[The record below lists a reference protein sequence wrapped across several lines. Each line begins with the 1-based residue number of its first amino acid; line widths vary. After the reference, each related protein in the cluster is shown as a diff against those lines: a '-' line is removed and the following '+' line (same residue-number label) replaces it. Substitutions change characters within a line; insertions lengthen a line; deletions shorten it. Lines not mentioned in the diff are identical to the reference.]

1 MAEKTLD
8 IDINVELGNI
18 QDVGKEVQRQLD
30 KLKDV
35 RATIRPKIEIDPHI
49 KLSGTEK
56 GLDEVKN
63 KFKDKLKEGMN
74 TDGEFE
80 ITPKI
85 NDEGL
90 NRFNAIMT
98 EATEKV
104 TKLRSL
110 MEKPLKINFAG
121 MGNGLGNESLEKIL
135 GKELERANKGV
146 GNNADL
152 AKSIVDS
159 ARLEQVR
166 AKTADI
172 AKEVKKAQKAQIEA
186 KKLSIL
192 SDDPEVVENAIQQ
205 TYRWGNR
212 LGELHRQFDTIT
224 KDSGVAKQKI
234 DELWASYRNAGG
246 YDTRDLVYDDVKNQA
261 LEAQN
266 RKEQREQAQ
275 RDREERKRQ
284 EQQDDLE
291 NRKRKQD
298 ELAENRAIHQQE
310 EEERKQAQR
319 EKNKA
324 QREADQAERKHRE
337 AQKDAYKADLT
348 AIKNLRNK
356 ELQNLVAQNKA
367 EDDETKQHYA
377 KLREDTNGKIEQY
390 KKQAHEHGRGAGYS
404 DDDIN
409 TQIKAYESKGGE
421 PLRDEINRST
431 ALAHSQQEIRD
442 QLSRT
447 KQAMRDYQ
455 QARISMVKYENEH
468 GEFVNKDNSLANQ
481 FKQESEIYARRRD
494 AFREEESKLR
504 ALSRKTYDEDYVP
517 TRNRAHEKVQL
528 EEARH
533 FDRLASGSRTRR
545 GRLTANIDVFNALQ
559 QGGYMV
565 AGAVESLNDVD
576 RAITKVTKVV
586 PDGKQ
591 AVNRWKRNLFKSAS
605 AVGKSAPEYASAV
618 EQWATAGY
626 NLKQSNYLAK
636 RSVMGSFV
644 GEVPVNDMVKYMAV
658 PLNSYRKKHLKADDI
673 INSMN
678 QVSNKHAIEMDDL
691 GQAYSKS
698 AAVLSSNGTSFHQLT
713 GMITGA
719 QEATRAGGEVIGR
732 SIKAIALN
740 FSKMNAGVTRTD
752 QNRAKFFNDLGV
764 NLKDS
769 NGKMKSTYQIMSQLA
784 GKWKGLSKQQKQD
797 AALYAAGKEHSAQ
810 FTGMLDNWKTVKAAT
825 ADSKGQVGL
834 GKHGSAYQEFGKQKK
849 SIQFQLQ
856 TLQNTWQAFLQNLTG
871 GREGITQ
878 MIGAL
883 NGLEQVAVKVSSSQ
897 GLMSAVRWTAIGGA
911 IMLARQGVKAFVND
925 VMGLRSG
932 RDVLNAF
939 VDPFKQF
946 YGKLRDFH
954 GKVGEFNKAVRGEKP
969 ISNENV
975 KVQRN
980 AGEEPYINV
989 SREPKSGKNSDRRH
1003 TSKGRITKRAEE
1015 TFNDAPYINASTNA
1029 RKKQTKAIEE
1039 NEKAQKQIV
1048 LTNKAANEIEASSAK
1063 TTTKHATA
1071 FGRLKTSV
1079 VSSVEAGGKLSKVLN
1094 IGKSALGIMG
1104 AGLGLFGGIF
1114 DAVTIAGVAMEAFGV
1129 HPMEML
1135 SKAIHP
1141 AATNASEFSKQM
1153 DKIHS
1158 SVTKANSAM
1167 QDNVVFNG
1175 TSAKTTKGLKSLN
1188 SELKEAAKNGN
1199 QLSKGDWAKFRT
1211 NFNALAKE
1219 NGLSVRAHSNNIEI
1233 LQDQLKALKNGSNEV
1248 AFRQL
1253 RKGLNTLTKEEKI
1266 GNKLDW
1272 GKNGSALSDKI
1283 LKSNTAYEK
1292 AQKKLDKKHKEEGTY
1307 SVADAKRQGRED
1319 RALKAKYTSH
1329 RALENSDLYQQWA
1342 ANYDDYSSKVR
1353 GQYGKLEGALK
1364 SGVFGK
1370 KDFASMSNSQLR
1382 KVQQAQTVNA
1392 QEAARQSML
1401 YKQANDVLEHNG
1413 KLTKTQQQALV
1424 KMNKGLEGINRD
1436 TTKWSADQRS
1446 TFNNMKDRLDKN
1458 LSKQT
1463 GTLRDVMKSQGM
1475 SDGQINKKLK
1485 QLDGTGSGYLQ
1496 VMGSRGASAQ
1506 LLDVDADYQSLYGK
1520 HWYSNMLK
1528 QTKMIENSKRKDG
1541 SQTASAQALTM
1552 DDGTVN
1558 TGMVQRLDDLLTQD
1572 TKTTKFSRKAGL
1584 VDKSGNINL
1593 DKFLSTMKGLKGS
1606 SDPLGLLANLQDKS
1620 WRNASKENASE
1631 YAKFLKNS
1639 GFKASSKEMMSAA
1652 KSLAHLDGSK
1662 KAFKDDLKNQG
1673 FSDKEIASLIKSLGK
1688 NAFNGK
1694 DDGKGNSKSGKGGSN
1709 GKSGNSKNRNKNDSK
1724 NGNNKSGKGGDT
1736 SNTGTR
1742 KHPRVDSN
1750 AASQVTNGN
1759 TRRRSRI
1766 DANSVT
1772 QVAKKKNTGD
1782 DLWNKFARTK
1792 AGRIQAKQFS
1802 AWSKSFKN
1810 APKNLRN
1817 LFGKITKGAR
1827 GAFETT
1833 AHADTKARSARQVEK
1848 NLGNKKVNNKQLQNL
1863 QKQLSRK
1870 QAQQLAKDLSK
1881 RNQLTKAAQRKLDSK
1896 GKKYKITPNT
1906 NRQKMTTKPHLNKK
1920 IAEREGREEAK
1931 ARQKGRDSVNNA
1943 TKAKE
1948 KRNNTKAIRDAQKQG
1963 REEAK
1968 AKSKGATQGTS
1979 KAKSSNSTKN
1989 QSSAIKKLQ
1998 SQMKSLGKGTNKIKI
2013 TADTKGATSKIKSL
2027 EKSVK
2032 SIGKGNHKIKVT
2044 ANVSG
2049 AKSKIKSL
2057 ERSVKSIGKGNH
2069 KVKVTATVTGKS
2081 KITSLKS
2088 AIKGLRGKKVKV
2100 SASASGTGQVKSL
2113 ANAIKRV
2120 RGKHVPVKANV
2131 SGTGQVKA
2139 LRSAINS
2146 VHSKHV
2152 TVSAKV
2158 SGLGEVRSLQAAIN
2172 ALPSSKSVSI
2182 NVTKNETHT
2191 ITEKHVKKGKSVAIA
2206 PSLPVSGSPLTSA
2219 SVATSDNAPTV
2230 GVDNIS
2236 TMNGKSLTSYSDST
2250 DNVNEDYWRY
2260 MGNELYTGLPLDEQ
2274 VGKLENAVTTAD
2286 DDMQKLI
2293 NISKQRIDNDNK
2305 QIAYQKTMQGAYQQQ
2320 ITDMI
2325 NQLHQY
2331 GFTSNGNQITNLNH
2345 AKDIHGDNAS
2355 RVDDLLG
2362 KYQSA
2367 YQNFSEA
2374 TKKIDEL
2381 QTDIWQQ
2388 SKNQNDYR
2396 NTAEQKMVEKL
2407 QRSLEMVTTAINNNK
2422 NILERQSNSLSDSD
2436 YKMKLQNSADQVYG
2450 DMSAVRQLL
2459 AEFNK
2464 MSITNFSTKENDNAK
2479 NLYDSLT
2486 SIRDSIMENLDAIDE
2501 LKKSMRDTQISAIV
2515 DNLSK
2520 YTDNLN
2526 DSIDRLKNNVT
2537 NLQDGLI
2544 SGTNYTDLLSSEFDT
2559 VNLTQKSAYEKTVDR
2574 KIELEREL
2582 DTALDQFARKN
2593 IDRTGQVANAQ
2604 LQIEAQKYADLAEMH
2619 NKYVQGFV
2627 GNGQAPKIDYST
2639 NLNSDQI
2646 TVPNTSDSNL
2656 EYIKASKQY
2665 QQDMVDLKA
2674 KYNEEMAKAKT
2685 YEEKEAINN
2694 EMVYAQLA
2702 EQEKV
2707 YKSMIDA
2714 DQKAIEDLKKQA
2726 SNPEMT
2732 TEQLNTING
2741 QITEY
2746 EKNMIEAQNNIKEAI
2761 KQRFDYEKTLID
2773 KQMDAYKRFSD
2784 KMANVVTIGEALN
2797 LDGKSQA
2804 TLIGGQFKATYA
2816 EYVNYLNVIG
2826 KLREE
2831 MTKYDQGSYEYN
2843 QLDTMVKEYSDS
2855 LNSMVTSLMD
2865 INKNQ
2870 FEQSLKAI
2878 QKEFEKTVNDGM
2890 TADQAKFTQDIW
2902 YNPAQKELKLEEM
2915 RLKIVELEDK
2925 TVEKKL
2931 QALEQE
2937 KTLSK
2942 AQADYVDKQL
2952 DLALA
2957 EQKLKNTE
2965 NKRDVRHLEKDE
2977 NGKFQWVYTAN
2988 QDDVDAARQEVNQ
3001 AKQALEEA
3009 KISNRNDY
3017 IQKVEEVVDNIKSG
3031 NLTQE
3036 EAKSELEQL
3045 NNSYKFILQEI
3056 PTFKA
3061 STTDDILKAFNEYEA
3076 KNKQILDDYKKDS
3089 TIGSSAD
3096 YQTMMKEFAEQFK
3109 AVSAD
3114 LGEIFGKEIRD
3125 ALKAPDGLLANTN
3138 NDSGSMVIQHLNLEL
3153 PNVSNAQDFAEALK
3167 TLPQVARQYVT
3178 TK

>member
-1 MAEKTLD
+1 MAASKTLD

-18 QDVGKEVQRQLD
+18 QDVSKEVQKQLD

-49 KLSGTEK
+49 KLSGAEK
-56 GLDEVKN
+56 GLDEVKD

-98 EATEKV
+98 EAAEKV

-110 MEKPLKINFAG
+110 MEKPLQINFAG

-135 GKELERANKGV
+135 GKEMERASKGV
-146 GNNADL
+146 GNNVDL
-152 AKSIVDS
+152 AKSIVGN
-159 ARLEQVR
+159 ARLGQV
-166 AKTADI
+166 KKNTADL

-212 LGELHRQFDTIT
+212 LGELHRQFDAIT
-224 KDSGVAKQKI
+224 KDSGVAKQQI

-246 YDTRDLVYDDVKNQA
+246 YDTRDLVYDDTRNQA
-261 LEAQN
+261 LEAQH
-266 RKEQREQAQ
+266 RKEEREQAQ

-284 EQQDDLE
+284 EREEDLE
-291 NRKRKQD
+291 SRKRKQD

-310 EEERKQAQR
+310 DEERKQAQR
-319 EKNKA
+319 EKNKE
-324 QREADQAERKHRE
+324 QREAEQAERKHRE

-377 KLREDTNGKIEQY
+377 KIREDINGKIEGY

-431 ALAHSQQEIRD
+431 ALAHSQQQIRD

-481 FKQESEIYARRRD
+481 FKQESEIYAKRKE
-494 AFREEESKLR
+494 ALQEEQSKLR
-504 ALSRKTYDEDYVP
+504 ALSRKAYDEDYAP
-517 TRNRAHEKVQL
+517 ARNRAYEKVQL
-528 EEARH
+528 EEAKH

-591 AVNRWKRNLFKSAS
+591 VVNRWKKNLFKNAS
-605 AVGKSAPEYASAV
+605 AVGKSAPEYAEAV

-644 GEVPVNDMVKYMAV
+644 GEVPVDDMVKYMAV

-698 AAVLSSNGTSFHQLT
+698 AAVLASNGTSFHQLT

-740 FSKMNAGVTRTD
+740 FSKMNAGVTKTD
-752 QNRAKFFNDLGV
+752 QNRAKFFKGLGV
-764 NLKDS
+764 DLRDS
-769 NGKMKSTYQIMSQLA
+769 NGKMKSTYQIMNQLA

-810 FTGMLDNWKTVKAAT
+810 FTGMLDNWKTVQAAT
-825 ADSKGQVGL
+825 ADSEGQVGL

-883 NGLEQVAVKVSSSQ
+883 NGLGQVAVKVSSNQ
-897 GLMSAVRWTAIGGA
+897 GLMNVARWAAIGGA

-932 RDVLNAF
+932 RDVLDAF
-939 VDPFKQF
+939 VQPVKQYF
-946 YGKLRDFH
+946 
-954 GKVGEFNKAVRGEKP
+954 GKVGDFNNRVRGLFGIE
-969 ISNENV
+969 SEARNEG
-975 KVQRN
+975 QRIQYK
-980 AGEEPYINV
+980 ADGTPYINFDKV
-989 SREPKSGKNSDRRH
+989 PKSERESG
-1003 TSKGRITKRAEE
+1003 SKRSSKSEKAESKAR
-1015 TFNDAPYINASTNA
+1015 TFNDAPYVDLSTSA
-1029 RKKQTKAIEE
+1029 HKKNTEALKEG
-1039 NEKAQKQIV
+1039 EKAQNKIL
-1048 LTNKAANEIEASSAK
+1048 LTKKAANEMETESAK
-1063 TTTKHATA
+1063 ATEKSTSGLGRFKTKMVE
-1071 FGRLKTSV
+1071 SI
-1079 VSSVEAGGKLSKVLN
+1079 EAGGKLGKVFSV
-1094 IGKSALGIMG
+1094 GKSALGVMG
-1104 AGLGLFGGIF
+1104 AGLGLLGGAF
-1114 DAVTIAGVAMEAFGV
+1114 DAVTIASVAMEAFGI
-1129 HPMEML
+1129 HPMEAL
-1135 SKAIHP
+1135 NKAMHP
-1141 AATNASEFSKQM
+1141 AIANSAEFSKQM

-1175 TSAKTTKGLKSLN
+1175 TSAKTTKDIKALN
-1188 SELKEAAKNGN
+1188 KELNEAAKNGN
-1199 QLSKGDWAKFRT
+1199 QLSKGDWNKFKAD
-1211 NFNALAKE
+1211 FNATAKA
-1219 NGLSVRAHSNNIEI
+1219 NGLAVRAHSNNVQV
-1233 LQDQLKALKNGSNEV
+1233 LKDQLNAMRNGSDITSL
-1248 AFRQL
+1248 RQL
-1253 RKGLNTLTKEEKI
+1253 RSGLNTLNKEERI
-1266 GNKLDW
+1266 GSKLNWNKSLQD
-1272 GKNGSALSDKI
+1272 KLVDSSSA
-1283 LKSNTAYEK
+1283 YQK
-1292 AQKKLDKKHKEEGTY
+1292 ARKKLVQRQDQGY
-1307 SVADAKRQGRED
+1307 SFNRSYGSKVQRERARKDLRD
-1319 RALKAKYTSH
+1319 RYSTH
-1329 RALENSDLYQQWA
+1329 RALENTDAYQEWA
-1342 ANYDDYSSKVR
+1342 ANYDDYSAKVR
-1353 GQYGKLEGALK
+1353 GQYGKLRGALK
-1364 SGVFGK
+1364 AGVFGK
-1370 KDFASMSNSQLR
+1370 SDFATMSNSQLR
-1382 KVQQAQTVNA
+1382 KVEQAQTVNA

-1401 YKQANDVLEHNG
+1401 YKQANDVLAHNG
-1413 KLTKTQQQALV
+1413 KLTRTQQQALM
-1424 KMNKGLEGINRD
+1424 KMNKGLEGIDRD
-1436 TTKWSADQRS
+1436 TTKWRGDQRE
-1446 TFNNMKDRLDKN
+1446 TFAKMQGRLDKN
-1458 LSKQT
+1458 LSKQQ

-1475 SDGQINKKLK
+1475 SDSQINKKLK
-1485 QLDGTGSGYLQ
+1485 QLDGTGSGYLEA
-1496 VMGSRGASAQ
+1496 MGSRGASAQ
-1506 LLDVDADYQSLYGK
+1506 LLGVGSDYRSIYK
-1520 HWYSNMLK
+1520 SHWYSNMLK
-1528 QTKMIENSKRKDG
+1528 QTKALERSTRKKDG
-1541 SQTASAQALTM
+1541 SQTAAAQALTM

-1558 TGMVQRLDDLLTQD
+1558 TDMVSHLDDLLTQD
-1572 TKTTKFSRKAGL
+1572 GKTKKFSRKAGL
-1584 VDKSGNINL
+1584 VDKNGHINMG
-1593 DKFLSTMKGLKGS
+1593 KFLSSMRGLKGS
-1606 SDPLGLLANLQDKS
+1606 NDPLGLLANLQDKS
-1620 WRNASKENASE
+1620 WRNASKENAAE

-1639 GFKASSKEMMSAA
+1639 GFKASSKEMLNAA
-1652 KSLAHLDGSK
+1652 KTLAHKDGSK
-1662 KAFKDDLKNQG
+1662 KAFKDDLKSQG
-1673 FSDKEIASLIKSLGK
+1673 FKDKDIAALIKGLGK

-1694 DDGKGNSKSGKGGSN
+1694 DDGKGKGGKGDGKGGN
-1709 GKSGNSKNRNKNDSK
+1709 GNS
-1724 NGNNKSGKGGDT
+1724 NNNNHNNHNNNSNSNNSHSNNSHSNNNHNSGKNNVW
-1736 SNTGTR
+1736 S
-1742 KHPRVDSN
+1742 KL
-1750 AASQVTNGN
+1750 
-1759 TRRRSRI
+1759 
-1766 DANSVT
+1766 ANSQAT
-1772 QVAKKKNTGD
+1772 Q
-1782 DLWNKFARTK
+1782 
-1792 AGRIQAKQFS
+1792 IQAKQMKNYGK
-1802 AWSKSFKN
+1802 AWTDAVKDLKK
-1810 APKNLRN
+1810 APKNIGNTLKGAGKGISGF
-1817 LFGKITKGAR
+1817 FGKIFKGAR
-1827 GAFETT
+1827 GKVETT
-1833 AHADTKARSARQVEK
+1833 GYAATRARTARQVEK
-1848 NLGNKKVNNKQLQNL
+1848 NLGNKKVNDKQLQNL

-1881 RNQLTKAAQRKLDSK
+1881 QNQLTKFAQRKLDNE
-1896 GKKYKITPNT
+1896 GKKYKRTPNTT
-1906 NRQKMTTKPHLNKK
+1906 NRQKMTTKPHLNKRL
-1920 IAEREGREEAK
+1920 AEREGREEAK
-1931 ARQKGRDSVNNA
+1931 ARQKGRDSVNNT

-1948 KRNNTKAIRDAQKQG
+1948 KRAYTKAIRDAQKQG
-1963 REEAK
+1963 REEARAK
-1968 AKSKGATQGTS
+1968 AKGATQGTGKS
-1979 KAKSSNSTKN
+1979 KSSDSTKS
-1989 QSSAIKKLQ
+1989 QSNAIKKLQ
-1998 SQMKSLGKGTNKIKI
+1998 SQMKSLGKGTNKIKV
-2013 TADTKGATSKIKSL
+2013 TADTKGVTSKIKSL

-2044 ANVSG
+2044 ANVDG

-2057 ERSVKSIGKGNH
+2057 EKSVKSIGKGNH
-2069 KVKVTATVTGKS
+2069 KVKVTATVSGKG

-2088 AIKGLRGKKVKV
+2088 AIKGVKGKKVKV

-2113 ANAIKRV
+2113 ANAIRRV
-2120 RGKHVPVKANV
+2120 KGKHVPVKANV
-2131 SGTGQVKA
+2131 SGTGQVRA
-2139 LRSAINS
+2139 LTHAINA

-2206 PSLPVSGSPLTSA
+2206 PSLPVGGSPLTSA
-2219 SVATSDNAPTV
+2219 SVATGDNAPTV
-2230 GVDNIS
+2230 GVDDVS
-2236 TMNGKSLTSYSDST
+2236 AMNGKSLTSYSDST

-2274 VGKLENAVTTAD
+2274 VSKLENAVTTAD

-2331 GFTSNGNQITNLNH
+2331 GFTNNGNQITNLNH

-2355 RVDDLLG
+2355 KVDDLLG

-2374 TKKIDEL
+2374 TKKINEL

-2422 NILERQSNSLSDSD
+2422 NILERQGNSLSDAD

-2450 DMSAVRQLL
+2450 DISAVRQLL

-2464 MSITNFSTKENDNAK
+2464 MSIANFSTKENDNAK

-2501 LKKSMRDTQISAIV
+2501 LKKSMRDTQIQSII

-2544 SGTNYTDLLSSEFDT
+2544 SGTNYADLLSSEFNT

-2574 KIELEREL
+2574 KIELERAL

-2604 LQIEAQKYADLAEMH
+2604 LQIESQKYADLAEMH

-2627 GNGQAPKIDYST
+2627 GNGQAPKIDYNT

-2656 EYIKASKQY
+2656 EYIKVSKQY
-2665 QQDMVDLKA
+2665 QQDMVALKA

-2685 YEEKEAINN
+2685 YEEQEAINN

-2702 EQEKV
+2702 MQEKV
-2707 YKSMIDA
+2707 YKGMIDA
-2714 DQKAIEDLKKQA
+2714 DKKAIEDLEKQA
-2726 SNPEMT
+2726 ANPEMT
-2732 TEQLNTING
+2732 TEQLNTINS

-2746 EKNMIEAQNNIKEAI
+2746 EKSMIDAQNNIKEAI

-2784 KMANVVTIGEALN
+2784 KMANVVSIAEALN

-2816 EYVNYLNVIG
+2816 EYVNYLNVIT

-2831 MTKYDQGSYEYN
+2831 MKKYDQGSYEYN

-2870 FEQSLKAI
+2870 FEQSLRAI

-2988 QDDVDAARQEVNQ
+2988 QDDVDAARQDVNQ

-3056 PTFKA
+3056 PTFRA
-3061 STTDDILKAFNEYEA
+3061 STTDDILKAFNEYES

-3125 ALKAPDGLLANTN
+3125 ALKMPNNILANN
-3138 NDSGSMVIQHLNLEL
+3138 NKGAGSMVIQHLNLEL

>member
-1 MAEKTLD
+1 MAASKTLD

-18 QDVGKEVQRQLD
+18 QDVGKEVQEQLD

-35 RATIRPKIEIDPHI
+35 HATIRPKIEIDPHI

-63 KFKDKLKEGMN
+63 KFKDKLKEGVN
-74 TDGEFE
+74 ADGEFE

-104 TKLRSL
+104 NKLRSL

-121 MGNGLGNESLEKIL
+121 TGNGLGNEALEKIL
-135 GKELERANKGV
+135 GKEMERASKGV
-146 GNNADL
+146 GNNVDL
-152 AKSIVDS
+152 AKNIVDS
-159 ARLEQVR
+159 ARLEQV
-166 AKTADI
+166 KKNTSDL

-212 LGELHRQFDTIT
+212 LGELHRQFDAIT

-246 YDTRDLVYDDVKNQA
+246 YDTRDLVYGDAKNQA

-291 NRKRKQD
+291 SRKRKQD

-310 EEERKQAQR
+310 EAERKQAER

-337 AQKDAYKADLT
+337 AQNDAYKADLT

-367 EDDETKQHYA
+367 EDDEIRQHYA
-377 KLREDTNGKIEQY
+377 KIREDINGKIEGY

-481 FKQESEIYARRRD
+481 FKQESEIYAKRQR
-494 AFREEESKLR
+494 AFRDEEDKLR
-504 ALSRKTYDEDYVP
+504 ALSKKTFDEDYAP
-517 TRNRAHEKVQL
+517 ARNRAYEKVQL
-528 EEARH
+528 EEAKH

-586 PDGKQ
+586 PDSQK
-591 AVNRWKRNLFKSAS
+591 AVNRWKRNLFKNAS
-605 AVGKSAPEYASAV
+605 SVGKSAPEYASAV

-678 QVSNKHAIEMDDL
+678 QVSNNHAIEMDDL

-698 AAVLSSNGTSFHQLT
+698 AAVLASNGTSFHQLT

-740 FSKMNAGVTRTD
+740 FSKMNAGVTKTD
-752 QNRAKFFNDLGV
+752 QSRAKFFKGLGV
-764 NLKDS
+764 DLRDS
-769 NGKMKSTYQIMSQLA
+769 NGKMKSTYQIMNQLA

-810 FTGMLDNWKTVKAAT
+810 FTGMLDNWKTVQAAT
-825 ADSKGQVGL
+825 ADSEGQVGL

-883 NGLEQVAVKVSSSQ
+883 NGLGQVAVKASNNQ
-897 GLMSAVRWTAIGGA
+897 GLMNVARWTAIGGA

-932 RDVLNAF
+932 RDVLDAF
-939 VDPFKQF
+939 VDPFKQYF
-946 YGKLRDFH
+946 
-954 GKVGEFNKAVRGEKP
+954 GKVGDFNNRARGLFGLEPKTRNEGQRIQYKADGT
-969 ISNENV
+969 
-975 KVQRN
+975 
-980 AGEEPYINV
+980 PYINFDKA
-989 SREPKSGKNSDRRH
+989 PKSEHVSDSERYNKSRKAE
-1003 TSKGRITKRAEE
+1003 SKAKA
-1015 TFNDAPYINASTNA
+1015 FNDAPYVDLSTSA
-1029 RKKQTKAIEE
+1029 HKKNTGALKEG
-1039 NEKAQKQIV
+1039 EKAQNQII
-1048 LTNKAANEIEASSAK
+1048 LTKKTANEMEAESAK
-1063 TTTKHATA
+1063 TTAKSTSGLT
-1071 FGRLKTSV
+1071 RLKTKILESAQ
-1079 VSSVEAGGKLSKVLN
+1079 AGGKLGKVFSV
-1094 IGKSALGIMG
+1094 GKSALGIMG
-1104 AGLGLFGGIF
+1104 AGLGLLGGAF
-1114 DAVTIAGVAMEAFGV
+1114 DAVTIAGVALEAFGI
-1129 HPMEML
+1129 HPMEAL
-1135 SKAIHP
+1135 NKAMHP
-1141 AATNASEFSKQM
+1141 AIANSAEFSKQM

-1175 TSAKTTKGLKSLN
+1175 TSTKTTKDIKALN
-1188 SELKEAAKNGN
+1188 KELNEAAKNGN
-1199 QLSKGDWAKFRT
+1199 QLSKGDWKKFKAD
-1211 NFNALAKE
+1211 FNATAKA
-1219 NGLSVRAHSNNIEI
+1219 NGLSVRAHSNNVEV
-1233 LQDQLKALKNGSNEV
+1233 LKDQMKALQNGSDIV
-1248 AFRQL
+1248 SLRQL
-1253 RKGLNTLTKEEKI
+1253 RSGLNTLGKEERI
-1266 GNKLDW
+1266 GSKLNWNKSLQNKLVDSS
-1272 GKNGSALSDKI
+1272 G
-1283 LKSNTAYEK
+1283 AYQNAK
-1292 AQKKLDKKHKEEGTY
+1292 KKLERQQNQNSRYSFNRGYGTRKQREQARKDLRNRY
-1307 SVADAKRQGRED
+1307 STR
-1319 RALKAKYTSH
+1319 
-1329 RALENSDLYQQWA
+1329 RALENTDAYQEWA

-1364 SGVFGK
+1364 AGIFGK
-1370 KDFASMSNSQLR
+1370 SDFASMSNSQLR
-1382 KVQQAQTVNA
+1382 KVQQAQIVNA

-1401 YKQANDVLEHNG
+1401 YKQANDTLSHNG
-1413 KLTKTQQQALV
+1413 KLTRTQQQALI
-1424 KMNKGLEGINRD
+1424 KMNKGLEGISRD
-1436 TTKWSADQRS
+1436 TSKWSADQRA
-1446 TFNNMKDRLDKN
+1446 TFNNMKGKLDKN

-1475 SDGQINKKLK
+1475 SDSQINKKLK
-1485 QLDGTGSGYLQ
+1485 QLDGTGFGYLQ

-1506 LLDVDADYQSLYGK
+1506 LLGVDADYQSLYGK
-1520 HWYSNMLK
+1520 HGQHWYSNMVK
-1528 QTKMIENSKRKDG
+1528 QTKTLERSKRKDG
-1541 SQTASAQALTM
+1541 SQTAAAQAMTM

-1558 TGMVQRLDDLLTQD
+1558 TGMVAHLDDLLTQD
-1572 TKTTKFSRKAGL
+1572 KKTTKFSRKAGL
-1584 VDKSGNINL
+1584 VDKNGNINL
-1593 DKFLSTMKGLKGS
+1593 GKFLTSMKGLNGS
-1606 SDPLGLLANLQDKS
+1606 NDPLGLLANLQDKS
-1620 WRNASKENASE
+1620 WRTKNKDNASE

-1639 GFKASSKEMMSAA
+1639 GFKTSSKEMMSAA
-1652 KSLAHLDGSK
+1652 KSLAKLDGSK

-1673 FSDKEIASLIKSLGK
+1673 FKDKDIAALIKGLGK

-1694 DDGKGNSKSGKGGSN
+1694 DDGKGKGGKGSGKGGSKGGN
-1709 GKSGNSKNRNKNDSK
+1709 GNSNNNH
-1724 NGNNKSGKGGDT
+1724 NGNRGGNHNNNSNSNNNSHSNNKHNSGKNNVW
-1736 SNTGTR
+1736 S
-1742 KHPRVDSN
+1742 KL
-1750 AASQVTNGN
+1750 
-1759 TRRRSRI
+1759 
-1766 DANSVT
+1766 ANSQAT
-1772 QVAKKKNTGD
+1772 Q
-1782 DLWNKFARTK
+1782 
-1792 AGRIQAKQFS
+1792 IQAKQMKNYGK
-1802 AWSKSFKN
+1802 AWGDAVKN
-1810 APKNLRN
+1810 LKKAPKNIGNTLKSAGKGIGN
-1817 LFGKITKGAR
+1817 FFGKIFKGAR
-1827 GAFETT
+1827 GKVETT
-1833 AHADTKARSARQVEK
+1833 AHADTRARTARQVEK
-1848 NLGNKKVNNKQLQNL
+1848 NLGNKKVNSKQLQNL

-1870 QAQQLAKDLSK
+1870 QARQLAMDLNRK
-1881 RNQLTKAAQRKLDSK
+1881 NQLTRSAQNKLNKSQPNLGHKKLTASQRKE
-1896 GKKYKITPNT
+1896 
-1906 NRQKMTTKPHLNKK
+1906 
-1920 IAEREGREEAK
+1920 AEQQGRDEAK
-1931 ARQKGRDSVNNA
+1931 ARQKGRDSVNNT

-1948 KRNNTKAIRDAQKQG
+1948 KRANTKAVRDAQKQG

-1979 KAKSSNSTKN
+1979 KVKSSNSTKS

-2044 ANVSG
+2044 ANVDG

-2069 KVKVTATVTGKS
+2069 KVKVTATVTGKE

-2088 AIKGLRGKKVKV
+2088 AIKGVKGRKVKV

-2131 SGTGQVKA
+2131 SGTGQVRA
-2139 LRSAINS
+2139 LTHAINA

-2206 PSLPVSGSPLTSA
+2206 PSLPVGGSPLTSA
-2219 SVATSDNAPTV
+2219 SVATGDNAPTV
-2230 GVDNIS
+2230 GADDVSAI
-2236 TMNGKSLTSYSDST
+2236 NGKSLTSYSDST

-2274 VGKLENAVTTAD
+2274 VSKLENAVTTAD

-2331 GFTSNGNQITNLNH
+2331 GFTNNGNQITNLNH

-2355 RVDDLLG
+2355 KVDDLLG

-2367 YQNFSEA
+2367 YQSFSEA

-2422 NILERQSNSLSDSD
+2422 NILERQGNSLSDSD

-2501 LKKSMRDTQISAIV
+2501 LKKSMRDTQISSIV

-2574 KIELEREL
+2574 KIELERAL
-2582 DTALDQFARKN
+2582 DAALDQFARKN

-2604 LQIEAQKYADLAEMH
+2604 LQIESQKYADLAEMH

-2627 GNGQAPKIDYST
+2627 GNGQAPKIDYNT

-2646 TVPNTSDSNL
+2646 TVPNTTNSNL
-2656 EYIKASKQY
+2656 EYIKVSKQY

-2726 SNPEMT
+2726 ANPEMT
-2732 TEQLNTING
+2732 TEQLNTINS

-2773 KQMDAYKRFSD
+2773 KRMDAYKRFSD

-2816 EYVNYLNVIG
+2816 EYVNYLNVIA

-2831 MTKYDQGSYEYN
+2831 MSKYDQGSYEYN

-2870 FEQSLKAI
+2870 FEQSLRAI
-2878 QKEFEKTVNDGM
+2878 QKEFEKTVNNGM

-3089 TIGSSAD
+3089 TIGSSAN

-3125 ALKAPDGLLANTN
+3125 ALKAPNGLLANTN
-3138 NDSGSMVIQHLNLEL
+3138 NGSGSMVIQHLNLEL

>member
-1 MAEKTLD
+1 MAASKTLD

-18 QDVGKEVQRQLD
+18 QDVSKEVQKQLD

-49 KLSGTEK
+49 KLSGAEK
-56 GLDEVKN
+56 GLDKVKD

-74 TDGEFE
+74 ADGEFE

-135 GKELERANKGV
+135 GKEMERASKGV
-146 GNNADL
+146 GNNVDL
-152 AKSIVDS
+152 AKGIVDN
-159 ARLEQVR
+159 ARLEQV
-166 AKTADI
+166 KKNTADL

-212 LGELHRQFDTIT
+212 LGELHRQLDAIS
-224 KDSGVAKQKI
+224 KDSGLAKQQV
-234 DELWASYRNAGG
+234 DELWNSYRNAGG
-246 YDTRDLVYDDVKNQA
+246 YDTRDLVYDDARNQA
-261 LEAQN
+261 LEAQH
-266 RKEQREQAQ
+266 RKEEREQAQ

-284 EQQDDLE
+284 EREEDLE
-291 NRKRKQD
+291 SRKRKQD

-319 EKNKA
+319 EKNKE
-324 QREADQAERKHRE
+324 QREAEQAERKHRE

-356 ELQNLVAQNKA
+356 ELQNLVSQNNA
-367 EDDETKQHYA
+367 EDEETRQHYA
-377 KLREDTNGKIEQY
+377 KIREETNGKIEQY

-409 TQIKAYESKGGE
+409 TQIKAYESRGGE

-431 ALAHSQQEIRD
+431 ALAHSQQQIRD

-468 GEFVNKDNSLANQ
+468 GEFANKDNSLARQ
-481 FKQESEIYARRRD
+481 FQQESEIFVKRRQALAQEEQKLHTLSSKVFDDEYRPARDRV
-494 AFREEESKLR
+494 S
-504 ALSRKTYDEDYVP
+504 
-517 TRNRAHEKVQL
+517 EKVQL
-528 EEARH
+528 EEAKH
-533 FDRLASGSRTRR
+533 FDKLASGSRTRR

-591 AVNRWKRNLFKSAS
+591 AVNRWKKNLFKSAS
-605 AVGKSAPEYASAV
+605 AVGKSAPEYAEAV

-636 RSVMGSFV
+636 RSVMGAFV
-644 GEVPVNDMVKYMAV
+644 GDVPVNDMVKYMAV

-678 QVSNKHAIEMDDL
+678 QVSNNHAIEMDDL

-698 AAVLSSNGTSFHQLT
+698 AAVLASNGTSFHQLT

-740 FSKMNAGVTRTD
+740 FSKMNAGVTKTD
-752 QNRAKFFNDLGV
+752 QNRAKFFKDLGV
-764 NLKDS
+764 DLRDS
-769 NGKMKSTYQIMSQLA
+769 NGKMKSTYQIMNQLA

-810 FTGMLDNWKTVKAAT
+810 FTGMLDNWNTVKDAA
-825 ADSKGQVGL
+825 ADSAGQVGL
-834 GKHGSAYQEFGKQKK
+834 GKNGSAYQEFGKQKQ

-856 TLQNTWQAFLQNLTG
+856 GLQNTWQAFLQNLTG

-878 MIGAL
+878 MISAL
-883 NGLEQVAVKVSSSQ
+883 NGLGQVAVKVSDNQ
-897 GLMSAVRWTAIGGA
+897 GLMNVARWTAIGGA

-932 RDVLNAF
+932 RDVLDAF
-939 VDPFKQF
+939 VNPVKQYF
-946 YGKLRDFH
+946 
-954 GKVGEFNKAVRGEKP
+954 GKVGDFNNRVRGLFGAE
-969 ISNENV
+969 SEARNEG
-975 KVQRN
+975 QRIQYK
-980 AGEEPYINV
+980 ADGTPYINFDKTTKSERESDSERSSK
-989 SREPKSGKNSDRRH
+989 SRKAE
-1003 TSKGRITKRAEE
+1003 SKAK
-1015 TFNDAPYINASTNA
+1015 TFNDAPYVDLSTSA
-1029 RKKQTKAIEE
+1029 HKKNTEALKEG
-1039 NEKAQKQIV
+1039 EKAQNGIL
-1048 LTNKAANEIEASSAK
+1048 LTKKAANEVETESAK
-1063 TTTKHATA
+1063 TVERSTSGLGHFKTKMAE
-1071 FGRLKTSV
+1071 SIQ
-1079 VSSVEAGGKLSKVLN
+1079 AGGKLSKVFSV
-1094 IGKSALGIMG
+1094 GKSALGVMG
-1104 AGLGLFGGIF
+1104 AGLGLLGGAF
-1114 DAVTIAGVAMEAFGV
+1114 DALTIASVAMEAFGV
-1129 HPMEML
+1129 HPMEAL
-1135 SKAIHP
+1135 NKALHP
-1141 AATNASEFSKQM
+1141 AITNSAEFSKQM

-1175 TSAKTTKGLKSLN
+1175 TSTKTTKDIKSLN
-1188 SELKEAAKNGN
+1188 KELNEAAKNGN
-1199 QLSKGDWAKFRT
+1199 QLSKGDWKKFKAD
-1211 NFNALAKE
+1211 FNAAAKA
-1219 NGLSVRAHSNNIEI
+1219 NGLSVRAHSNNVEV

-1253 RKGLNTLTKEEKI
+1253 RKGLNTLAKEEKI

-1283 LKSNTAYEK
+1283 LKSNAAYEK
-1292 AQKKLDKKHKEEGTY
+1292 AQKKLDQKHKEEGTY

-1342 ANYDDYSSKVR
+1342 ANYDDYSSKIR

-1364 SGVFGK
+1364 AGVFGK
-1370 KDFASMSNSQLR
+1370 SDFVTMSNSQLR

-1401 YKQANDVLEHNG
+1401 YKQANDVLAHNG
-1413 KLTKTQQQALV
+1413 KLTRTQQQALI
-1424 KMNKGLEGINRD
+1424 KMNKGLEGISRD
-1436 TTKWSADQRS
+1436 TSKWSSDQRA
-1446 TFNNMKDRLDKN
+1446 TFANMKGKLDKN
-1458 LSKQT
+1458 LSKQK

-1475 SDGQINKKLK
+1475 SDSQINKKLK

-1506 LLDVDADYQSLYGK
+1506 LLGVDADYQSLYDK
-1520 HWYSNMLK
+1520 HWYSNMVK
-1528 QTKMIENSKRKDG
+1528 QTKALERSRRKDG
-1541 SQTASAQALTM
+1541 SQTASAQALTN

-1558 TGMVQRLDDLLTQD
+1558 TGMVSRLDDLLTQD
-1572 TKTTKFSRKAGL
+1572 KKTTKFSRKAGL
-1584 VDKSGNINL
+1584 VDKSGKINL
-1593 DKFLSTMKGLKGS
+1593 DKFLTSMKGLNGS
-1606 SDPLGLLANLQDKS
+1606 NDPLGLLANLQDKS
-1620 WRNASKENASE
+1620 WRNASKANAAE
-1631 YAKFLKNS
+1631 YAKFLRNS
-1639 GFKASSKEMMSAA
+1639 GFKTSSKEMLSAA
-1652 KSLAHLDGSK
+1652 KTLAHKDGSK
-1662 KAFKDDLKNQG
+1662 KAFKEDLKSQG
-1673 FSDKEIASLIKSLGK
+1673 FKDDEIAALIKSLGK
-1688 NAFNGK
+1688 HAFDGK
-1694 DDGKGNSKSGKGGSN
+1694 DDGKGGKGG
-1709 GKSGNSKNRNKNDSK
+1709 
-1724 NGNNKSGKGGDT
+1724 GKGG
-1736 SNTGTR
+1736 NGKGGGKGGNGNGHGNGHGGNHTGTR
-1742 KHPRVDSN
+1742 NHPRVDSN

-1759 TRRRSRI
+1759 THRRSRI
-1766 DANSVT
+1766 DTNSAT

-1782 DLWNKFARTK
+1782 DLWSKFARTK
-1792 AGRIQAKQFS
+1792 AGRVQAKQFS
-1802 AWSKSFKN
+1802 AWSKSLKN
-1810 APKNLRN
+1810 APKNLKS

-1833 AHADTKARSARQVEK
+1833 AQADTKARTARQVEK
-1848 NLGNKKVNNKQLQNL
+1848 NLGNKKVNSKQLQNL

-1881 RNQLTKAAQRKLDSK
+1881 RNQLTKAAQRKLDNE
-1896 GKKYKITPNT
+1896 GKKYKRTPNTT

-1920 IAEREGREEAK
+1920 MAEREGREEAK

-1948 KRNNTKAIRDAQKQG
+1948 KRANTKAIRDAQKQG

-1968 AKSKGATQGTS
+1968 AKAKGTTQGTS
-1979 KAKSSNSTKN
+1979 KSKSKSSGSTKS
-1989 QSSAIKKLQ
+1989 QSNAIKKLQ
-1998 SQMKSLGKGTNKIKI
+1998 SQMKSLGKGTNKIKV

-2044 ANVSG
+2044 ANVDG

-2057 ERSVKSIGKGNH
+2057 EKSVKSIGKGNH
-2069 KVKVTATVTGKS
+2069 KVKVTATVSGKG

-2088 AIKGLRGKKVKV
+2088 AIKGIKGKKVKV

-2113 ANAIKRV
+2113 ANAIRRV
-2120 RGKHVPVKANV
+2120 KGKHVPVKANV
-2131 SGTGQVKA
+2131 SGTGQVRA
-2139 LRSAINS
+2139 LTHAINA

-2206 PSLPVSGSPLTSA
+2206 PSLPVGGSPLTSA
-2219 SVATSDNAPTV
+2219 SVATGDNAPTV
-2230 GVDNIS
+2230 GVDDVS
-2236 TMNGKSLTSYSDST
+2236 AMNGKSLTSYSDST

-2274 VGKLENAVTTAD
+2274 VSKLENAVTTAD

-2331 GFTSNGNQITNLNH
+2331 GFTNNGNQITNLNH

-2355 RVDDLLG
+2355 KVDDLLG

-2422 NILERQSNSLSDSD
+2422 NILERQGNSLSDAD

-2464 MSITNFSTKENDNAK
+2464 MSIANFSTKENDNAK

-2501 LKKSMRDTQISAIV
+2501 LKKSMRDTQIQSII

-2574 KIELEREL
+2574 KIELERAL

-2604 LQIEAQKYADLAEMH
+2604 LQIESQKYADLAEMH

-2627 GNGQAPKIDYST
+2627 GNGQAPKIDYNT

-2656 EYIKASKQY
+2656 EYIKVSKQY

-2674 KYNEEMAKAKT
+2674 KYNDEMAKAKT
-2685 YEEKEAINN
+2685 YEEQEAINN

-2702 EQEKV
+2702 MQEKV
-2707 YKSMIDA
+2707 YKGMIDA
-2714 DQKAIEDLKKQA
+2714 DKKAIEDLKKQA
-2726 SNPEMT
+2726 ANPEMT
-2732 TEQLNTING
+2732 TEQLNTINS

-2746 EKNMIEAQNNIKEAI
+2746 EKSMIDAQNNIKDAI

-2784 KMANVVTIGEALN
+2784 KMANVVTIADALN

-2816 EYVNYLNVIG
+2816 EYVNYLNVIT

-2831 MTKYDQGSYEYN
+2831 MKKYDQGSYEYN
-2843 QLDTMVKEYSDS
+2843 QLDTMVKDYSDS

-2870 FEQSLKAI
+2870 FEQSLRAI

-3056 PTFKA
+3056 PTFRA
-3061 STTDDILKAFNEYEA
+3061 STTDDILKAFNEYES

-3125 ALKAPDGLLANTN
+3125 ALKMPNNILANN
-3138 NDSGSMVIQHLNLEL
+3138 NNGAGSMVIQHLNLEL

>member
-1 MAEKTLD
+1 MAASKTLD

-18 QDVGKEVQRQLD
+18 QDVGKEVQEQLD

-35 RATIRPKIEIDPHI
+35 HATIRPKIEIDPHI
-49 KLSGTEK
+49 ELSGTEK

-74 TDGEFE
+74 ANDEFE

-85 NDEGL
+85 NDEGP

-104 TKLRSL
+104 NKLRSL
-110 MEKPLKINFAG
+110 MEKPLEINFAG
-121 MGNGLGNESLEKIL
+121 MGNGLGNEALEKIL
-135 GKELERANKGV
+135 GKEMERASKGV

-152 AKSIVDS
+152 AKNIVDT
-159 ARLEQVR
+159 ARLEQV
-166 AKTADI
+166 KKDTADI

-192 SDDPEVVENAIQQ
+192 SDDPEVVEKAIQQ

-234 DELWASYRNAGG
+234 DELWDSYRNAGG
-246 YDTRDLVYDDVKNQA
+246 YDTRDLVYGDAQTQA
-261 LEAQN
+261 LETQN

-310 EEERKQAQR
+310 EADRKQAER

-377 KLREDTNGKIEQY
+377 KLREDTNGKIENY

-468 GEFVNKDNSLANQ
+468 GEFVNKDNSLVNQ

-565 AGAVESLNDVD
+565 AGAIESLNDVD

-658 PLNSYRKKHLKADDI
+658 PLNSYRKQHLKADDI

-752 QNRAKFFNDLGV
+752 QNRAKFFNGLGV
-764 NLKDS
+764 DLKDS
-769 NGKMKSTYQIMSQLA
+769 NGKMKSTYQIMDQLA

-810 FTGMLDNWKTVKAAT
+810 FTGMLDNWKTVQAAT
-825 ADSKGQVGL
+825 ADSEGQVGL

-883 NGLEQVAVKVSSSQ
+883 NGLGQVAVKISNNQ
-897 GLMSAVRWTAIGGA
+897 GLMSAARWTAIGGA

-932 RDVLNAF
+932 RDVLDAF
-939 VDPFKQF
+939 VDPVKQYGGKLGDFKQ
-946 YGKLRDFH
+946 R
-954 GKVGEFNKAVRGEKP
+954 VRGLFGIE
-969 ISNENV
+969 SEARNEG
-975 KVQRN
+975 QRIQYK
-980 AGEEPYINV
+980 ADGTPYINFDKA
-989 SREPKSGKNSDRRH
+989 PKSERESDSERSNKNRKAE
-1003 TSKGRITKRAEE
+1003 SKVK
-1015 TFNDAPYINASTNA
+1015 TFNDAPYVDLSTSA
-1029 RKKQTKAIEE
+1029 HKKNTEALKEG
-1039 NEKAQKQIV
+1039 EKAQNSIL
-1048 LTNKAANEIEASSAK
+1048 LTKKAANEMETESAK
-1063 TTTKHATA
+1063 ATEKSTHGLGRFKTKM
-1071 FGRLKTSV
+1071 
-1079 VSSVEAGGKLSKVLN
+1079 VESIQAGGKLGKVFN
-1094 IGKSALGIMG
+1094 VGKSVLGVMG
-1104 AGLGLFGGIF
+1104 AGLGLLGGAF
-1114 DAVTIAGVAMEAFGV
+1114 DAVTIAGVAMEAFGY

-1135 SKAIHP
+1135 NKAMHP
-1141 AATNASEFSKQM
+1141 AIANSAEFAKQM

-1175 TSAKTTKGLKSLN
+1175 TSTKTTKDIKALN
-1188 SELKEAAKNGN
+1188 KELNDAAKNGN
-1199 QLSKGDWAKFRT
+1199 QLSKGDWSKFKAD
-1211 NFNALAKE
+1211 FNATAKA
-1219 NGLSVRAHSNNIEI
+1219 NGLSVRAHSNNVEV
-1233 LQDQLKALKNGSNEV
+1233 LKDQIKALQNGSDIV
-1248 AFRQL
+1248 TLRQL
-1253 RKGLNTLTKEEKI
+1253 RSGLNTLNKEERI
-1266 GNKLDW
+1266 GSKLNWNKSLQD
-1272 GKNGSALSDKI
+1272 KLVDSSSAYQ
-1283 LKSNTAYEK
+1283 NAR
-1292 AQKKLDKKHKEEGTY
+1292 KKLVHQQDQRYSFNRSYGTKKQREQARKDLRARY
-1307 SVADAKRQGRED
+1307 SI
-1319 RALKAKYTSH
+1319 H
-1329 RALENSDLYQQWA
+1329 RALENTDAYQEWA

-1364 SGVFGK
+1364 AGIFGK
-1370 KDFASMSNSQLR
+1370 SDFASMSNSQLR

-1401 YKQANDVLEHNG
+1401 YKQANDTLAHNG
-1413 KLTKTQQQALV
+1413 KLTRTQQQALI

-1436 TTKWSADQRS
+1436 TTKWSADQRA
-1446 TFNNMKDRLDKN
+1446 TFNNMKGKLDKN

-1475 SDGQINKKLK
+1475 SDSQINKKLK

-1506 LLDVDADYQSLYGK
+1506 LLGVDADYRSIYK
-1520 HWYSNMLK
+1520 NHWYSNMLK
-1528 QTKMIENSKRKDG
+1528 QTRALENSKRKDG
-1541 SQTASAQALTM
+1541 SQTASAQALTN

-1558 TGMVQRLDDLLTQD
+1558 TGMVSRLDDLLTQD
-1572 TKTTKFSRKAGL
+1572 KKTTKFSRKAGL
-1584 VDKSGNINL
+1584 VDKDGNINL
-1593 DKFLSTMKGLKGS
+1593 GKFLTSMKGLKGS
-1606 SDPLGLLANLQDKS
+1606 NDPLGLLANLQDKS
-1620 WRNASKENASE
+1620 WRTKNKDNASE

-1652 KSLAHLDGSK
+1652 KSLAKLDGSK
-1662 KAFKDDLKNQG
+1662 KAFKGDLKNQG
-1673 FSDKEIASLIKSLGK
+1673 FKDKDIAALIKGLGK

-1694 DDGKGNSKSGKGGSN
+1694 DDGKGSSKGRGKGDGKGGNGNGNHNNNSNSHNNNNHNNSHNNNSNNNSNSHSN
-1709 GKSGNSKNRNKNDSK
+1709 GSSNSHSSSSNSRKNNVWSK
-1724 NGNNKSGKGGDT
+1724 L
-1736 SNTGTR
+1736 
-1742 KHPRVDSN
+1742 
-1750 AASQVTNGN
+1750 
-1759 TRRRSRI
+1759 
-1766 DANSVT
+1766 ANSQAT
-1772 QVAKKKNTGD
+1772 Q
-1782 DLWNKFARTK
+1782 
-1792 AGRIQAKQFS
+1792 IQAKQMKS
-1802 AWSKSFKN
+1802 YGKAWGDAVKN
-1810 APKNLRN
+1810 LKKAPKNIGNTLKSAGKSVGGF
-1817 LFGKITKGAR
+1817 FGKIFKGAR
-1827 GAFETT
+1827 GKVEST
-1833 AHADTKARSARQVEK
+1833 AYADTRARTARQVEK
-1848 NLGNKKVNNKQLQNL
+1848 NLGNKKVNSRQLQNL
-1863 QKQLSRK
+1863 QKQLNQK
-1870 QAQQLAKDLSK
+1870 QARQLAMDLNRK
-1881 RNQLTKAAQRKLDSK
+1881 KQLTRSAQNKLAKTPSNLGNKKLTASQKKAAEQ
-1896 GKKYKITPNT
+1896 
-1906 NRQKMTTKPHLNKK
+1906 Q
-1920 IAEREGREEAK
+1920 GRDEEK
-1931 ARQKGRDSVNNA
+1931 ARQKGRDSVDNT
-1943 TKAKE
+1943 TKAKV
-1948 KRNNTKAIRDAQKQG
+1948 KRDNTKAIRDAQKQG
-1963 REEAK
+1963 KEEAK

-1979 KAKSSNSTKN
+1979 KAKSSDSTKS

-2044 ANVSG
+2044 ANVDG

-2057 ERSVKSIGKGNH
+2057 EKSVKSIGKGNH
-2069 KVKVTATVTGKS
+2069 KVKVTATVTGKE

-2088 AIKGLRGKKVKV
+2088 AMKGLKGKKVKV

-2206 PSLPVSGSPLTSA
+2206 PSLPVGNSPLTSA
-2219 SVATSDNAPTV
+2219 SVATGDNAPTV
-2230 GVDNIS
+2230 GADDIS
-2236 TMNGKSLTSYSDST
+2236 AMNGKSLTSYSDST

-2274 VGKLENAVTTAD
+2274 VSKLENAVTTAD

-2331 GFTSNGNQITNLNH
+2331 GFTNNGNQITNLNH

-2355 RVDDLLG
+2355 KVDDLLG

-2367 YQNFSEA
+2367 YQSFSEA

-2422 NILERQSNSLSDSD
+2422 NILERQSNSLSDAE
-2436 YKMKLQNSADQVYG
+2436 YKMKLQTSAAQVYG

-2501 LKKSMRDTQISAIV
+2501 LKKSMRDTQISSIV

-2604 LQIEAQKYADLAEMH
+2604 LQIESQKYADLAEMH
-2619 NKYVQGFV
+2619 NRYVQGFV
-2627 GNGQAPKIDYST
+2627 GNGQAPKIDYNT
-2639 NLNSDQI
+2639 NLNSNQI

-2656 EYIKASKQY
+2656 EYIKVSKQY

-2674 KYNEEMAKAKT
+2674 KYNDEMAKAKT

-2714 DQKAIEDLKKQA
+2714 DKKAIEDLKKQA

-2732 TEQLNTING
+2732 TEQLNTINS
-2741 QITEY
+2741 QITDY
-2746 EKNMIEAQNNIKEAI
+2746 EKSMIEAQNNIKDAI

-2816 EYVNYLNVIG
+2816 EYVNYLNAIA

-2977 NGKFQWVYTAN
+2977 NGKFQWVYAAN

-3125 ALKAPDGLLANTN
+3125 ALKVPNGLLANTN
-3138 NDSGSMVIQHLNLEL
+3138 NGSGSMVIQHLNLEL
-3153 PNVSNAQDFAEALK
+3153 PNVSNAQDFADALK

>member
-1 MAEKTLD
+1 MAASKTLD

-18 QDVGKEVQRQLD
+18 QDVGKEVQQQLD

-104 TKLRSL
+104 NKLRSL

-121 MGNGLGNESLEKIL
+121 TGNGLGNEALEKIL
-135 GKELERANKGV
+135 GKEMERASKGV

-152 AKSIVDS
+152 AKNIVDT
-159 ARLEQVR
+159 ARLEQV
-166 AKTADI
+166 KKDTADI

-192 SDDPEVVENAIQQ
+192 SDDPEVVEKAIQQ

-234 DELWASYRNAGG
+234 DELWDSYRNAGG
-246 YDTRDLVYDDVKNQA
+246 YDTRDLVYGDAQTQA

-291 NRKRKQD
+291 SRKRKQD

-310 EEERKQAQR
+310 EAERKQAER

-337 AQKDAYKADLT
+337 AQNDAYKADLT

-377 KLREDTNGKIEQY
+377 KIREDINGKIEGY

-431 ALAHSQQEIRD
+431 ALAHSQQQIRD

-481 FKQESEIYARRRD
+481 FKQESEIYAKRKE
-494 AFREEESKLR
+494 ALQEEQSKLR
-504 ALSRKTYDEDYVP
+504 ALSRKAYDEDYAP
-517 TRNRAHEKVQL
+517 TRNRAYEKVQL
-528 EEARH
+528 EEAKH

-586 PDGKQ
+586 PDSQK
-591 AVNRWKRNLFKSAS
+591 AVNRWKRNLFKNAS
-605 AVGKSAPEYASAV
+605 SVGKSAPEYASAV

-698 AAVLSSNGTSFHQLT
+698 AAVLASNGTSFHQLT

-719 QEATRAGGEVIGR
+719 QEATRAGGEVVGR

-740 FSKMNAGVTRTD
+740 FSKMNAGVTKTD
-752 QNRAKFFNDLGV
+752 QSRAKFFKGLDVDLR
-764 NLKDS
+764 DS
-769 NGKMKSTYQIMSQLA
+769 NGKMKSTYQIMNQLA

-810 FTGMLDNWKTVKAAT
+810 FTGMMDNWKTVQAAT
-825 ADSKGQVGL
+825 ADSEGQVGL

-883 NGLEQVAVKVSSSQ
+883 NGLGQVAVKVSDNQ
-897 GLMSAVRWTAIGGA
+897 GLMNVARWSAIGGA

-925 VMGLRSG
+925 VMGLRTG
-932 RDVLNAF
+932 RDVLDSF
-939 VDPFKQF
+939 VQPVKQYF
-946 YGKLRDFH
+946 
-954 GKVGEFNKAVRGEKP
+954 GKVGDFNNRVRGLFGIE
-969 ISNENV
+969 SEARNEG
-975 KVQRN
+975 QRIQYKTD
-980 AGEEPYINV
+980 GTPYINFDKA
-989 SREPKSGKNSDRRH
+989 PKSERESDSERS
-1003 TSKGRITKRAEE
+1003 SKSRKAESKAK
-1015 TFNDAPYINASTNA
+1015 TFNDAPYVDLSTSA
-1029 RKKQTKAIEE
+1029 HKKNTEALKEG
-1039 NEKAQKQIV
+1039 EKAQNSIL
-1048 LTNKAANEIEASSAK
+1048 LTKKVANEMETESAK
-1063 TTTKHATA
+1063 ATEKSTSGLGRFKTKMVE
-1071 FGRLKTSV
+1071 SI
-1079 VSSVEAGGKLSKVLN
+1079 EAGGKLGKVFSV
-1094 IGKSALGIMG
+1094 GKSALGVMG
-1104 AGLGLFGGIF
+1104 AGLGLLGGAF
-1114 DAVTIAGVAMEAFGV
+1114 DAVTIASVAMEAFGV
-1129 HPMEML
+1129 HPL
-1135 SKAIHP
+1135 DALNKAMHP
-1141 AATNASEFSKQM
+1141 AIANSAEFSKQM

-1175 TSAKTTKGLKSLN
+1175 TSAKTTKDIKSLN
-1188 SELKEAAKNGN
+1188 KELNEAAKNGN
-1199 QLSKGDWAKFRT
+1199 QLSKGDWKKFKAD
-1211 NFNALAKE
+1211 FNATAKA
-1219 NGLSVRAHSNNIEI
+1219 NGLAVRAHSNNVEV
-1233 LQDQLKALKNGSNEV
+1233 LKDQLNAMRNGSDITSL
-1248 AFRQL
+1248 RQL
-1253 RKGLNTLTKEEKI
+1253 RSGLNTLGKEERI
-1266 GNKLDW
+1266 GSKLNWSKSLQD
-1272 GKNGSALSDKI
+1272 KLVDSSSAYQ
-1283 LKSNTAYEK
+1283 NAR
-1292 AQKKLDKKHKEEGTY
+1292 KKLVHQQDQRYSFNRSYGAKEQREQARKDLRDRY
-1307 SVADAKRQGRED
+1307 S
-1319 RALKAKYTSH
+1319 TH
-1329 RALENSDLYQQWA
+1329 RALENTDAYQEWA
-1342 ANYDDYSSKVR
+1342 ANYDDYSAKVR
-1353 GQYGKLEGALK
+1353 GQYGKLRGALK
-1364 SGVFGK
+1364 AGVFGK
-1370 KDFASMSNSQLR
+1370 SDFATMSNSQLR

-1401 YKQANDVLEHNG
+1401 YKQANDVLAHNG
-1413 KLTKTQQQALV
+1413 KLTRTQQQALI
-1424 KMNKGLEGINRD
+1424 KMNKGLEGISRD
-1436 TTKWSADQRS
+1436 TTKWSADQRA
-1446 TFNNMKDRLDKN
+1446 TFNNMKGKLEKN

-1475 SDGQINKKLK
+1475 SDSQINKKLK

-1506 LLDVDADYQSLYGK
+1506 LLGVDADYQSIYDKHGQ
-1520 HWYSNMLK
+1520 HWYSNMVK
-1528 QTKMIENSKRKDG
+1528 QTKTLERSKRKDG
-1541 SQTASAQALTM
+1541 SQTAAAQAMTM

-1558 TGMVQRLDDLLTQD
+1558 TGMVAHLDDLLTQD
-1572 TKTTKFSRKAGL
+1572 KKTTKFSRKAGL
-1584 VDKSGNINL
+1584 VDKNGNINL
-1593 DKFLSTMKGLKGS
+1593 GKFLTSMKGLNGS
-1606 SDPLGLLANLQDKS
+1606 NDPLGLLANLQDKS
-1620 WRNASKENASE
+1620 WRTKNKDNASE

-1639 GFKASSKEMMSAA
+1639 GFKTSSKEMMSAA
-1652 KSLAHLDGSK
+1652 KSLAKLDGSK

-1673 FSDKEIASLIKSLGK
+1673 FKDKDIAALIKGLGK

-1694 DDGKGNSKSGKGGSN
+1694 DDGKGKGGKGSGKGGSKGGN
-1709 GKSGNSKNRNKNDSK
+1709 GNSNNNH
-1724 NGNNKSGKGGDT
+1724 NGNRGGNHNNNSNSNNNSHSNNKHNSGKNNVW
-1736 SNTGTR
+1736 S
-1742 KHPRVDSN
+1742 KL
-1750 AASQVTNGN
+1750 
-1759 TRRRSRI
+1759 
-1766 DANSVT
+1766 ANSQAT
-1772 QVAKKKNTGD
+1772 Q
-1782 DLWNKFARTK
+1782 
-1792 AGRIQAKQFS
+1792 IQAKQMKNYGK
-1802 AWSKSFKN
+1802 AWGDAVKN
-1810 APKNLRN
+1810 LKKAPKNIGNTLKSAGKGIGN
-1817 LFGKITKGAR
+1817 FFGKIFKGAR
-1827 GAFETT
+1827 GKVETT
-1833 AHADTKARSARQVEK
+1833 AHADTRARTARQVEK
-1848 NLGNKKVNNKQLQNL
+1848 NLGNKKVNSKQLQNL

-1870 QAQQLAKDLSK
+1870 QARQLAMDLNRK
-1881 RNQLTKAAQRKLDSK
+1881 NQLTRSAQNKLNKSQPNLGHKKLTASQRKE
-1896 GKKYKITPNT
+1896 
-1906 NRQKMTTKPHLNKK
+1906 
-1920 IAEREGREEAK
+1920 AEQQGRDEAK
-1931 ARQKGRDSVNNA
+1931 ARQKGRDSVNNT

-1948 KRNNTKAIRDAQKQG
+1948 KRANTKAVRDAQKQG

-1979 KAKSSNSTKN
+1979 KVKSSNSTKS

-2044 ANVSG
+2044 ANVDG

-2069 KVKVTATVTGKS
+2069 KVKVTATVTGKE

-2088 AIKGLRGKKVKV
+2088 AIKGVKGRKVKV

-2131 SGTGQVKA
+2131 SGTGQVRA
-2139 LRSAINS
+2139 LTHAINA

-2206 PSLPVSGSPLTSA
+2206 PSLPVGGSPLTSA
-2219 SVATSDNAPTV
+2219 SVATGDNAPTV
-2230 GVDNIS
+2230 GADDVS
-2236 TMNGKSLTSYSDST
+2236 AMNGKSLTSYSDST

-2274 VGKLENAVTTAD
+2274 VSKLENAVTTAD

-2331 GFTSNGNQITNLNH
+2331 GFTNNGNQITNLNH

-2355 RVDDLLG
+2355 KVDDLLG

-2367 YQNFSEA
+2367 YQSFSEA

-2422 NILERQSNSLSDSD
+2422 NILERQGNSLSDSD

-2501 LKKSMRDTQISAIV
+2501 LKKSMRDTQISSIV

-2574 KIELEREL
+2574 KIELERAL
-2582 DTALDQFARKN
+2582 DAALDQFARKN

-2604 LQIEAQKYADLAEMH
+2604 LQIESQKYADLAEMH

-2627 GNGQAPKIDYST
+2627 GNGQAPKIDYNT

-2646 TVPNTSDSNL
+2646 TVPNTTNSNL
-2656 EYIKASKQY
+2656 EYIKVSKQY

-2726 SNPEMT
+2726 ANPEMT
-2732 TEQLNTING
+2732 TEQLNTINS

-2773 KQMDAYKRFSD
+2773 KRMDAYKRFSD

-2816 EYVNYLNVIG
+2816 EYVNYLNVIA

-2831 MTKYDQGSYEYN
+2831 MSKYDQGSYEYN

-2870 FEQSLKAI
+2870 FEQSLRAI
-2878 QKEFEKTVNDGM
+2878 QKEFEKTVNNGM

-3089 TIGSSAD
+3089 TIGSSAN

-3125 ALKAPDGLLANTN
+3125 ALKAPNGLLANTN
-3138 NDSGSMVIQHLNLEL
+3138 NGSGSMVIQHLNLEL

>member
-1 MAEKTLD
+1 MAASKTLD

-18 QDVGKEVQRQLD
+18 QDVGKEVQQQLD

-104 TKLRSL
+104 NKLRSL

-121 MGNGLGNESLEKIL
+121 TGNGLGNEALEKIL
-135 GKELERANKGV
+135 GKEMERASKGV

-152 AKSIVDS
+152 AKNIVDT
-159 ARLEQVR
+159 ARLEQV
-166 AKTADI
+166 KKDTADI

-192 SDDPEVVENAIQQ
+192 SDDPEVVEKAIQQ

-234 DELWASYRNAGG
+234 DELWDSYRNAGG
-246 YDTRDLVYDDVKNQA
+246 YDTRDLVYGDAQTQA

-291 NRKRKQD
+291 SRKRKQD

-310 EEERKQAQR
+310 EAERKQAER

-324 QREADQAERKHRE
+324 QREADQAERKRRE
-337 AQKDAYKADLT
+337 AQNDAYKADLT

-367 EDDETKQHYA
+367 EDDETRQHYA
-377 KLREDTNGKIEQY
+377 KIREDINGKIEGY

-431 ALAHSQQEIRD
+431 ALAHSQQQIRD

-481 FKQESEIYARRRD
+481 FKQESEIYAKRQR
-494 AFREEESKLR
+494 AFRDEEDKLR
-504 ALSRKTYDEDYVP
+504 ALSKKTFDEDYAP
-517 TRNRAHEKVQL
+517 ARNRAYEKVQL
-528 EEARH
+528 EEAKH

-586 PDGKQ
+586 PDSQK
-591 AVNRWKRNLFKSAS
+591 AVNRWKRNLFKNAS
-605 AVGKSAPEYASAV
+605 SVGKSAPEYASAV

-678 QVSNKHAIEMDDL
+678 QVSNNHAIEMDDL

-698 AAVLSSNGTSFHQLT
+698 AAVLASNGTSFHQLT

-740 FSKMNAGVTRTD
+740 FSKMNAGVTKTD
-752 QNRAKFFNDLGV
+752 QSRAKFFKGLDVDLR
-764 NLKDS
+764 DS
-769 NGKMKSTYQIMSQLA
+769 NGKMKSTYQIMNQLA

-810 FTGMLDNWKTVKAAT
+810 FTGMMDNWKTVQAAT
-825 ADSKGQVGL
+825 ADSEGQVGL

-883 NGLEQVAVKVSSSQ
+883 NGLGQVAVKVSDNQ
-897 GLMSAVRWTAIGGA
+897 GLMNVARWSAIGGA

-925 VMGLRSG
+925 VMGLRTG
-932 RDVLNAF
+932 RDVLDSF
-939 VDPFKQF
+939 VQPVKQYF
-946 YGKLRDFH
+946 
-954 GKVGEFNKAVRGEKP
+954 GKVGDFNNRVRGLFGIE
-969 ISNENV
+969 SEARNEG
-975 KVQRN
+975 QRIQYKTD
-980 AGEEPYINV
+980 GTPYINFDKA
-989 SREPKSGKNSDRRH
+989 PKSERESDSERS
-1003 TSKGRITKRAEE
+1003 SKSRKAESKAK
-1015 TFNDAPYINASTNA
+1015 TFNDAPYVDLSTSA
-1029 RKKQTKAIEE
+1029 HKKNTEALKEG
-1039 NEKAQKQIV
+1039 EKAQNSIL
-1048 LTNKAANEIEASSAK
+1048 LTKKVANEMETESAK
-1063 TTTKHATA
+1063 ATEKSTSGLGRFKTKMVE
-1071 FGRLKTSV
+1071 SI
-1079 VSSVEAGGKLSKVLN
+1079 EAGGKLGKVFSV
-1094 IGKSALGIMG
+1094 GKSALGVMG
-1104 AGLGLFGGIF
+1104 AGLGLLGGAF
-1114 DAVTIAGVAMEAFGV
+1114 DAVTIASVAMEAFGV
-1129 HPMEML
+1129 HPL
-1135 SKAIHP
+1135 DALNKAMHP
-1141 AATNASEFSKQM
+1141 AIANSAEFSKQM

-1175 TSAKTTKGLKSLN
+1175 TSAKTTKDIKSLN
-1188 SELKEAAKNGN
+1188 KELNEAAKNGN
-1199 QLSKGDWAKFRT
+1199 QLSKGDWKKFKAD
-1211 NFNALAKE
+1211 FNATAKA
-1219 NGLSVRAHSNNIEI
+1219 NGLAVRAHSNNVEV
-1233 LQDQLKALKNGSNEV
+1233 LKDQLNAMRNGSDITSL
-1248 AFRQL
+1248 RQL
-1253 RKGLNTLTKEEKI
+1253 RSGLNTLGKEERI
-1266 GNKLDW
+1266 GSKLNWSKSLQD
-1272 GKNGSALSDKI
+1272 KLVDSSSAYQ
-1283 LKSNTAYEK
+1283 NAR
-1292 AQKKLDKKHKEEGTY
+1292 KKLVHQQDQRYSFNRSYGAKEQREQARKDLRDRY
-1307 SVADAKRQGRED
+1307 S
-1319 RALKAKYTSH
+1319 TH
-1329 RALENSDLYQQWA
+1329 RALENTDAYQEWA
-1342 ANYDDYSSKVR
+1342 ANYDDYSAKVR
-1353 GQYGKLEGALK
+1353 GQYGKLRGALK
-1364 SGVFGK
+1364 AGVFGK
-1370 KDFASMSNSQLR
+1370 SDFATMSNSQLR

-1401 YKQANDVLEHNG
+1401 YKQANDVLAHNG
-1413 KLTKTQQQALV
+1413 KLTRTQQQALM
-1424 KMNKGLEGINRD
+1424 KMNKGLEGIDRD
-1436 TTKWSADQRS
+1436 TTKWRGDQRE
-1446 TFNNMKDRLDKN
+1446 TFAKMKGKLEKN

-1475 SDGQINKKLK
+1475 SDSQINKKLK

-1506 LLDVDADYQSLYGK
+1506 LLGVDADYQSIYDKHGQ
-1520 HWYSNMLK
+1520 HWYSNMVK
-1528 QTKMIENSKRKDG
+1528 QTKTLERSKRKDG
-1541 SQTASAQALTM
+1541 SQTAAAQAMTM

-1558 TGMVQRLDDLLTQD
+1558 TGMVAHLDDLLTQD
-1572 TKTTKFSRKAGL
+1572 KKTTKFSRKAGL
-1584 VDKSGNINL
+1584 VDKNGNINL
-1593 DKFLSTMKGLKGS
+1593 GKFLTSMKGLNGS
-1606 SDPLGLLANLQDKS
+1606 NDPLGLLANLQDKS
-1620 WRNASKENASE
+1620 WRTKNKDNASE

-1639 GFKASSKEMMSAA
+1639 GFKTSSKEMMSAA
-1652 KSLAHLDGSK
+1652 KSLAKLDGSK

-1673 FSDKEIASLIKSLGK
+1673 FKDKDIAALIKGLGK

-1694 DDGKGNSKSGKGGSN
+1694 DDGKGKGGKGSGKGGSKGGN
-1709 GKSGNSKNRNKNDSK
+1709 GNSNNNH
-1724 NGNNKSGKGGDT
+1724 NGNRGGNHNNSNSNNNSHSNNKHNSGKNNVWSKLT
-1736 SNTGTR
+1736 N
-1742 KHPRVDSN
+1742 
-1750 AASQVTNGN
+1750 SQ
-1759 TRRRSRI
+1759 
-1766 DANSVT
+1766 AT
-1772 QVAKKKNTGD
+1772 Q
-1782 DLWNKFARTK
+1782 
-1792 AGRIQAKQFS
+1792 IQAKQMKNYGK
-1802 AWSKSFKN
+1802 AWGDAVKN
-1810 APKNLRN
+1810 LKKAPKNIGNTLKSAGKGIGN
-1817 LFGKITKGAR
+1817 FFGKIFKGAR
-1827 GAFETT
+1827 GKVETT
-1833 AHADTKARSARQVEK
+1833 AHADTRARTARQVEK
-1848 NLGNKKVNNKQLQNL
+1848 NLGNKKVNSKQLQNL

-1870 QAQQLAKDLSK
+1870 QARQLAMDLNRK
-1881 RNQLTKAAQRKLDSK
+1881 NQLTRSAQNKLNKSQPNLGHKKLTASQRKE
-1896 GKKYKITPNT
+1896 
-1906 NRQKMTTKPHLNKK
+1906 
-1920 IAEREGREEAK
+1920 AEQQGRDEAK
-1931 ARQKGRDSVNNA
+1931 ARQKGRDSVNNT

-1948 KRNNTKAIRDAQKQG
+1948 KRANTKAVRDAQKQG

-1979 KAKSSNSTKN
+1979 KVKSSNSTKS

-2044 ANVSG
+2044 ANVDG

-2069 KVKVTATVTGKS
+2069 KVKVTATVTGKE

-2088 AIKGLRGKKVKV
+2088 AIKGVKGRKVKV

-2131 SGTGQVKA
+2131 SGTGQVRA
-2139 LRSAINS
+2139 LTHAINA

-2206 PSLPVSGSPLTSA
+2206 PSLPVGGSPLTSA
-2219 SVATSDNAPTV
+2219 SVATGDNAPTV
-2230 GVDNIS
+2230 GADDVS
-2236 TMNGKSLTSYSDST
+2236 AMNGKSLTSYSDST

-2274 VGKLENAVTTAD
+2274 VSKLENAVTTAD

-2331 GFTSNGNQITNLNH
+2331 GFTNNGNQITNLNH

-2355 RVDDLLG
+2355 KVDDLLG

-2367 YQNFSEA
+2367 YQSFSEA

-2422 NILERQSNSLSDSD
+2422 NILERQGNSLSDSD

-2501 LKKSMRDTQISAIV
+2501 LKKSMRDTQISSIV

-2574 KIELEREL
+2574 KIELERAL
-2582 DTALDQFARKN
+2582 DAALDQFARKN

-2604 LQIEAQKYADLAEMH
+2604 LQIESQKYADLAEMH

-2627 GNGQAPKIDYST
+2627 GNGQAPKIDYNT

-2646 TVPNTSDSNL
+2646 TVPNTTNSNL
-2656 EYIKASKQY
+2656 EYIKVSKQY

-2726 SNPEMT
+2726 ANPEMT
-2732 TEQLNTING
+2732 TEQLNTINS

-2773 KQMDAYKRFSD
+2773 KRMDAYKRFSD

-2816 EYVNYLNVIG
+2816 EYVNYLNVIA

-2831 MTKYDQGSYEYN
+2831 MSKYDQGSYEYN

-2870 FEQSLKAI
+2870 FEQSLRAI
-2878 QKEFEKTVNDGM
+2878 QKEFEKTVNNGM

-3089 TIGSSAD
+3089 TIGSSAN

-3125 ALKAPDGLLANTN
+3125 ALKAPNGLLANTN
-3138 NDSGSMVIQHLNLEL
+3138 NGSGSMVIQHLNLEL

>member
-1 MAEKTLD
+1 MAAEKTLD

-18 QDVGKEVQRQLD
+18 QDVGKEVQKQLD

-35 RATIRPKIEIDPHI
+35 HATIRPKIEIDPHI

-135 GKELERANKGV
+135 GKEIERANKGA
-146 GNNADL
+146 GNNVDL
-152 AKSIVDS
+152 AKSIVDN

-212 LGELHRQFDTIT
+212 LGELHKQFDTIT

-246 YDTRDLVYDDVKNQA
+246 YDTRDLVYGDAKNQA

-377 KLREDTNGKIEQY
+377 KLREDTNGKIENY

-431 ALAHSQQEIRD
+431 ALAHSQQEIRN
-442 QLSRT
+442 QLSKT

-565 AGAVESLNDVD
+565 AGAIESLNDVD

-658 PLNSYRKKHLKADDI
+658 PLNSYRKQHLKADDI

-764 NLKDS
+764 DLKDS
-769 NGKMKSTYQIMSQLA
+769 NGKMKSTYQIMDQLA

-810 FTGMLDNWKTVKAAT
+810 FTGMLDNWKTVQAAT
-825 ADSKGQVGL
+825 ADSEGQVGL

-878 MIGAL
+878 MVSAL
-883 NGLEQVAVKVSSSQ
+883 NGLGQVAVKVSSNQ
-897 GLMSAVRWTAIGGA
+897 GLMNVARWTAIGGA

-939 VDPFKQF
+939 VEPVKQYGGKLGDFKQ
-946 YGKLRDFH
+946 R
-954 GKVGEFNKAVRGEKP
+954 VRGLFGIESEARNEGQRIQYDANGQAY
-969 ISNENV
+969 ISADRGTKSE
-975 KVQRN
+975 
-980 AGEEPYINV
+980 
-989 SREPKSGKNSDRRH
+989 RERGSVRS
-1003 TSKGRITKRAEE
+1003 SKGRKAESEAKRFDD
-1015 TFNDAPYINASTNA
+1015 TPNLLLSTDA
-1029 RKKQTKAIEE
+1029 RKKNTEALKE
-1039 NEKAQKQIV
+1039 NEKAQKQILLPKEV
-1048 LTNKAANEIEASSAK
+1048 ANKMEAESAK
-1063 TTTKHATA
+1063 ATEKSTSGLGRFKTKM
-1071 FGRLKTSV
+1071 
-1079 VSSVEAGGKLSKVLN
+1079 VESIQAGGKLGKVFSV
-1094 IGKSALGIMG
+1094 GKSALGVMG
-1104 AGLGLFGGIF
+1104 AGLGLLGGAF
-1114 DAVTIAGVAMEAFGV
+1114 DAVTIAGVAMEAFGI
-1129 HPMEML
+1129 HPMEAL
-1135 SKAIHP
+1135 NKAMHP
-1141 AATNASEFSKQM
+1141 AIANSAEFSKQM

-1175 TSAKTTKGLKSLN
+1175 TSAKTTKGIKSLN

-1652 KSLAHLDGSK
+1652 KTLAHKDGSK
-1662 KAFKDDLKNQG
+1662 QAFKDDLKNQG
-1673 FSDKEIASLIKSLGK
+1673 FSDKEIAALIKSLGK

-1694 DDGKGNSKSGKGGSN
+1694 DDGKGKDSGKGGSGKN
-1709 GKSGNSKNRNKNDSK
+1709 GNKNDGK
-1724 NGNNKSGKGGDT
+1724 NGNGKGKNSGKGSGKGGNT

-1759 TRRRSRI
+1759 TRRRNRI
-1766 DANSVT
+1766 DTNSAT
-1772 QVAKKKNTGD
+1772 QVAKKKNTGN

-1792 AGRIQAKQFS
+1792 AGKIQAKQFS
-1802 AWSKSFKN
+1802 AWSKSLKN
-1810 APKNLRN
+1810 VPKNLGN

-1833 AHADTKARSARQVEK
+1833 AHADAKARSARQVEK
-1848 NLGNKKVNNKQLQNL
+1848 NLGNKKVNSKQLQNL
-1863 QKQLSRK
+1863 QKQLSNK
-1870 QAQQLAKDLSK
+1870 QARQLAMDLNRK
-1881 RNQLTKAAQRKLDSK
+1881 NQLTRSAQNKLAKTRPNLGHKKLTASQRKE
-1896 GKKYKITPNT
+1896 
-1906 NRQKMTTKPHLNKK
+1906 
-1920 IAEREGREEAK
+1920 AEQQGRDEAR

-1943 TKAKE
+1943 TKART
-1948 KRNNTKAIRDAQKQG
+1948 KRENTKAVRDAQKQG
-1963 REEAK
+1963 KEEAR
-1968 AKSKGATQGTS
+1968 AKSKGATQGIS
-1979 KAKSSNSTKN
+1979 KVKSSDSTKS

-2044 ANVSG
+2044 ANVNG

-2057 ERSVKSIGKGNH
+2057 EKSVKSIGKGNH
-2069 KVKVTATVTGKS
+2069 KVKVTATVTGKN

-2088 AIKGLRGKKVKV
+2088 AIKGLKGKKVKV

-2113 ANAIKRV
+2113 ANAIRRV
-2120 RGKHVPVKANV
+2120 KGKHVPVKANV

-2182 NVTKNETHT
+2182 NVNKNETHT
-2191 ITEKHVKKGKSVAIA
+2191 ITEKHVKKSKSVAIA
-2206 PSLPVSGSPLTSA
+2206 PLSLVGNSPLTSA
-2219 SVATSDNAPTV
+2219 SVATGDNAPTV

-2236 TMNGKSLTSYSDST
+2236 AMNGKSLTSYSDST

-2274 VGKLENAVTTAD
+2274 VSKLENAVTTAD

-2331 GFTSNGNQITNLNH
+2331 GFTNNGNQITNLNH
-2345 AKDIHGDNAS
+2345 ARDIHGDNAS
-2355 RVDDLLG
+2355 KVDDLLG

-2367 YQNFSEA
+2367 YQSFSET

-2501 LKKSMRDTQISAIV
+2501 LKKSMRDTQISSIV

-2526 DSIDRLKNNVT
+2526 DGIDRLKNNVT

-2604 LQIEAQKYADLAEMH
+2604 LQIESQKYADLAEMH
-2619 NKYVQGFV
+2619 NRYVQGFV
-2627 GNGQAPKIDYST
+2627 GNGQAPKIDYNT

-2646 TVPNTSDSNL
+2646 PVPNTSDSNL
-2656 EYIKASKQY
+2656 EYIKVSKQY

-2674 KYNEEMAKAKT
+2674 KYNDEMAKAKT

-2714 DQKAIEDLKKQA
+2714 DKKAVEDLKKQA

-2732 TEQLNTING
+2732 TEQLNTINS

-2746 EKNMIEAQNNIKEAI
+2746 EKNMIETQNNIKEAI

-2804 TLIGGQFKATYA
+2804 TLIGGQFKATHA
-2816 EYVNYLNVIG
+2816 EYVNYLNVIA

-2870 FEQSLKAI
+2870 FEQSLKVI

-2965 NKRDVRHLEKDE
+2965 NKRDVRHLEKDK
-2977 NGKFQWVYTAN
+2977 NGKFQWVYAAN

-3061 STTDDILKAFNEYEA
+3061 STTDDILKVFNEYEA

-3125 ALKAPDGLLANTN
+3125 ALKTPNGLLANTN
-3138 NDSGSMVIQHLNLEL
+3138 NGSGSMVIQHLNLEL
-3153 PNVSNAQDFAEALK
+3153 PNVSNAQDFADALK

>member
-1 MAEKTLD
+1 MAASKTLD

-18 QDVGKEVQRQLD
+18 QDVGKEVQQQLD

-104 TKLRSL
+104 NKLRSL

-121 MGNGLGNESLEKIL
+121 TGNGLGNEALEKIL
-135 GKELERANKGV
+135 GKEMERASKGV

-152 AKSIVDS
+152 AKNIVDT
-159 ARLEQVR
+159 ARLEQV
-166 AKTADI
+166 KKDTADI

-192 SDDPEVVENAIQQ
+192 SDDPEVVEKAIQQ

-234 DELWASYRNAGG
+234 DELWDSYRNAGG
-246 YDTRDLVYDDVKNQA
+246 YDTRDLVYGDAQTQA

-291 NRKRKQD
+291 SRKRKQD

-310 EEERKQAQR
+310 EAERKQAER

-337 AQKDAYKADLT
+337 AQNDAYKADLT

-377 KLREDTNGKIEQY
+377 KIREDINGKIEGY

-431 ALAHSQQEIRD
+431 ALAHSQQQIRD

-481 FKQESEIYARRRD
+481 FKQESEIYAKRKE
-494 AFREEESKLR
+494 ALQEEQSKLR
-504 ALSRKTYDEDYVP
+504 ALSRKAYDEDYAP
-517 TRNRAHEKVQL
+517 TRNRAYEKVQL
-528 EEARH
+528 EEAKH

-586 PDGKQ
+586 PDSQK
-591 AVNRWKRNLFKSAS
+591 AVNRWKRNLFKNAS
-605 AVGKSAPEYASAV
+605 SVGKSAPEYASAV

-698 AAVLSSNGTSFHQLT
+698 AAVLASNGTSFHQLT

-719 QEATRAGGEVIGR
+719 QEATRAGGEVVGR

-740 FSKMNAGVTRTD
+740 FSKMNAGVTKTD
-752 QNRAKFFNDLGV
+752 QSRAKFFKGLDVDLR
-764 NLKDS
+764 DS
-769 NGKMKSTYQIMSQLA
+769 NGKMKSTYQIMNQLA

-810 FTGMLDNWKTVKAAT
+810 FTGMMDNWKTVQAAT
-825 ADSKGQVGL
+825 ADSEGQVGL

-883 NGLEQVAVKVSSSQ
+883 NGLGQVAVKVSDNQ
-897 GLMSAVRWTAIGGA
+897 GLMNVARWSAIGGA

-925 VMGLRSG
+925 VMGLRTG
-932 RDVLNAF
+932 RDVLDSF
-939 VDPFKQF
+939 VQPVKQYF
-946 YGKLRDFH
+946 
-954 GKVGEFNKAVRGEKP
+954 GKVGDFNNRVRGLFGIE
-969 ISNENV
+969 SEARNEG
-975 KVQRN
+975 QRIQYKTD
-980 AGEEPYINV
+980 GTPYINFDKA
-989 SREPKSGKNSDRRH
+989 PKSERESDSERS
-1003 TSKGRITKRAEE
+1003 SKSRKAESKAK
-1015 TFNDAPYINASTNA
+1015 TFNDAPYVDLSTSA
-1029 RKKQTKAIEE
+1029 HKKNTEALKEG
-1039 NEKAQKQIV
+1039 EKAQNSIL
-1048 LTNKAANEIEASSAK
+1048 LTKKVANEMETESAK
-1063 TTTKHATA
+1063 ATEKSTSGLGRFKTKMVE
-1071 FGRLKTSV
+1071 SI
-1079 VSSVEAGGKLSKVLN
+1079 EAGGKLGKVFSV
-1094 IGKSALGIMG
+1094 GKSALGVMG
-1104 AGLGLFGGIF
+1104 AGLGLLGGAF
-1114 DAVTIAGVAMEAFGV
+1114 DAVTIASVAMEAFGV
-1129 HPMEML
+1129 HPL
-1135 SKAIHP
+1135 DALNKAMHP
-1141 AATNASEFSKQM
+1141 AIANSAEFSKQM

-1175 TSAKTTKGLKSLN
+1175 TSAKTTKDIKSLN
-1188 SELKEAAKNGN
+1188 KELNEAAKNGN
-1199 QLSKGDWAKFRT
+1199 QLSKGDWKKFKAD
-1211 NFNALAKE
+1211 FNATAKA
-1219 NGLSVRAHSNNIEI
+1219 NGLAVRAHSNNVEV
-1233 LQDQLKALKNGSNEV
+1233 LKDQLNAMRNGSDITSL
-1248 AFRQL
+1248 RQL
-1253 RKGLNTLTKEEKI
+1253 RSGLNTLGKEERI
-1266 GNKLDW
+1266 GSKLNWSKSLQD
-1272 GKNGSALSDKI
+1272 KLVDSSSAYQ
-1283 LKSNTAYEK
+1283 NAR
-1292 AQKKLDKKHKEEGTY
+1292 KKLVHQQDQRYSFNRSYGAKEQREQARKDLRDRY
-1307 SVADAKRQGRED
+1307 S
-1319 RALKAKYTSH
+1319 TH
-1329 RALENSDLYQQWA
+1329 RALENTDAYQEWA
-1342 ANYDDYSSKVR
+1342 ANYDDYSAKVR
-1353 GQYGKLEGALK
+1353 GQYGKLRGALK
-1364 SGVFGK
+1364 AGVFGK
-1370 KDFASMSNSQLR
+1370 SDFATMSNSQLR

-1401 YKQANDVLEHNG
+1401 YKQANDVLAHNG
-1413 KLTKTQQQALV
+1413 KLTRTQQQALI
-1424 KMNKGLEGINRD
+1424 KMNKGLEGISRD
-1436 TTKWSADQRS
+1436 TTKWSADQRA
-1446 TFNNMKDRLDKN
+1446 TFNNMKGKLEKN

-1475 SDGQINKKLK
+1475 SDSQINKKLK

-1506 LLDVDADYQSLYGK
+1506 LLGVDADYQSIYDKHGQ
-1520 HWYSNMLK
+1520 HWYSNMVK
-1528 QTKMIENSKRKDG
+1528 QTKTLERSKRKDG
-1541 SQTASAQALTM
+1541 SQTAAAQAMTM

-1558 TGMVQRLDDLLTQD
+1558 TGMVAHLDDLLTQD
-1572 TKTTKFSRKAGL
+1572 KKTTKFSRKAGL
-1584 VDKSGNINL
+1584 VDKNGNINL
-1593 DKFLSTMKGLKGS
+1593 GKFLTSMKGLNGS
-1606 SDPLGLLANLQDKS
+1606 NDPLGLLANLQDKS
-1620 WRNASKENASE
+1620 WRTKNKDNASE

-1639 GFKASSKEMMSAA
+1639 GFKTSSKEMMSAA
-1652 KSLAHLDGSK
+1652 KSLAKLDGSK

-1673 FSDKEIASLIKSLGK
+1673 FKDKDIAALIKGLGK

-1694 DDGKGNSKSGKGGSN
+1694 DDGKGKGGKGSGKGGSKGGN
-1709 GKSGNSKNRNKNDSK
+1709 GNSNNNH
-1724 NGNNKSGKGGDT
+1724 NGNRGGNHNNNSNSNNNSHSNNKHNSGKNNVWSKLT
-1736 SNTGTR
+1736 N
-1742 KHPRVDSN
+1742 
-1750 AASQVTNGN
+1750 SQ
-1759 TRRRSRI
+1759 
-1766 DANSVT
+1766 AT
-1772 QVAKKKNTGD
+1772 Q
-1782 DLWNKFARTK
+1782 
-1792 AGRIQAKQFS
+1792 IQAKQMKNYGK
-1802 AWSKSFKN
+1802 AWGDAVKN
-1810 APKNLRN
+1810 LKKAPKNIGNTLKSAGKGIGN
-1817 LFGKITKGAR
+1817 FFGKIFKGAR
-1827 GAFETT
+1827 GKVETT
-1833 AHADTKARSARQVEK
+1833 AHADTRARTARQVEK
-1848 NLGNKKVNNKQLQNL
+1848 NLGNKKVNSKQLQNL

-1870 QAQQLAKDLSK
+1870 QARQLAMDLNRK
-1881 RNQLTKAAQRKLDSK
+1881 NQLTRSAQNKLNKSQPNLGHKKLTASQRKE
-1896 GKKYKITPNT
+1896 
-1906 NRQKMTTKPHLNKK
+1906 
-1920 IAEREGREEAK
+1920 AEQQGRDEAK
-1931 ARQKGRDSVNNA
+1931 ARQKGRDSVNNT

-1948 KRNNTKAIRDAQKQG
+1948 KRANTKAVRDAQKQG

-1979 KAKSSNSTKN
+1979 KVKSSNSTKS

-2044 ANVSG
+2044 ANVDG

-2069 KVKVTATVTGKS
+2069 KVKVTATVTGKE

-2088 AIKGLRGKKVKV
+2088 AIKGVKGRKVKV

-2131 SGTGQVKA
+2131 SGTGQVRA
-2139 LRSAINS
+2139 LTHAINA

-2206 PSLPVSGSPLTSA
+2206 PSLPVGGSPLTSA
-2219 SVATSDNAPTV
+2219 SVATGDNAPTV
-2230 GVDNIS
+2230 GADDVS
-2236 TMNGKSLTSYSDST
+2236 AMNGKSLTSYSDST

-2274 VGKLENAVTTAD
+2274 VSKLENAVTTAD

-2331 GFTSNGNQITNLNH
+2331 GFTNNGNQITNLNH

-2355 RVDDLLG
+2355 KVDDLLG

-2367 YQNFSEA
+2367 YQSFSEA

-2422 NILERQSNSLSDSD
+2422 NILERQGNSLSDSD

-2501 LKKSMRDTQISAIV
+2501 LKKSMRDTQISSIV

-2574 KIELEREL
+2574 KIELERAL
-2582 DTALDQFARKN
+2582 DAALDQFARKN

-2604 LQIEAQKYADLAEMH
+2604 LQIESQKYADLAEMH

-2627 GNGQAPKIDYST
+2627 GNGQAPKIDYNT

-2646 TVPNTSDSNL
+2646 TVPNTTNSNL
-2656 EYIKASKQY
+2656 EYIKVSKQY

-2726 SNPEMT
+2726 ANPEMT
-2732 TEQLNTING
+2732 TEQLNTINS

-2773 KQMDAYKRFSD
+2773 KRMDAYKRFSD

-2816 EYVNYLNVIG
+2816 EYVNYLNVIA

-2831 MTKYDQGSYEYN
+2831 MSKYDQGSYEYN

-2870 FEQSLKAI
+2870 FEQSLRAI
-2878 QKEFEKTVNDGM
+2878 QKEFEKTVNNGM

-3089 TIGSSAD
+3089 TIGSSAN

-3125 ALKAPDGLLANTN
+3125 ALKAPNGLLANTN
-3138 NDSGSMVIQHLNLEL
+3138 NGSGSMVIQHLNLEL

>member
-1 MAEKTLD
+1 MAASKTLD

-18 QDVGKEVQRQLD
+18 QDVSKEVQKQLD

-49 KLSGTEK
+49 KLSGAEK
-56 GLDEVKN
+56 GLDEVKD

-121 MGNGLGNESLEKIL
+121 TGNGLGNESLEKIL
-135 GKELERANKGV
+135 GKEMERASKGV
-146 GNNADL
+146 GNNVDL
-152 AKSIVDS
+152 AKGIVDN
-159 ARLEQVR
+159 ARLEQV
-166 AKTADI
+166 KKNTADL

-212 LGELHRQFDTIT
+212 LGELHRQLDAIS
-224 KDSGVAKQKI
+224 KDSGLAKQQV
-234 DELWASYRNAGG
+234 DELWNSYRNAGG
-246 YDTRDLVYDDVKNQA
+246 YDTRDLVYDDARNQA
-261 LEAQN
+261 LEAQH
-266 RKEQREQAQ
+266 RKEEREQAQ

-284 EQQDDLE
+284 EREEDLE
-291 NRKRKQD
+291 SRKRKQD

-310 EEERKQAQR
+310 DEERKQAQR
-319 EKNKA
+319 EKNKE
-324 QREADQAERKHRE
+324 QREAEQAERKHRE

-356 ELQNLVAQNKA
+356 ELQNLVSQNEA
-367 EDDETKQHYA
+367 EDEETRQHYA
-377 KLREDTNGKIEQY
+377 KIREETNGKIEQY

-404 DDDIN
+404 DDDID
-409 TQIKAYESKGGE
+409 TQIKAYESRGGE

-431 ALAHSQQEIRD
+431 ALAHSQQQIRD
-442 QLSRT
+442 QLSKT

-455 QARISMVKYENEH
+455 QARISMVKYENER
-468 GEFVNKDNSLANQ
+468 GEFVNKDNSLARQ
-481 FKQESEIYARRRD
+481 FQQESEIYNKRVSAL
-494 AFREEESKLR
+494 AQEENKLR
-504 ALSRKTYDEDYVP
+504 ALSSKTFDNEYKP
-517 TRNRAHEKVQL
+517 AHDRVEEKVRL
-528 EEARH
+528 EEAKH
-533 FDRLASGSRTRR
+533 FDKLASGSRTRR

-586 PDGKQ
+586 PDGKR
-591 AVNRWKRNLFKSAS
+591 AVNRWEKNLFKSAS
-605 AVGKSAPEYASAV
+605 AVGKSAPEYAEAV

-636 RSVMGSFV
+636 RSVMGAFV
-644 GEVPVNDMVKYMAV
+644 GDVPVNDMVKYMAV

-698 AAVLSSNGTSFHQLT
+698 AAVLASNGTSFHQLT

-740 FSKMNAGVTRTD
+740 FSKMNAGVTKTD
-752 QNRAKFFNDLGV
+752 QNRAKFFKGLGV
-764 NLKDS
+764 DLRDS

-810 FTGMLDNWKTVKAAT
+810 FTGMLDNWKTVQAAT
-825 ADSKGQVGL
+825 ADSAGQVGL
-834 GKHGSAYQEFGKQKK
+834 GKHGSAYQEFGKQKQ

-856 TLQNTWQAFLQNLTG
+856 GLQNTWQAFLHNLTG

-878 MIGAL
+878 MISAL
-883 NGLEQVAVKVSSSQ
+883 NGLGQVAVKVSDNQ
-897 GLMSAVRWTAIGGA
+897 GLMNAARWTAIGGA

-932 RDVLNAF
+932 RDVLDAF
-939 VDPFKQF
+939 VDPVKQYF
-946 YGKLRDFH
+946 GKIGDF
-954 GKVGEFNKAVRGEKP
+954 NNRVRGLFGVESEARNKG
-969 ISNENV
+969 
-975 KVQRN
+975 QRIQYK
-980 AGEEPYINV
+980 ADGTPYINFDKA
-989 SREPKSGKNSDRRH
+989 PKSERESDSERS
-1003 TSKGRITKRAEE
+1003 SKSRKAESKAK
-1015 TFNDAPYINASTNA
+1015 TFNDAPYVDLSTSA
-1029 RKKQTKAIEE
+1029 HKKNTEALKEG
-1039 NEKAQKQIV
+1039 EKAQNKIL
-1048 LTNKAANEIEASSAK
+1048 LTKKAANEMETESVKATEKSTHGLAGLKAKMLESIE
-1063 TTTKHATA
+1063 T
-1071 FGRLKTSV
+1071 
-1079 VSSVEAGGKLSKVLN
+1079 GGKLGKVFSV
-1094 IGKSALGIMG
+1094 GKSALGVMG
-1104 AGLGLFGGIF
+1104 AGLGLLGGAF
-1114 DAVTIAGVAMEAFGV
+1114 DVATIAGVALEAFGV
-1129 HPMEML
+1129 HPMEAL
-1135 SKAIHP
+1135 NKAMHP
-1141 AATNASEFSKQM
+1141 AIANSAEFSKQM

-1167 QDNVVFNG
+1167 QGNVVFNG
-1175 TSAKTTKGLKSLN
+1175 TSAKTTKDIKSLN
-1188 SELKEAAKNGN
+1188 KELNEAAKNGN
-1199 QLSKGDWAKFRT
+1199 QLSKGDWNKFKAD
-1211 NFNALAKE
+1211 FNATAKA
-1219 NGLSVRAHSNNIEI
+1219 NGLSVRAHSNNVEV
-1233 LQDQLKALKNGSNEV
+1233 LKDQLNAMKNGSDITSL
-1248 AFRQL
+1248 RQL
-1253 RKGLNTLTKEEKI
+1253 RSGLNTLNKEERI
-1266 GNKLDW
+1266 GSKLNWNKSLQD
-1272 GKNGSALSDKI
+1272 KLVDSSSA
-1283 LKSNTAYEK
+1283 YQK
-1292 AQKKLDKKHKEEGTY
+1292 ARKKLVQRQDQGYSFNRSYGSKKQREQARKDLRARY
-1307 SVADAKRQGRED
+1307 S
-1319 RALKAKYTSH
+1319 TH
-1329 RALENSDLYQQWA
+1329 RALENTDAYQEWA
-1342 ANYDDYSSKVR
+1342 ANYDDYSAKVR

-1364 SGVFGK
+1364 AGVFGK
-1370 KDFASMSNSQLR
+1370 SDFATMSNSQLR

-1392 QEAARQSML
+1392 QEAVRQSML
-1401 YKQANDVLEHNG
+1401 YKQANDTLSHNG
-1413 KLTKTQQQALV
+1413 KLTRTQQQALI
-1424 KMNKGLEGINRD
+1424 KMNKGLEGISRD
-1436 TTKWSADQRS
+1436 TSKWSSDQRA
-1446 TFNNMKDRLDKN
+1446 TFAKMQGRLDKN
-1458 LSKQT
+1458 LSKQQ

-1475 SDGQINKKLK
+1475 SDSQINKKLK
-1485 QLDGTGSGYLQ
+1485 QLDGTGSGYLEA
-1496 VMGSRGASAQ
+1496 MGSRGASAQ
-1506 LLDVDADYQSLYGK
+1506 LLGVGSDYRSIYK
-1520 HWYSNMLK
+1520 SHWYSNMLK
-1528 QTKMIENSKRKDG
+1528 QTKALERSKKKDG
-1541 SQTASAQALTM
+1541 SQTAAAQALTM

-1558 TGMVQRLDDLLTQD
+1558 TNMVSHLDDLLTQD
-1572 TKTTKFSRKAGL
+1572 GKTKKFSRKAGL
-1584 VDKSGNINL
+1584 VDKNGHINMG
-1593 DKFLSTMKGLKGS
+1593 KFLSSMRGLKGS
-1606 SDPLGLLANLQDKS
+1606 NDPLGLLANLQDKS
-1620 WRNASKENASE
+1620 WRTQNKANAAE

-1652 KSLAHLDGSK
+1652 KTLAHKDGSK

-1673 FSDKEIASLIKSLGK
+1673 FKDNEIASLIKGLGK

-1694 DDGKGNSKSGKGGSN
+1694 DDGKGKGNKGDGKGGS
-1709 GKSGNSKNRNKNDSK
+1709 GKND
-1724 NGNNKSGKGGDT
+1724 GKGG
-1736 SNTGTR
+1736 
-1742 KHPRVDSN
+1742 
-1750 AASQVTNGN
+1750 NGN
-1759 TRRRSRI
+1759 SNHNNHNNNSHSNNNNSNSNNSHSNNSHSNNNHNSGKNNVWSKL
-1766 DANSVT
+1766 ANSQAT
-1772 QVAKKKNTGD
+1772 Q
-1782 DLWNKFARTK
+1782 
-1792 AGRIQAKQFS
+1792 IQAKQMKNYS
-1802 AWSKSFKN
+1802 KAWGDAVNNLKK
-1810 APKNLRN
+1810 APKNIGNALKGAKN
-1817 LFGKITKGAR
+1817 GISGFFGKIFKGAR
-1827 GAFETT
+1827 GKVETT
-1833 AHADTKARSARQVEK
+1833 GYAATRARTARQVEK
-1848 NLGNKKVNNKQLQNL
+1848 NLGNKKVNDKQLQNL

-1881 RNQLTKAAQRKLDSK
+1881 QNQLTKSAQRKLDNE
-1896 GKKYKITPNT
+1896 GKKYKRTPNTT
-1906 NRQKMTTKPHLNKK
+1906 NRQKMTTKPHLDKRL
-1920 IAEREGREEAK
+1920 AEREGREEAK
-1931 ARQKGRDSVNNA
+1931 ARQKGRDSVNNT

-1948 KRNNTKAIRDAQKQG
+1948 KRESNKAIRDAQKQG
-1963 REEAK
+1963 REEARAK
-1968 AKSKGATQGTS
+1968 AKGATQGTS
-1979 KAKSSNSTKN
+1979 KSKSSGSTKSQPN
-1989 QSSAIKKLQ
+1989 AIKKLQ
-1998 SQMKSLGKGTNKIKI
+1998 SQMKSLGKGTNKIKV

-2044 ANVSG
+2044 ANVDG

-2057 ERSVKSIGKGNH
+2057 EKSVKSIGKGNH
-2069 KVKVTATVTGKS
+2069 KVKVTATVSGKG

-2088 AIKGLRGKKVKV
+2088 AIKGIKGKKVRV

-2113 ANAIKRV
+2113 ANAIRRV
-2120 RGKHVPVKANV
+2120 KGKHVPVKANV
-2131 SGTGQVKA
+2131 SGTGQVRA
-2139 LRSAINS
+2139 LTHAINA

-2191 ITEKHVKKGKSVAIA
+2191 ITERHVKKGKSVAIA
-2206 PSLPVSGSPLTSA
+2206 PSLPVGGSPLTSA
-2219 SVATSDNAPTV
+2219 SVTTGDNAPTV
-2230 GVDNIS
+2230 GADDVS
-2236 TMNGKSLTSYSDST
+2236 AMNGKSLTSYSDST

-2274 VGKLENAVTTAD
+2274 VSKLENAVTTAD

-2331 GFTSNGNQITNLNH
+2331 GFTNNGNKINNLNH

-2355 RVDDLLG
+2355 KVDDLLG

-2422 NILERQSNSLSDSD
+2422 NILERQGNSLSDAD

-2464 MSITNFSTKENDNAK
+2464 MSIANFSTKENDNAK

-2501 LKKSMRDTQISAIV
+2501 LKKSMRDTQIQSII

-2574 KIELEREL
+2574 KIELERAL

-2604 LQIEAQKYADLAEMH
+2604 LQIESQKYADLAEMH

-2627 GNGQAPKIDYST
+2627 GNGKAPKIDYNT

-2656 EYIKASKQY
+2656 EYIKVSKQY
-2665 QQDMVDLKA
+2665 QQDMVALKA

-2685 YEEKEAINN
+2685 YEEQEAINN

-2702 EQEKV
+2702 MQEKV
-2707 YKSMIDA
+2707 YKGMIDA
-2714 DQKAIEDLKKQA
+2714 DKKAIEDLKKQA
-2726 SNPEMT
+2726 ANPEMT
-2732 TEQLNTING
+2732 TEQLNTINS

-2746 EKNMIEAQNNIKEAI
+2746 EKSMIDAQNNIKDAI

-2784 KMANVVTIGEALN
+2784 KMANVVAIADALN

-2816 EYVNYLNVIG
+2816 EYVNYLNVIT

-2831 MTKYDQGSYEYN
+2831 MKKYDQGSYEYN

-2870 FEQSLKAI
+2870 FEQSLRAI
-2878 QKEFEKTVNDGM
+2878 QKVFEKTVNDGL

-2988 QDDVDAARQEVNQ
+2988 QDDVDAARQDVNQ

-3056 PTFKA
+3056 PTFRA
-3061 STTDDILKAFNEYEA
+3061 STTDDILKAFNEYES

-3125 ALKAPDGLLANTN
+3125 ALKMPNNILANN
-3138 NDSGSMVIQHLNLEL
+3138 NNGAGSMVIQHLNLEL

>member
-1 MAEKTLD
+1 MAASKTLD

-18 QDVGKEVQRQLD
+18 QDVGKEVQQQLD

-135 GKELERANKGV
+135 GKEMERASKDV
-146 GNNADL
+146 GNNVDL
-152 AKSIVDS
+152 AKSIVDNV
-159 ARLEQVR
+159 RLEQV
-166 AKTADI
+166 KKNTADL
-172 AKEVKKAQKAQIEA
+172 AKEVKRAQKAQIEA

-212 LGELHRQFDTIT
+212 LGELHRQFDAIT

-246 YDTRDLVYDDVKNQA
+246 YDTRDLVYGDAQTQA

-291 NRKRKQD
+291 SRKRKQD

-310 EEERKQAQR
+310 EAERKQAER

-337 AQKDAYKADLT
+337 AQNDAYKADLT

-367 EDDETKQHYA
+367 EDDETRQHYA
-377 KLREDTNGKIEQY
+377 KIREDINGKIEGY

-431 ALAHSQQEIRD
+431 ALAHSQQQIRD

-481 FKQESEIYARRRD
+481 FKQESEIYAKRKE
-494 AFREEESKLR
+494 ALQEEQSKLR
-504 ALSRKTYDEDYVP
+504 ALSRKAYDEDYAP
-517 TRNRAHEKVQL
+517 ARNRAYEKVQL
-528 EEARH
+528 EEAKH

-586 PDGKQ
+586 PDSQK
-591 AVNRWKRNLFKSAS
+591 AVNRWKRNLFKNAS
-605 AVGKSAPEYASAV
+605 SVGKSAPEYASAV

-678 QVSNKHAIEMDDL
+678 QVSNNHAIEMDDL

-698 AAVLSSNGTSFHQLT
+698 AAVLASNGTSFHQLT

-740 FSKMNAGVTRTD
+740 FSKMNAGVTKTD
-752 QNRAKFFNDLGV
+752 QSRAKFFKGLDVDLR
-764 NLKDS
+764 DS
-769 NGKMKSTYQIMSQLA
+769 NGKMKSTYQIMNQLA

-810 FTGMLDNWKTVKAAT
+810 FTGMMDNWKTVQAAT
-825 ADSKGQVGL
+825 ADSEGQVGL

-883 NGLEQVAVKVSSSQ
+883 NGLGQVAVKVSSNQ
-897 GLMSAVRWTAIGGA
+897 GLMNVARWSAIGGA

-925 VMGLRSG
+925 VMGLRTG
-932 RDVLNAF
+932 RDVLDSF
-939 VDPFKQF
+939 VQPVKQYF
-946 YGKLRDFH
+946 
-954 GKVGEFNKAVRGEKP
+954 GKVGDFNNRVRGLFGIE
-969 ISNENV
+969 SEARNEG
-975 KVQRN
+975 QRIQYKTD
-980 AGEEPYINV
+980 GTPYINFDKA
-989 SREPKSGKNSDRRH
+989 PKSERESDSERS
-1003 TSKGRITKRAEE
+1003 SKSRKAESKAK
-1015 TFNDAPYINASTNA
+1015 TFNDAPYVDLSTSA
-1029 RKKQTKAIEE
+1029 HKKNTEALKEG
-1039 NEKAQKQIV
+1039 EKAQDKIL
-1048 LTNKAANEIEASSAK
+1048 LTKKAANEMETESAK
-1063 TTTKHATA
+1063 ATEKSTSGLGRFKTKMVE
-1071 FGRLKTSV
+1071 SI
-1079 VSSVEAGGKLSKVLN
+1079 EAGGKLGKVFSV
-1094 IGKSALGIMG
+1094 GKSALGVMG
-1104 AGLGLFGGIF
+1104 AGLGLLGGAF
-1114 DAVTIAGVAMEAFGV
+1114 DAVTIASVAMEAFGV
-1129 HPMEML
+1129 HPMEAL
-1135 SKAIHP
+1135 NKAMHP
-1141 AATNASEFSKQM
+1141 AIANSAEFSKQM

-1175 TSAKTTKGLKSLN
+1175 TSAKTTKDIKSLN
-1188 SELKEAAKNGN
+1188 KELNEAAKNGN
-1199 QLSKGDWAKFRT
+1199 QLSKGDWKKFKAD
-1211 NFNALAKE
+1211 FNATAKA
-1219 NGLSVRAHSNNIEI
+1219 NGLAVRAHSNNVEV
-1233 LQDQLKALKNGSNEV
+1233 LKDQLNAMRNGSDITSL
-1248 AFRQL
+1248 RQL
-1253 RKGLNTLTKEEKI
+1253 RSGLNTLGKEERI
-1266 GNKLDW
+1266 GSKLNWSKSLQD
-1272 GKNGSALSDKI
+1272 KLVDSSSAYQ
-1283 LKSNTAYEK
+1283 NAR
-1292 AQKKLDKKHKEEGTY
+1292 KKLVHQQDQRYSFNRSYGAKEQREQARKDLRDRY
-1307 SVADAKRQGRED
+1307 S
-1319 RALKAKYTSH
+1319 TH
-1329 RALENSDLYQQWA
+1329 RALENTDAYQEWA
-1342 ANYDDYSSKVR
+1342 ANYDDYSAKVR
-1353 GQYGKLEGALK
+1353 GQYGKLRGALK
-1364 SGVFGK
+1364 AGVFGK
-1370 KDFASMSNSQLR
+1370 SDFATMSNSQLR

-1401 YKQANDVLEHNG
+1401 YKQANDVLAHNG
-1413 KLTKTQQQALV
+1413 KLTRTQQQALI
-1424 KMNKGLEGINRD
+1424 KMNKGLEGISRD
-1436 TTKWSADQRS
+1436 TTKWSADQRA
-1446 TFNNMKDRLDKN
+1446 TFNNMKGKLEKN

-1475 SDGQINKKLK
+1475 SDSQINKKLK

-1506 LLDVDADYQSLYGK
+1506 LLGVDADYQSIYDKHGQ
-1520 HWYSNMLK
+1520 HWYSNMVK
-1528 QTKMIENSKRKDG
+1528 QTKTLERSKRKDG
-1541 SQTASAQALTM
+1541 SQTAAAQAMTM

-1558 TGMVQRLDDLLTQD
+1558 TGMVAHLDDLLTQD
-1572 TKTTKFSRKAGL
+1572 KKTTKFSRKAGL
-1584 VDKSGNINL
+1584 VDKNGNINL
-1593 DKFLSTMKGLKGS
+1593 GKFLTSMKGLNGS
-1606 SDPLGLLANLQDKS
+1606 NDPLGLLANLQDKS
-1620 WRNASKENASE
+1620 WRTKNKDNASE

-1639 GFKASSKEMMSAA
+1639 GFKTSSKEMMSAA
-1652 KSLAHLDGSK
+1652 KSLAKLDGSK

-1673 FSDKEIASLIKSLGK
+1673 FKDKDIAALIKGLGK

-1694 DDGKGNSKSGKGGSN
+1694 DDGKGKGGKGSGKGGSKGGN
-1709 GKSGNSKNRNKNDSK
+1709 GNSNNNH
-1724 NGNNKSGKGGDT
+1724 NGNRGGNHNNNSNSNNNSHSNNKHNSGKNNVW
-1736 SNTGTR
+1736 S
-1742 KHPRVDSN
+1742 KL
-1750 AASQVTNGN
+1750 
-1759 TRRRSRI
+1759 
-1766 DANSVT
+1766 ANSQAT
-1772 QVAKKKNTGD
+1772 Q
-1782 DLWNKFARTK
+1782 
-1792 AGRIQAKQFS
+1792 IQAKQMKNYGK
-1802 AWSKSFKN
+1802 AWGDAVKN
-1810 APKNLRN
+1810 LKKAPKNIGNTLKSAGKGIGN
-1817 LFGKITKGAR
+1817 FFGKIFKGAR
-1827 GAFETT
+1827 GKVETT
-1833 AHADTKARSARQVEK
+1833 AHADTRARTARQVEK
-1848 NLGNKKVNNKQLQNL
+1848 NLGNKKVNSKQLQNL

-1870 QAQQLAKDLSK
+1870 QARQLAMDLNRK
-1881 RNQLTKAAQRKLDSK
+1881 NQLTRSAQNKLNKSQPNLEHKKLTASQRKE
-1896 GKKYKITPNT
+1896 
-1906 NRQKMTTKPHLNKK
+1906 
-1920 IAEREGREEAK
+1920 AEQQGRDEAK
-1931 ARQKGRDSVNNA
+1931 ARQKGRDSVNNT

-1948 KRNNTKAIRDAQKQG
+1948 KRANTKAVRDAQKQG

-2044 ANVSG
+2044 ANVDG

-2069 KVKVTATVTGKS
+2069 KVKVTATVTGKE

-2088 AIKGLRGKKVKV
+2088 AMKGLRGKKVKV

-2206 PSLPVSGSPLTSA
+2206 PSLPVGGSPLTSA
-2219 SVATSDNAPTV
+2219 SVATGDNAPTV
-2230 GVDNIS
+2230 GADDVS
-2236 TMNGKSLTSYSDST
+2236 AMNGKSLTSYSDST

-2274 VGKLENAVTTAD
+2274 VNKLENAVTTAD

-2331 GFTSNGNQITNLNH
+2331 GFTNNGNQITNLNH

-2355 RVDDLLG
+2355 KVDDLLG

-2367 YQNFSEA
+2367 YQSFSEA

-2422 NILERQSNSLSDSD
+2422 NILERQGNSLSDSD

-2501 LKKSMRDTQISAIV
+2501 LKKSMRDTQISSIV

-2574 KIELEREL
+2574 KIELERAL
-2582 DTALDQFARKN
+2582 DAALDQFARKN

-2604 LQIEAQKYADLAEMH
+2604 LQIESQKYADLAEMH

-2627 GNGQAPKIDYST
+2627 GNGQAPKIDYNT

-2646 TVPNTSDSNL
+2646 TVPNTSNSNL
-2656 EYIKASKQY
+2656 EYIKVSKQY

-2726 SNPEMT
+2726 ANPEMT
-2732 TEQLNTING
+2732 TEQLNTINS

-2773 KQMDAYKRFSD
+2773 KRMDAYKRFSD

-2816 EYVNYLNVIG
+2816 EYVNYLNVIA

-2831 MTKYDQGSYEYN
+2831 MSKYDQGSYEYN

-2870 FEQSLKAI
+2870 FEQSLRAI
-2878 QKEFEKTVNDGM
+2878 QKEFEKTVNNGM

-3089 TIGSSAD
+3089 TIGSSAN

-3125 ALKAPDGLLANTN
+3125 ALKAPNGLLANTN
-3138 NDSGSMVIQHLNLEL
+3138 NGSGSMVIQHLNLEL

>member
-18 QDVGKEVQRQLD
+18 KDVGKEVQQQLD

-63 KFKDKLKEGMN
+63 KFRDKLKEGMN
-74 TDGEFE
+74 ADGEFE

-135 GKELERANKGV
+135 GKELERANKGA
-146 GNNADL
+146 GNNVDL
-152 AKSIVDS
+152 AKSIVDN

-166 AKTADI
+166 AKTADL
-172 AKEVKKAQKAQIEA
+172 AKEVKKAQRAQIEA

-212 LGELHRQFDTIT
+212 LGELHKQFDTIT

-246 YDTRDLVYDDVKNQA
+246 YDTRDLVYGDAKNQA

-377 KLREDTNGKIEQY
+377 KLREDTNGKIENY

-431 ALAHSQQEIRD
+431 ALAHSQQEIRN
-442 QLSRT
+442 QLSKT

-481 FKQESEIYARRRD
+481 FKQESEIYARRKQ
-494 AFREEESKLR
+494 AFREEEDKLR

-533 FDRLASGSRTRR
+533 FDRLASGSRTRH

-565 AGAVESLNDVD
+565 AGAIESLNDVD

-658 PLNSYRKKHLKADDI
+658 PLNSYRKQHLKADDI

-740 FSKMNAGVTRTD
+740 FSKMNAGVTKTD
-752 QNRAKFFNDLGV
+752 QSRAKFFKGLGV
-764 NLKDS
+764 DLRDS

-810 FTGMLDNWKTVKAAT
+810 FTGMLDNWKTVQAAT
-825 ADSKGQVGL
+825 ADSEGQVGL

-878 MIGAL
+878 MVSAL
-883 NGLEQVAVKVSSSQ
+883 NGLGQVAVKVSNNQ
-897 GLMSAVRWTAIGGA
+897 GLMSAARWTAIGGA

-932 RDVLNAF
+932 RDVLDAI
-939 VDPFKQF
+939 VDPFKQ
-946 YGKLRDFH
+946 YGN
-954 GKVGEFNKAVRGEKP
+954 KVGDFNNRVRGLFGIE
-969 ISNENV
+969 SEARNEG
-975 KVQRN
+975 QRIQYKSD
-980 AGEEPYINV
+980 GTPYINFDKA
-989 SREPKSGKNSDRRH
+989 PKSERESTH
-1003 TSKGRITKRAEE
+1003 SSKGRKAESE
-1015 TFNDAPYINASTNA
+1015 ARTFNDAPYVDLSTSAHEKN
-1029 RKKQTKAIEE
+1029 TKALKDGK
-1039 NEKAQKQIV
+1039 KAQDQIL
-1048 LTNKAANEIEASSAK
+1048 LTKKAANEMEAESAK
-1063 TTTKHATA
+1063 TTAKSTSGLT
-1071 FGRLKTSV
+1071 RLKTKILESAQ
-1079 VSSVEAGGKLSKVLN
+1079 AGGRLGKVFSV
-1094 IGKSALGIMG
+1094 GKSALGVMG
-1104 AGLGLFGGIF
+1104 AGLGLLGGAF
-1114 DAVTIAGVAMEAFGV
+1114 DAVTIAGVALEAFGV
-1129 HPMEML
+1129 HPMDVL
-1135 SKAIHP
+1135 NKAMHP
-1141 AATNASEFSKQM
+1141 AIANSAEFAKQM

-1175 TSAKTTKGLKSLN
+1175 TSTKTTKDIKALN
-1188 SELKEAAKNGN
+1188 KELNDAAKNGN
-1199 QLSKGDWAKFRT
+1199 QLSKGDWSKFKAD
-1211 NFNALAKE
+1211 FNATAKA
-1219 NGLSVRAHSNNIEI
+1219 NGLSVRAHSNNVEV
-1233 LQDQLKALKNGSNEV
+1233 LKDQIKALQNGSDIV
-1248 AFRQL
+1248 SLRQL
-1253 RKGLNTLTKEEKI
+1253 RSGLNTLNKEERI
-1266 GNKLDW
+1266 GSKLNWNKSLQ
-1272 GKNGSALSDKI
+1272 GKMVDSSE
-1283 LKSNTAYEK
+1283 AYQNARKKLERQQNQNSRYSFNRSYGTRK
-1292 AQKKLDKKHKEEGTY
+1292 QREQAQKDLRDRY
-1307 SVADAKRQGRED
+1307 S
-1319 RALKAKYTSH
+1319 TH
-1329 RALENSDLYQQWA
+1329 RALENTDAYQEWA

-1364 SGVFGK
+1364 AGIFGK
-1370 KDFASMSNSQLR
+1370 SDFASMSNSQLR

-1401 YKQANDVLEHNG
+1401 YKQANDTLAHNG
-1413 KLTKTQQQALV
+1413 KLTRTQQQALI
-1424 KMNKGLEGINRD
+1424 KMNKGLEGISRD
-1436 TTKWSADQRS
+1436 TTKWSADQRA
-1446 TFNNMKDRLDKN
+1446 TFNNMKGRLDKN

-1475 SDGQINKKLK
+1475 SDSQINKKLK

-1506 LLDVDADYQSLYGK
+1506 LLGVDADYQSLYGK
-1520 HWYSNMLK
+1520 HWYSNMVK
-1528 QTKMIENSKRKDG
+1528 QTKALEKSTKKDG
-1541 SQTASAQALTM
+1541 SQTASAQALTN

-1558 TGMVQRLDDLLTQD
+1558 TGMVSRLDDLLTQD
-1572 TKTTKFSRKAGL
+1572 KKTTKFSRKAGL
-1584 VDKSGNINL
+1584 VDKNGNINL
-1593 DKFLSTMKGLKGS
+1593 GKFLTSMKGLKGS
-1606 SDPLGLLANLQDKS
+1606 NDPLGLLANLQDKA
-1620 WRNASKENASE
+1620 WRTKDKANASE

-1639 GFKASSKEMMSAA
+1639 GFKTSSKEMMSAA
-1652 KSLAHLDGSK
+1652 KSLAKLDGSK

-1673 FSDKEIASLIKSLGK
+1673 FKDKDIAALIKGLGK

-1694 DDGKGNSKSGKGGSN
+1694 DDGKGSGKGGGKGGNGNHNSN
-1709 GKSGNSKNRNKNDSK
+1709 SHNNNNHNNSHNN
-1724 NGNNKSGKGGDT
+1724 NGNN
-1736 SNTGTR
+1736 
-1742 KHPRVDSN
+1742 
-1750 AASQVTNGN
+1750 NGN
-1759 TRRRSRI
+1759 SNSHNNGSNSRKSNVWSKLT
-1766 DANSVT
+1766 NS
-1772 QVAKKKNTGD
+1772 QAAK
-1782 DLWNKFARTK
+1782 
-1792 AGRIQAKQFS
+1792 IQAKQFKS
-1802 AWSKSFKN
+1802 WGNAIKGIKNVPKNAGKALKGVSKSIGGF
-1810 APKNLRN
+1810 
-1817 LFGKITKGAR
+1817 FSKIFKGAR
-1827 GAFETT
+1827 GKVENT
-1833 AHADTKARSARQVEK
+1833 AYADTRARTARQVEK
-1848 NLGNKKVNNKQLQNL
+1848 NLGNKKVNSRQLQNL
-1863 QKQLSRK
+1863 QKQLNQK
-1870 QAQQLAKDLSK
+1870 QAQQLARDLNRK
-1881 RNQLTKAAQRKLDSK
+1881 KQLTRSAQRKLDNE
-1896 GKKYKITPNT
+1896 GKKYKRTPNT
-1906 NRQKMTTKPHLNKK
+1906 NNRQKMTTKPHVDKK
-1920 IAEREGREEAK
+1920 TAEREGREEAK
-1931 ARQKGRDSVNNA
+1931 ARQKGRDSINNA

-1948 KRNNTKAIRDAQKQG
+1948 KRANTKAIRDAQKQG

-1968 AKSKGATQGTS
+1968 AKSRGATQGTS

-2057 ERSVKSIGKGNH
+2057 EKSVKSIGKGNH
-2069 KVKVTATVTGKS
+2069 KVKVTATVTGKN

-2088 AIKGLRGKKVKV
+2088 ALKGLRGKKVKV

-2182 NVTKNETHT
+2182 NVNKNETHT
-2191 ITEKHVKKGKSVAIA
+2191 ITEKHVKKSKSVAIA
-2206 PSLPVSGSPLTSA
+2206 PLSLVGNSPLTSA
-2219 SVATSDNAPTV
+2219 SVATGDNAPTV

-2236 TMNGKSLTSYSDST
+2236 AMNGKSLTSYSDST

-2274 VGKLENAVTTAD
+2274 VSKLENAVTTAD

-2331 GFTSNGNQITNLNH
+2331 GFTNNGNQITNLNH

-2355 RVDDLLG
+2355 KVDDLLG

-2367 YQNFSEA
+2367 YQSFSET

-2501 LKKSMRDTQISAIV
+2501 LKKSMRDTQISSIV

-2604 LQIEAQKYADLAEMH
+2604 LQIESQKYADLAEMH
-2619 NKYVQGFV
+2619 NRYVQGFV
-2627 GNGQAPKIDYST
+2627 GNGQAPKIDYNT

-2646 TVPNTSDSNL
+2646 PVPNTSDSNL
-2656 EYIKASKQY
+2656 EYIKVSKQY

-2674 KYNEEMAKAKT
+2674 KYNDEMAKAKT

-2707 YKSMIDA
+2707 YKSMIDT
-2714 DQKAIEDLKKQA
+2714 DKKAIEDLKKQA

-2732 TEQLNTING
+2732 TEQLNTINS

-2816 EYVNYLNVIG
+2816 EYVNYLNVIA

-2977 NGKFQWVYTAN
+2977 NGKFQWVYAAN

-3061 STTDDILKAFNEYEA
+3061 STTDDILKVFNEYEA

-3125 ALKAPDGLLANTN
+3125 ALKTPNGLLANTN
-3138 NDSGSMVIQHLNLEL
+3138 NGSGSMVIQHLNLEL
-3153 PNVSNAQDFAEALK
+3153 PNVSNAQDFADALK

>member
-1 MAEKTLD
+1 MAAEKTLD

-18 QDVGKEVQRQLD
+18 QDVGKEVQKQLD

-56 GLDEVKN
+56 GLDKVKN

-74 TDGEFE
+74 ADGEFE

-90 NRFNAIMT
+90 NRFNDIMT

-135 GKELERANKGV
+135 GKEIERANKGA

-152 AKSIVDS
+152 AKSIVDN
-159 ARLEQVR
+159 ARLEQVK
-166 AKTADI
+166 ANTANI

-192 SDDPEVVENAIQQ
+192 SDDPEVVEKAIQQ

-234 DELWASYRNAGG
+234 DELWDSYRNAGG
-246 YDTRDLVYDDVKNQA
+246 YDTRDLVYGDAQTQA

-291 NRKRKQD
+291 SRKRKQD

-310 EEERKQAQR
+310 ETDRKQAER

-337 AQKDAYKADLT
+337 AQNDAYKADLT

-377 KLREDTNGKIEQY
+377 KLREDTNGKIENY

-494 AFREEESKLR
+494 AFREEESKLS

-533 FDRLASGSRTRR
+533 FDRLASGSRTRH

-565 AGAVESLNDVD
+565 AGAIESLNDVD

-591 AVNRWKRNLFKSAS
+591 AVNRWKKNLFKSAS

-658 PLNSYRKKHLKADDI
+658 PLNSYRKQHLKADDI

-752 QNRAKFFNDLGV
+752 QSRAKFFNDLGV
-764 NLKDS
+764 DLKDS
-769 NGKMKSTYQIMSQLA
+769 NGKMKSTYQIMDQLA

-810 FTGMLDNWKTVKAAT
+810 FTGMLDNWKTVEAAT
-825 ADSKGQVGL
+825 ADSRGQVGL
-834 GKHGSAYQEFGKQKK
+834 GKHGSAYQEFGKQKQ

-878 MIGAL
+878 MVSAL
-883 NGLEQVAVKVSSSQ
+883 NGLGQVAVKVSSNQ

-932 RDVLNAF
+932 RDVLDAF
-939 VDPFKQF
+939 VQPVKQ
-946 YGKLRDFH
+946 YGGKLGDFNNRVRGLFGLEPKTH
-954 GKVGEFNKAVRGEKP
+954 NEGRKVKYDENGQAYIDFNKTSKSE
-969 ISNENV
+969 
-975 KVQRN
+975 
-980 AGEEPYINV
+980 
-989 SREPKSGKNSDRRH
+989 RESGSTRP
-1003 TSKGRITKRAEE
+1003 SKGRKAESE
-1015 TFNDAPYINASTNA
+1015 ANRFDDTPNLILSTDA
-1029 RKKQTKAIEE
+1029 RKKNTEALKE
-1039 NEKAQKQIV
+1039 NEKAQKQILLPKEV
-1048 LTNKAANEIEASSAK
+1048 ANKMEAESAK
-1063 TTTKHATA
+1063 ATEKSTSGLGRFKTKM
-1071 FGRLKTSV
+1071 
-1079 VSSVEAGGKLSKVLN
+1079 VESIQAGGKLGKVFSV
-1094 IGKSALGIMG
+1094 GKSALGVMG
-1104 AGLGLFGGIF
+1104 AGLGLLGGAF
-1114 DAVTIAGVAMEAFGV
+1114 DAVTIAGVAMEAFGI
-1129 HPMEML
+1129 HPMEAL
-1135 SKAIHP
+1135 NKAMHP
-1141 AATNASEFSKQM
+1141 AIANSAEFSKQM

-1175 TSAKTTKGLKSLN
+1175 TSAKTTKGIKSLN

-1364 SGVFGK
+1364 GGVFGK

-1485 QLDGTGSGYLQ
+1485 QLNGTGSGYLQ

-1639 GFKASSKEMMSAA
+1639 GFKASSKEMMNAA
-1652 KSLAHLDGSK
+1652 KTLAHKDGSK
-1662 KAFKDDLKNQG
+1662 QAFKDDLKNQG
-1673 FSDKEIASLIKSLGK
+1673 FSDKEIAALIKSLGK

-1694 DDGKGNSKSGKGGSN
+1694 DDGKGKDSGKGGSGKN
-1709 GKSGNSKNRNKNDSK
+1709 GNKNDGK
-1724 NGNNKSGKGGDT
+1724 NENGKGRNRGKGSGKGRNT

-1750 AASQVTNGN
+1750 AASQVTSRN

-1766 DANSVT
+1766 DTNSAT
-1772 QVAKKKNTGD
+1772 QVAKKKNTGN

-1792 AGRIQAKQFS
+1792 AGKIQAKQFS

-1810 APKNLRN
+1810 VPKNLGN

-1833 AHADTKARSARQVEK
+1833 AHADTRARSARQVEK
-1848 NLGNKKVNNKQLQNL
+1848 NLGNKKVNSKQLQNL
-1863 QKQLSRK
+1863 QKQLSNK
-1870 QAQQLAKDLSK
+1870 QARQLAMDLNRK
-1881 RNQLTKAAQRKLDSK
+1881 NQLTRSSQNKLAKTRPNLGHKKLTASQRKE
-1896 GKKYKITPNT
+1896 
-1906 NRQKMTTKPHLNKK
+1906 
-1920 IAEREGREEAK
+1920 AEQQGRDEAK
-1931 ARQKGRDSVNNA
+1931 ARQKGRDSVNNTIKA
-1943 TKAKE
+1943 RTKRE
-1948 KRNNTKAIRDAQKQG
+1948 NTKAVRDAQKQG
-1963 REEAK
+1963 KDEAK

-1979 KAKSSNSTKN
+1979 KVKSSDSTKN

-2032 SIGKGNHKIKVT
+2032 SIGKGNHKIKIT

-2057 ERSVKSIGKGNH
+2057 EKSVKSIGKGNH
-2069 KVKVTATVTGKS
+2069 KVKVTATVSGKS

-2088 AIKGLRGKKVKV
+2088 AIKGVKGRKVKV

-2120 RGKHVPVKANV
+2120 KGKHVPVKANV

-2191 ITEKHVKKGKSVAIA
+2191 ITEKHVKKSKSVAIA
-2206 PSLPVSGSPLTSA
+2206 PLSPVGSSPLTSA
-2219 SVATSDNAPTV
+2219 SVATGDNAPTV

-2236 TMNGKSLTSYSDST
+2236 AMNGKSLTSYSDST

-2274 VGKLENAVTTAD
+2274 VSKLENAVTTAD

-2331 GFTSNGNQITNLNH
+2331 GFTNNGNQITNLNH

-2355 RVDDLLG
+2355 KVDDLLG

-2367 YQNFSEA
+2367 YQSFLET

-2501 LKKSMRDTQISAIV
+2501 LKKSMRDTQISSIV

-2544 SGTNYTDLLSSEFDT
+2544 SGTSYTDLLSSEFDT

-2619 NKYVQGFV
+2619 NRYVQGFV
-2627 GNGQAPKIDYST
+2627 GNGQAPKIDYNT

-2656 EYIKASKQY
+2656 EYIKVSKQY

-2714 DQKAIEDLKKQA
+2714 DKKAIEDLKKQA

-2732 TEQLNTING
+2732 TEQLNTINS

-2746 EKNMIEAQNNIKEAI
+2746 KKNMIEAQNNIKEAI

-2804 TLIGGQFKATYA
+2804 TLISGQFKATYA
-2816 EYVNYLNVIG
+2816 EYVNYLNVIA

-2855 LNSMVTSLMD
+2855 LNGMVTSLMD

-2931 QALEQE
+2931 EALEQE

-3036 EAKSELEQL
+3036 EARSELEQL

-3096 YQTMMKEFAEQFK
+3096 YQTMMQEFAEQFK

-3125 ALKAPDGLLANTN
+3125 ALKAPNGLLANTN
-3138 NDSGSMVIQHLNLEL
+3138 NGSGSMVIQHLNLEL

>member
-1 MAEKTLD
+1 MAASKTLD

-18 QDVGKEVQRQLD
+18 QDVGKEVQQQLD

-104 TKLRSL
+104 NKLRSL

-121 MGNGLGNESLEKIL
+121 TGNGLGNEALEKIL
-135 GKELERANKGV
+135 GKEMERASKGV

-152 AKSIVDS
+152 AKNIVDT
-159 ARLEQVR
+159 ARLEQV
-166 AKTADI
+166 KKDTADI

-192 SDDPEVVENAIQQ
+192 SDDPEVVEKAIQQ

-234 DELWASYRNAGG
+234 DELWDSYRNAGG
-246 YDTRDLVYDDVKNQA
+246 YDTRDLVYGDAQTQA

-291 NRKRKQD
+291 SRKRKQD

-310 EEERKQAQR
+310 EAERKQAER

-324 QREADQAERKHRE
+324 QREADQAERKRRE
-337 AQKDAYKADLT
+337 AQNDAYKADLT

-367 EDDETKQHYA
+367 EDDETRQHYA
-377 KLREDTNGKIEQY
+377 KIREDINGKIEGY

-431 ALAHSQQEIRD
+431 ALAHSQQQIRD

-481 FKQESEIYARRRD
+481 FKQESEIYAKRQR
-494 AFREEESKLR
+494 AFRDEEDKLR
-504 ALSRKTYDEDYVP
+504 ALSKKTFDEDYAP
-517 TRNRAHEKVQL
+517 ARNRAYEKVQL
-528 EEARH
+528 EEAKH

-586 PDGKQ
+586 PDSQK
-591 AVNRWKRNLFKSAS
+591 AVNRWKRNLFKNAS
-605 AVGKSAPEYASAV
+605 SVGKSAPEYASAV

-678 QVSNKHAIEMDDL
+678 QVSNNHAIEMDDL

-698 AAVLSSNGTSFHQLT
+698 AAVLASNGTSFHQLT

-740 FSKMNAGVTRTD
+740 FSKMNAGVTKTD
-752 QNRAKFFNDLGV
+752 QSRAKFFKGLDVDLR
-764 NLKDS
+764 DS
-769 NGKMKSTYQIMSQLA
+769 NGKMKSTYQIMNQLA

-810 FTGMLDNWKTVKAAT
+810 FTGMMDNWKTVQAAT
-825 ADSKGQVGL
+825 ADSEGQVGL

-883 NGLEQVAVKVSSSQ
+883 NGLGQVAVKVSDNQ
-897 GLMSAVRWTAIGGA
+897 GLMNVARWSAIGGA

-925 VMGLRSG
+925 VMGLRTG
-932 RDVLNAF
+932 RDVLDSF
-939 VDPFKQF
+939 VQPVKQYF
-946 YGKLRDFH
+946 
-954 GKVGEFNKAVRGEKP
+954 GKVGDFNNRVRGLFGIE
-969 ISNENV
+969 SEARNEG
-975 KVQRN
+975 QRIQYKTD
-980 AGEEPYINV
+980 GTPYINFDKA
-989 SREPKSGKNSDRRH
+989 PKSERESDSERS
-1003 TSKGRITKRAEE
+1003 SKSRKAESKAK
-1015 TFNDAPYINASTNA
+1015 TFNDAPYVDLSTSA
-1029 RKKQTKAIEE
+1029 HKKNTEALKEG
-1039 NEKAQKQIV
+1039 EKAQNSIL
-1048 LTNKAANEIEASSAK
+1048 LTKKVANEMETESAK
-1063 TTTKHATA
+1063 ATEKSTSGLGRFKTKMVE
-1071 FGRLKTSV
+1071 SI
-1079 VSSVEAGGKLSKVLN
+1079 EAGGKLGKVFSV
-1094 IGKSALGIMG
+1094 GKSALGVMG
-1104 AGLGLFGGIF
+1104 AGLGLLGGAF
-1114 DAVTIAGVAMEAFGV
+1114 DAVTIASVAMEAFGV
-1129 HPMEML
+1129 HPL
-1135 SKAIHP
+1135 DALNKAMHP
-1141 AATNASEFSKQM
+1141 AIANSAEFSKQM

-1175 TSAKTTKGLKSLN
+1175 TSAKTTKDIKSLN
-1188 SELKEAAKNGN
+1188 KELNEAAKNGN
-1199 QLSKGDWAKFRT
+1199 QLSKGDWKKFKAD
-1211 NFNALAKE
+1211 FNATAKA
-1219 NGLSVRAHSNNIEI
+1219 NGLAVRAHSNNVEV
-1233 LQDQLKALKNGSNEV
+1233 LKDQLNAMRNGSDITSL
-1248 AFRQL
+1248 RQL
-1253 RKGLNTLTKEEKI
+1253 RSGLNTLGKEERI
-1266 GNKLDW
+1266 GSKLNWSKSLQD
-1272 GKNGSALSDKI
+1272 KLVDSSSAYQ
-1283 LKSNTAYEK
+1283 NAR
-1292 AQKKLDKKHKEEGTY
+1292 KKLVHQQDQRYSFNRSYGAKEQREQARKDLRDRY
-1307 SVADAKRQGRED
+1307 S
-1319 RALKAKYTSH
+1319 TH
-1329 RALENSDLYQQWA
+1329 RALENTDAYQEWA
-1342 ANYDDYSSKVR
+1342 ANYDDYSAKVR
-1353 GQYGKLEGALK
+1353 GQYGKLRGALK
-1364 SGVFGK
+1364 AGVFGK
-1370 KDFASMSNSQLR
+1370 SDFATMSNSQLR

-1401 YKQANDVLEHNG
+1401 YKQANDVLAHNG
-1413 KLTKTQQQALV
+1413 KLTRTQQQALI
-1424 KMNKGLEGINRD
+1424 KMNKGLEGISRD
-1436 TTKWSADQRS
+1436 TTKWSADQRA
-1446 TFNNMKDRLDKN
+1446 TFNNMKGKLEKN

-1475 SDGQINKKLK
+1475 SDSQINKKLK

-1506 LLDVDADYQSLYGK
+1506 LLGVDADYQSIYDKHGQ
-1520 HWYSNMLK
+1520 HWYSNMVK
-1528 QTKMIENSKRKDG
+1528 QTKTLERSKRKDG
-1541 SQTASAQALTM
+1541 SQTAAAQAMTM

-1558 TGMVQRLDDLLTQD
+1558 TGMVAHLDDLLTQD
-1572 TKTTKFSRKAGL
+1572 KKTTKFSRKAGL
-1584 VDKSGNINL
+1584 VDKNGNINL
-1593 DKFLSTMKGLKGS
+1593 GKFLTSMKGLNGS
-1606 SDPLGLLANLQDKS
+1606 NDPLGLLANLQDKS
-1620 WRNASKENASE
+1620 WRTKNKDNASE

-1639 GFKASSKEMMSAA
+1639 GFKTSSKEMMSAA
-1652 KSLAHLDGSK
+1652 KSLAKLDGSK

-1673 FSDKEIASLIKSLGK
+1673 FKDKDIAALIKGLGK

-1694 DDGKGNSKSGKGGSN
+1694 DDGKGKGGKGSGKGGSKGGN
-1709 GKSGNSKNRNKNDSK
+1709 GNSNNNH
-1724 NGNNKSGKGGDT
+1724 NGNRGGNHNNNSNSNNNSHSNNKHNSGKNNVWSKLT
-1736 SNTGTR
+1736 N
-1742 KHPRVDSN
+1742 
-1750 AASQVTNGN
+1750 SQ
-1759 TRRRSRI
+1759 
-1766 DANSVT
+1766 AT
-1772 QVAKKKNTGD
+1772 Q
-1782 DLWNKFARTK
+1782 
-1792 AGRIQAKQFS
+1792 IQAKQMKNYGK
-1802 AWSKSFKN
+1802 AWGDAVKN
-1810 APKNLRN
+1810 LKKAPKNIGNTLKSAGKGIGN
-1817 LFGKITKGAR
+1817 FFGKIFKGAR
-1827 GAFETT
+1827 GKVETT
-1833 AHADTKARSARQVEK
+1833 AHADTRARTARQVEK
-1848 NLGNKKVNNKQLQNL
+1848 NLGNKKVNSKQLQNL

-1870 QAQQLAKDLSK
+1870 QARQLAMDLNRK
-1881 RNQLTKAAQRKLDSK
+1881 NQLTRSAQNKLNKSQPNLGHKKLTASQRKE
-1896 GKKYKITPNT
+1896 
-1906 NRQKMTTKPHLNKK
+1906 
-1920 IAEREGREEAK
+1920 AEQQGRDEAK
-1931 ARQKGRDSVNNA
+1931 ARQKGRDSVNNT

-1948 KRNNTKAIRDAQKQG
+1948 KRANTKAVRDAQKQG

-1979 KAKSSNSTKN
+1979 KVKSSNSTKS

-2044 ANVSG
+2044 ANVDG

-2069 KVKVTATVTGKS
+2069 KVKVTATVTGKE

-2088 AIKGLRGKKVKV
+2088 AIKGVKGRKVKV

-2131 SGTGQVKA
+2131 SGTGQVRA
-2139 LRSAINS
+2139 LTHAINA

-2206 PSLPVSGSPLTSA
+2206 PSLPVGGSPLTSA
-2219 SVATSDNAPTV
+2219 SVATGDNAPTV
-2230 GVDNIS
+2230 GADDVS
-2236 TMNGKSLTSYSDST
+2236 AMNGKSLTSYSDST

-2274 VGKLENAVTTAD
+2274 VSKLENAVTTAD

-2331 GFTSNGNQITNLNH
+2331 GFTNNGNQITNLNH

-2355 RVDDLLG
+2355 KVDDLLG

-2367 YQNFSEA
+2367 YQSFSEA

-2422 NILERQSNSLSDSD
+2422 NILERQGNSLSDSD

-2501 LKKSMRDTQISAIV
+2501 LKKSMRDTQISSIV

-2574 KIELEREL
+2574 KIELERAL
-2582 DTALDQFARKN
+2582 DAALDQFARKN

-2604 LQIEAQKYADLAEMH
+2604 LQIESQKYADLAEMH

-2627 GNGQAPKIDYST
+2627 GNGQAPKIDYNT

-2646 TVPNTSDSNL
+2646 TVPNTTNSNL
-2656 EYIKASKQY
+2656 EYIKVSKQY

-2726 SNPEMT
+2726 ANPEMT
-2732 TEQLNTING
+2732 TEQLNTINS

-2773 KQMDAYKRFSD
+2773 KRMDAYKRFSD

-2816 EYVNYLNVIG
+2816 EYVNYLNVIA

-2831 MTKYDQGSYEYN
+2831 MSKYDQGSYEYN

-2870 FEQSLKAI
+2870 FEQSLRAI
-2878 QKEFEKTVNDGM
+2878 QKEFEKTVNNGM

-3089 TIGSSAD
+3089 TIGSSAN

-3125 ALKAPDGLLANTN
+3125 ALKAPNGLLANTN
-3138 NDSGSMVIQHLNLEL
+3138 NGSGSMVIQHLNLEL

>member
-1 MAEKTLD
+1 MAASKTLD

-18 QDVGKEVQRQLD
+18 QDVGKEVQQQLD

-135 GKELERANKGV
+135 GKEMERASKGV
-146 GNNADL
+146 GNNVDL
-152 AKSIVDS
+152 AKSIVDN
-159 ARLEQVR
+159 ARLEQV
-166 AKTADI
+166 KKNTADL

-234 DELWASYRNAGG
+234 DELWDSYRNAGG
-246 YDTRDLVYDDVKNQA
+246 YDTRDLVYGDAQTQA

-291 NRKRKQD
+291 SRKRKQD

-310 EEERKQAQR
+310 EAERKQAER

-337 AQKDAYKADLT
+337 AQNDAYKADLT
-348 AIKNLRNK
+348 AIKHLRNK

-367 EDDETKQHYA
+367 EDDETSQHYA
-377 KLREDTNGKIEQY
+377 KIREDINGKIEGY

-431 ALAHSQQEIRD
+431 ALAHSQQQIRD

-481 FKQESEIYARRRD
+481 FKQESEIYAKRKE
-494 AFREEESKLR
+494 ALQEEQSKLR
-504 ALSRKTYDEDYVP
+504 ALSRKAYDEDYAP
-517 TRNRAHEKVQL
+517 ARNRAYEKVQL
-528 EEARH
+528 EEAKH

-586 PDGKQ
+586 PDSQK
-591 AVNRWKRNLFKSAS
+591 AINRWKRNLFKNAS
-605 AVGKSAPEYASAV
+605 SVGKSAPEYASAV

-698 AAVLSSNGTSFHQLT
+698 AAVLASNGTSFHQLT

-740 FSKMNAGVTRTD
+740 FSKMNAGVTKTD
-752 QNRAKFFNDLGV
+752 QSRAKFFKGLGV
-764 NLKDS
+764 DLRDS
-769 NGKMKSTYQIMSQLA
+769 NGKMKSTYQIMNQLA

-810 FTGMLDNWKTVKAAT
+810 FTGMLDNWKTVQAAT
-825 ADSKGQVGL
+825 ADSEGQVGL

-883 NGLEQVAVKVSSSQ
+883 NGLGQVAVKASNNQ
-897 GLMSAVRWTAIGGA
+897 GLMNVARWTAIGGA

-932 RDVLNAF
+932 RDVLDAF
-939 VDPFKQF
+939 VDPFKQYF
-946 YGKLRDFH
+946 
-954 GKVGEFNKAVRGEKP
+954 GKVGDFNNRARGLFGLEPKTRNEGQRIQYKADGT
-969 ISNENV
+969 
-975 KVQRN
+975 
-980 AGEEPYINV
+980 PYINFDKA
-989 SREPKSGKNSDRRH
+989 PKSEHVSDSERYNKSRKAE
-1003 TSKGRITKRAEE
+1003 SKAKA
-1015 TFNDAPYINASTNA
+1015 FNDAPYVDLSTSA
-1029 RKKQTKAIEE
+1029 HKKNTGALKEG
-1039 NEKAQKQIV
+1039 EKAQNQII
-1048 LTNKAANEIEASSAK
+1048 LTKKTANEMEAESAK
-1063 TTTKHATA
+1063 TTAKSTSGLT
-1071 FGRLKTSV
+1071 RLKTKILESAQ
-1079 VSSVEAGGKLSKVLN
+1079 AGGKLGKVFSV
-1094 IGKSALGIMG
+1094 GKSALGIMG
-1104 AGLGLFGGIF
+1104 AGLGLLGGAF
-1114 DAVTIAGVAMEAFGV
+1114 DAVTIAGVALEAFGI
-1129 HPMEML
+1129 HPMEAL
-1135 SKAIHP
+1135 NKAMHP
-1141 AATNASEFSKQM
+1141 AIANSAEFSKQM

-1175 TSAKTTKGLKSLN
+1175 TSTKTTKDIKALN
-1188 SELKEAAKNGN
+1188 KELNEAAKNGN
-1199 QLSKGDWAKFRT
+1199 QLSKGDWKKFKAD
-1211 NFNALAKE
+1211 FNATAKA
-1219 NGLSVRAHSNNIEI
+1219 NGLSVRAHSNNVEV
-1233 LQDQLKALKNGSNEV
+1233 LKDQMKALQNGSDIV
-1248 AFRQL
+1248 SLRQL
-1253 RKGLNTLTKEEKI
+1253 RSGLNTLGKEERI
-1266 GNKLDW
+1266 GSKLNWNKSLQNKLVDSS
-1272 GKNGSALSDKI
+1272 G
-1283 LKSNTAYEK
+1283 AYQNAK
-1292 AQKKLDKKHKEEGTY
+1292 KKLERQQNQNSRYSFNRDYGTRKQREQARKDLRNRY
-1307 SVADAKRQGRED
+1307 STR
-1319 RALKAKYTSH
+1319 
-1329 RALENSDLYQQWA
+1329 RALENTDAYQEWA

-1364 SGVFGK
+1364 AGIFGK
-1370 KDFASMSNSQLR
+1370 SDFASMSNSQLR
-1382 KVQQAQTVNA
+1382 KVQQAQIVNA

-1401 YKQANDVLEHNG
+1401 YKQANDTLSHNG
-1413 KLTKTQQQALV
+1413 KLTRTQQQALI
-1424 KMNKGLEGINRD
+1424 KMNKGLEGISRD
-1436 TTKWSADQRS
+1436 TSKWSADQRA
-1446 TFNNMKDRLDKN
+1446 TFNNMKGKLDKN

-1475 SDGQINKKLK
+1475 SDSQINKKLK

-1506 LLDVDADYQSLYGK
+1506 LLGVDADYQSLYGK
-1520 HWYSNMLK
+1520 HWYSNMVK
-1528 QTKMIENSKRKDG
+1528 QTKTLENSRRKDG
-1541 SQTASAQALTM
+1541 SQTASAQALTN

-1558 TGMVQRLDDLLTQD
+1558 TGMVSRLDDLLTQD
-1572 TKTTKFSRKAGL
+1572 KKTTKFSRKAGL
-1584 VDKSGNINL
+1584 VDKSGNIKL
-1593 DKFLSTMKGLKGS
+1593 DKFLTSMKGLKGS
-1606 SDPLGLLANLQDKS
+1606 NDPLGLLANLQDKS
-1620 WRNASKENASE
+1620 WRNASKDNASE

-1639 GFKASSKEMMSAA
+1639 GFKASSKEMLSAA
-1652 KSLAHLDGSK
+1652 KTLAHKDGSK
-1662 KAFKDDLKNQG
+1662 QAFKDDLKNQG
-1673 FSDKEIASLIKSLGK
+1673 FKDKDIATLIKGLGK

-1694 DDGKGNSKSGKGGSN
+1694 DDGKGKGGKGSGKGGSKGGN
-1709 GKSGNSKNRNKNDSK
+1709 GNSNNNH
-1724 NGNNKSGKGGDT
+1724 NGNRGGNHNNNSNSNNNSHSNNKHNSGKNNVW
-1736 SNTGTR
+1736 S
-1742 KHPRVDSN
+1742 KL
-1750 AASQVTNGN
+1750 
-1759 TRRRSRI
+1759 
-1766 DANSVT
+1766 ANSQAT
-1772 QVAKKKNTGD
+1772 Q
-1782 DLWNKFARTK
+1782 
-1792 AGRIQAKQFS
+1792 IQAKQMKNYGK
-1802 AWSKSFKN
+1802 AWGDAVKN
-1810 APKNLRN
+1810 LKKAPKNIGNTLKSAGKGIGN
-1817 LFGKITKGAR
+1817 FFGKIFKGAR
-1827 GAFETT
+1827 GKVETT
-1833 AHADTKARSARQVEK
+1833 AHADTRARTARQVEK
-1848 NLGNKKVNNKQLQNL
+1848 NLGNKKVNSKQLQNL

-1870 QAQQLAKDLSK
+1870 QARQLAMDLNRK
-1881 RNQLTKAAQRKLDSK
+1881 NQLTRSAQNKLNKSQPNLGHKKLTASQRKE
-1896 GKKYKITPNT
+1896 
-1906 NRQKMTTKPHLNKK
+1906 
-1920 IAEREGREEAK
+1920 AEQQGRDEAK
-1931 ARQKGRDSVNNA
+1931 ARQKGRDSVNNT

-1948 KRNNTKAIRDAQKQG
+1948 KRANTKAVRDAQKQG

-1979 KAKSSNSTKN
+1979 KVKSSNSTKS

-2044 ANVSG
+2044 ANVDG

-2069 KVKVTATVTGKS
+2069 KVKVTATVTGKE

-2088 AIKGLRGKKVKV
+2088 AIKGVKGRKVKV

-2131 SGTGQVKA
+2131 SGTGQVRA
-2139 LRSAINS
+2139 LTHAINA

-2206 PSLPVSGSPLTSA
+2206 PSLPVGGSPLTSA
-2219 SVATSDNAPTV
+2219 SVATGDNAPTV
-2230 GVDNIS
+2230 GADDVS
-2236 TMNGKSLTSYSDST
+2236 AMNGKSLTSYSDST

-2274 VGKLENAVTTAD
+2274 VSKLENAVTTAD

-2331 GFTSNGNQITNLNH
+2331 GFTNNGNQITNLNH

-2355 RVDDLLG
+2355 KVDDLLG

-2367 YQNFSEA
+2367 YQSFSEA

-2422 NILERQSNSLSDSD
+2422 NILERQGNSLSDSD

-2501 LKKSMRDTQISAIV
+2501 LKKSMRDTQISSIV

-2574 KIELEREL
+2574 KIELERAL
-2582 DTALDQFARKN
+2582 DAALDQFARKN

-2604 LQIEAQKYADLAEMH
+2604 LQIESQKYADLAEMH

-2627 GNGQAPKIDYST
+2627 GNGQAPKIDYNT

-2646 TVPNTSDSNL
+2646 TVPNTTNSNL
-2656 EYIKASKQY
+2656 EYIKVSKQY

-2726 SNPEMT
+2726 ANPEMT
-2732 TEQLNTING
+2732 TEQLNTINS

-2773 KQMDAYKRFSD
+2773 KRMDAYKRFSD

-2816 EYVNYLNVIG
+2816 EYVNYLNVIA

-2831 MTKYDQGSYEYN
+2831 MSKYDQGSYEYN

-2870 FEQSLKAI
+2870 FEQSLRAI
-2878 QKEFEKTVNDGM
+2878 QKEFEKTVNNGM

-3089 TIGSSAD
+3089 TIGSSAN

-3125 ALKAPDGLLANTN
+3125 ALKAPNGLLANTN
-3138 NDSGSMVIQHLNLEL
+3138 NGSGSMVIQHLNLEL

>member
-1 MAEKTLD
+1 MAASKTLD

-18 QDVGKEVQRQLD
+18 QDVGKEVQQQLD

-104 TKLRSL
+104 NKLRSL

-121 MGNGLGNESLEKIL
+121 TGNGLGNEALEKIL
-135 GKELERANKGV
+135 GKEMERASKGV
-146 GNNADL
+146 DNNADL
-152 AKSIVDS
+152 AKNIVDT
-159 ARLEQVR
+159 ARLEQV
-166 AKTADI
+166 KKDTADI

-192 SDDPEVVENAIQQ
+192 SDDPEVVEKAIQQ

-234 DELWASYRNAGG
+234 DELWDSYRNAGG
-246 YDTRDLVYDDVKNQA
+246 YDTRDLVYGDAQTQA

-291 NRKRKQD
+291 SRKRKQD

-310 EEERKQAQR
+310 EAERKQAER

-324 QREADQAERKHRE
+324 QREADQAERKRRE
-337 AQKDAYKADLT
+337 AQNDAYKADLT

-367 EDDETKQHYA
+367 EDDETRQHYA
-377 KLREDTNGKIEQY
+377 KIREDINGKIEGY

-431 ALAHSQQEIRD
+431 ALAHSQQQIRD

-481 FKQESEIYARRRD
+481 FKQESEIYAKRQR
-494 AFREEESKLR
+494 AFRDEEDKLR
-504 ALSRKTYDEDYVP
+504 ALSKKTFDEDYAP
-517 TRNRAHEKVQL
+517 ARNRAYEKVQL
-528 EEARH
+528 EEAKH

-586 PDGKQ
+586 PDSQK
-591 AVNRWKRNLFKSAS
+591 AVNRWKRNLFKNAS
-605 AVGKSAPEYASAV
+605 SVGKSAPEYASAV

-678 QVSNKHAIEMDDL
+678 QVSNNHAIEMDDL

-698 AAVLSSNGTSFHQLT
+698 AAVLASNGTSFHQLT

-740 FSKMNAGVTRTD
+740 FSKMNAGVTKTD
-752 QNRAKFFNDLGV
+752 QSRAKFFKGLDVDLR
-764 NLKDS
+764 DS
-769 NGKMKSTYQIMSQLA
+769 NGKMKSTYQIMNQLA

-810 FTGMLDNWKTVKAAT
+810 FTGMMDNWKTVQAAT
-825 ADSKGQVGL
+825 ADSEGQVGL

-883 NGLEQVAVKVSSSQ
+883 NGLGQVAVKVSDNQ
-897 GLMSAVRWTAIGGA
+897 GLMNVARWSAIGGA

-925 VMGLRSG
+925 VMGLRTG
-932 RDVLNAF
+932 RDVLDSF
-939 VDPFKQF
+939 VQPVKQYF
-946 YGKLRDFH
+946 
-954 GKVGEFNKAVRGEKP
+954 GKVGDFNNRVRGLFGIE
-969 ISNENV
+969 SEARNEG
-975 KVQRN
+975 QRIQYKTD
-980 AGEEPYINV
+980 GTPYINFDKA
-989 SREPKSGKNSDRRH
+989 PKSERESDSERS
-1003 TSKGRITKRAEE
+1003 SKSRKAESKAK
-1015 TFNDAPYINASTNA
+1015 TFNDAPYVDLSTSA
-1029 RKKQTKAIEE
+1029 HKKNTEALKEG
-1039 NEKAQKQIV
+1039 EKAQNSIL
-1048 LTNKAANEIEASSAK
+1048 LTKKVANEMETESAK
-1063 TTTKHATA
+1063 ATEKSTSGLGRFKTKMVE
-1071 FGRLKTSV
+1071 SI
-1079 VSSVEAGGKLSKVLN
+1079 EAGGKLGKVFSV
-1094 IGKSALGIMG
+1094 GKSALGVMG
-1104 AGLGLFGGIF
+1104 AGLGLLGGAF
-1114 DAVTIAGVAMEAFGV
+1114 DAVTIASVAMEAFGV
-1129 HPMEML
+1129 HPL
-1135 SKAIHP
+1135 DALNKAMHP
-1141 AATNASEFSKQM
+1141 AIANSAEFSKQM

-1175 TSAKTTKGLKSLN
+1175 TSAKTTKDIKSLN
-1188 SELKEAAKNGN
+1188 KELNEAAKNGN
-1199 QLSKGDWAKFRT
+1199 QLSKGDWKKFKAD
-1211 NFNALAKE
+1211 FNATAKA
-1219 NGLSVRAHSNNIEI
+1219 NGLSVRAHSNNVEV
-1233 LQDQLKALKNGSNEV
+1233 LKDQLNAMRNGSDITSL
-1248 AFRQL
+1248 RQL
-1253 RKGLNTLTKEEKI
+1253 RSGLNTLGKEERI
-1266 GNKLDW
+1266 GSKLNWSKSLQD
-1272 GKNGSALSDKI
+1272 KLVDSSSAYQ
-1283 LKSNTAYEK
+1283 NAR
-1292 AQKKLDKKHKEEGTY
+1292 KKLVHQQDQRYSFNRSYGAKEQREQARKDLRDRY
-1307 SVADAKRQGRED
+1307 S
-1319 RALKAKYTSH
+1319 TH
-1329 RALENSDLYQQWA
+1329 RALENTDAYQEWA
-1342 ANYDDYSSKVR
+1342 ANYDDYSAKVR
-1353 GQYGKLEGALK
+1353 GQYGKLRGALK
-1364 SGVFGK
+1364 AGVFGK
-1370 KDFASMSNSQLR
+1370 SDFATMSNSQLR

-1401 YKQANDVLEHNG
+1401 YKQANDVLAHNG
-1413 KLTKTQQQALV
+1413 KLTRTQQQALM
-1424 KMNKGLEGINRD
+1424 KMNKGLEGIDRD
-1436 TTKWSADQRS
+1436 TTKWRGDQRE
-1446 TFNNMKDRLDKN
+1446 TFAKMKGKLEKN

-1475 SDGQINKKLK
+1475 SDSQINKKLK

-1506 LLDVDADYQSLYGK
+1506 LLGVDADYQSIYDKHGQ
-1520 HWYSNMLK
+1520 HWYSNMVK
-1528 QTKMIENSKRKDG
+1528 QTKTLERSKRKDG
-1541 SQTASAQALTM
+1541 SQTAAAQAMTM

-1558 TGMVQRLDDLLTQD
+1558 TGMVAHLDDLLTQD
-1572 TKTTKFSRKAGL
+1572 KKTTKFSRKAGL
-1584 VDKSGNINL
+1584 VDKNGNINL
-1593 DKFLSTMKGLKGS
+1593 GKFLTSMKGLNGS
-1606 SDPLGLLANLQDKS
+1606 NDPLGLLANLQDKS
-1620 WRNASKENASE
+1620 WRTKNKDNASE

-1639 GFKASSKEMMSAA
+1639 GFKTSSKEMMSAA
-1652 KSLAHLDGSK
+1652 KSLAKLDGSK

-1673 FSDKEIASLIKSLGK
+1673 FKDKDIAALIKGLGK

-1694 DDGKGNSKSGKGGSN
+1694 DDGKGKGGKGSGKGGSKGGN
-1709 GKSGNSKNRNKNDSK
+1709 GNSNNNH
-1724 NGNNKSGKGGDT
+1724 NGNRGGNHNNSNSNNNSHSNNKHNSGKNNVWSKLT
-1736 SNTGTR
+1736 N
-1742 KHPRVDSN
+1742 
-1750 AASQVTNGN
+1750 SQ
-1759 TRRRSRI
+1759 
-1766 DANSVT
+1766 AT
-1772 QVAKKKNTGD
+1772 Q
-1782 DLWNKFARTK
+1782 
-1792 AGRIQAKQFS
+1792 IQAKQMKNYGK
-1802 AWSKSFKN
+1802 AWGDAVKN
-1810 APKNLRN
+1810 LKKAPKNIGNTLKSAGKGIGN
-1817 LFGKITKGAR
+1817 FFGKIFKGAR
-1827 GAFETT
+1827 GKVETT
-1833 AHADTKARSARQVEK
+1833 AHADTRARTARQVEK
-1848 NLGNKKVNNKQLQNL
+1848 NLGNKKVNSKQLQNL

-1870 QAQQLAKDLSK
+1870 QARQLAMDLNRK
-1881 RNQLTKAAQRKLDSK
+1881 NQLTRSAQNKLNKSQPNLGHKKLTASQRKE
-1896 GKKYKITPNT
+1896 
-1906 NRQKMTTKPHLNKK
+1906 
-1920 IAEREGREEAK
+1920 AEQQGRDEAK
-1931 ARQKGRDSVNNA
+1931 ARQKGRDSVNNT

-1948 KRNNTKAIRDAQKQG
+1948 KRANTKAVRDAQKQG

-1979 KAKSSNSTKN
+1979 KVKSSNSTKS

-2044 ANVSG
+2044 ANVDG

-2069 KVKVTATVTGKS
+2069 KVKVTATVTGKE

-2088 AIKGLRGKKVKV
+2088 AIKGVKGRKVKV

-2131 SGTGQVKA
+2131 SGTGQVRA
-2139 LRSAINS
+2139 LTHAINA

-2206 PSLPVSGSPLTSA
+2206 PSLPVGGSPLTSA
-2219 SVATSDNAPTV
+2219 SVATGDNAPTV
-2230 GVDNIS
+2230 GADDVS
-2236 TMNGKSLTSYSDST
+2236 AMNGKSLTSYSDST

-2274 VGKLENAVTTAD
+2274 VSKLENAVTTAD

-2331 GFTSNGNQITNLNH
+2331 GFTNNGNQITNLNH

-2355 RVDDLLG
+2355 KVDDLLG

-2367 YQNFSEA
+2367 YQSFSEA

-2422 NILERQSNSLSDSD
+2422 NILERQGNSLSDSD

-2501 LKKSMRDTQISAIV
+2501 LKKSMRDTQISSIV

-2574 KIELEREL
+2574 KIELERAL
-2582 DTALDQFARKN
+2582 DAALDQFARKN

-2604 LQIEAQKYADLAEMH
+2604 LQIESQKYADLAEMH

-2627 GNGQAPKIDYST
+2627 GNGQAPKIDYNT

-2646 TVPNTSDSNL
+2646 TVPNTTNSNL
-2656 EYIKASKQY
+2656 EYIKVSKQY

-2726 SNPEMT
+2726 ANPEMT
-2732 TEQLNTING
+2732 TEQLNTINS

-2773 KQMDAYKRFSD
+2773 KRMDAYKRFSD

-2816 EYVNYLNVIG
+2816 EYVNYLNVIA

-2831 MTKYDQGSYEYN
+2831 MSKYDQGSYEYN

-2870 FEQSLKAI
+2870 FEQSLRAI
-2878 QKEFEKTVNDGM
+2878 QKEFEKTVNNGM

-3089 TIGSSAD
+3089 TIGSSAN

-3125 ALKAPDGLLANTN
+3125 ALKAPNGLLANTN
-3138 NDSGSMVIQHLNLEL
+3138 NGSGSMVIQHLNLEL

>member
-1 MAEKTLD
+1 MAESKTLD

-18 QDVGKEVQRQLD
+18 QDVSKEVQKQLD

-49 KLSGTEK
+49 KLSGAEK
-56 GLDEVKN
+56 GLDEVKD

-121 MGNGLGNESLEKIL
+121 MGNGLGSESLEKIL
-135 GKELERANKGV
+135 GKEMERASKGV
-146 GNNADL
+146 GNNVDL
-152 AKSIVDS
+152 AKSVVDN
-159 ARLEQVR
+159 ARLEQVKAR
-166 AKTADI
+166 TADL

-212 LGELHRQFDTIT
+212 LGELHRQLDAIS
-224 KDSGVAKQKI
+224 KDGGLAKQQI
-234 DELWASYRNAGG
+234 DELWNSYRNAGG
-246 YDTRDLVYDDVKNQA
+246 YDTRDLVYGDAKNQA
-261 LEAQN
+261 LEAQH
-266 RKEQREQAQ
+266 RKEEREQAQ

-284 EQQDDLE
+284 EQEEDLE

-319 EKNKA
+319 EKNKE

-356 ELQNLVAQNKA
+356 ELQNLVSQNKA
-367 EDDETKQHYA
+367 EDEETQQHYA
-377 KLREDTNGKIEQY
+377 KIREATNGKIEQY

-404 DDDIN
+404 DDDID

-421 PLRDEINRST
+421 PLRDEINRSS
-431 ALAHSQQEIRD
+431 ALAHSQQQIRD

-455 QARISMVKYENEH
+455 QARISMVKYENER
-468 GEFVNKDNSLANQ
+468 GEFVNKDNSLARQ
-481 FKQESEIYARRRD
+481 FQQESEIYNKRINAL
-494 AFREEESKLR
+494 AQEEQKLR
-504 ALSRKTYDEDYVP
+504 ALSSKAFDNEYKPAHD
-517 TRNRAHEKVQL
+517 RAEEKVRL
-528 EEARH
+528 EEAKH
-533 FDRLASGSRTRR
+533 FDKLASGSRTRR

-591 AVNRWKRNLFKSAS
+591 AVNRWKKNLFKSAS

-644 GEVPVNDMVKYMAV
+644 GDVPVNDMVKYMAV

-698 AAVLSSNGTSFHQLT
+698 AAVLASNGTSFHQLT

-740 FSKMNAGVTRTD
+740 FSKMNAGVTKTD
-752 QNRAKFFNDLGV
+752 QNRAKFFKGLGV
-764 NLKDS
+764 DLRDS
-769 NGKMKSTYQIMSQLA
+769 NGKMKSTYQIMDQLA

-810 FTGMLDNWKTVKAAT
+810 FTGMLDNWNTVKDAA
-825 ADSKGQVGL
+825 ADSAGQVGL
-834 GKHGSAYQEFGKQKK
+834 GKHGSAYQEFGKQKQ

-856 TLQNTWQAFLQNLTG
+856 GLQNTWQAFLQNLTG

-878 MIGAL
+878 MISAL
-883 NGLEQVAVKVSSSQ
+883 NGLGQVAVKVSDNQ
-897 GLMSAVRWTAIGGA
+897 GLMNVARWSAIGGA

-932 RDVLNAF
+932 RDVLDSF
-939 VDPFKQF
+939 VQPVKQYF
-946 YGKLRDFH
+946 
-954 GKVGEFNKAVRGEKP
+954 GKVGDFNNRVRGLFGIESEARNEGQRIQYKADGTPYINFNKA
-969 ISNENV
+969 
-975 KVQRN
+975 
-980 AGEEPYINV
+980 
-989 SREPKSGKNSDRRH
+989 PKSERESDSERS
-1003 TSKGRITKRAEE
+1003 SKSRKAESKAK
-1015 TFNDAPYINASTNA
+1015 TFNDAPYVDLSTTA
-1029 RKKQTKAIEE
+1029 HKKNTEALKEG
-1039 NEKAQKQIV
+1039 EKAQDKIL
-1048 LTNKAANEIEASSAK
+1048 LTKKAANEMETESAK
-1063 TTTKHATA
+1063 ATEKSTSGLGRFKTKMVE
-1071 FGRLKTSV
+1071 SI
-1079 VSSVEAGGKLSKVLN
+1079 EAGGKLGKVFSV
-1094 IGKSALGIMG
+1094 GKSALGVMG
-1104 AGLGLFGGIF
+1104 AGLGLLGGAF
-1114 DAVTIAGVAMEAFGV
+1114 DAVTIASVAMEAFGI
-1129 HPMEML
+1129 HPMEAL
-1135 SKAIHP
+1135 NKAMHP
-1141 AATNASEFSKQM
+1141 AIANSAEFSKQM

-1167 QDNVVFNG
+1167 QGNVVFNG
-1175 TSAKTTKGLKSLN
+1175 TSAKTTKDIKSLN
-1188 SELKEAAKNGN
+1188 KELNEAAKNGN
-1199 QLSKGDWAKFRT
+1199 QLSKGDWKKFKAD
-1211 NFNALAKE
+1211 FNATAKA
-1219 NGLSVRAHSNNIEI
+1219 NGLSVRAHSNNVEV
-1233 LQDQLKALKNGSNEV
+1233 LKDQLNAMRNGSDITSL
-1248 AFRQL
+1248 RQL
-1253 RKGLNTLTKEEKI
+1253 RSGLNTLGKEERIGSKLNWNKSLQSKLVDSSEAYQNARKKLVHQQDQRYSFNRSYGTKEQREQARKD
-1266 GNKLDW
+1266 LR
-1272 GKNGSALSDKI
+1272 
-1283 LKSNTAYEK
+1283 TR
-1292 AQKKLDKKHKEEGTY
+1292 Y
-1307 SVADAKRQGRED
+1307 S
-1319 RALKAKYTSH
+1319 TH
-1329 RALENSDLYQQWA
+1329 RALENTDAYQQWA
-1342 ANYDDYSSKVR
+1342 ANYDDYSAKVR
-1353 GQYGKLEGALK
+1353 GQYGKLQGALK
-1364 SGVFGK
+1364 AGVFGK
-1370 KDFASMSNSQLR
+1370 SDFATMSNSQLR

-1401 YKQANDVLEHNG
+1401 YKQANDTLSHNG
-1413 KLTKTQQQALV
+1413 KLTRTQQQALI
-1424 KMNKGLEGINRD
+1424 KMNKGLEGISRD
-1436 TTKWSADQRS
+1436 TSKWSSDQRA
-1446 TFNNMKDRLDKN
+1446 TFANMQGRLDKN
-1458 LSKQT
+1458 LSKQK

-1475 SDGQINKKLK
+1475 SDSQINKKLK

-1506 LLDVDADYQSLYGK
+1506 LLGVDADYQSLYGK
-1520 HWYSNMLK
+1520 HWYSNMVK
-1528 QTKMIENSKRKDG
+1528 QTKALERSRRKDG
-1541 SQTASAQALTM
+1541 SQTASAQALTN

-1558 TGMVQRLDDLLTQD
+1558 TGMVSRLDDLLTQD
-1572 TKTTKFSRKAGL
+1572 KKTTKFSRKAGL
-1584 VDKSGNINL
+1584 VDKNGNINMG
-1593 DKFLSTMKGLKGS
+1593 KFLSSMKGLKGS
-1606 SDPLGLLANLQDKS
+1606 NDPLGLLANLQDKS
-1620 WRNASKENASE
+1620 WRNQNKANAAE

-1639 GFKASSKEMMSAA
+1639 GFKTSSKEMMNAA
-1652 KSLAHLDGSK
+1652 KVLAHKDGSK
-1662 KAFKDDLKNQG
+1662 KAFKDDLKSQG
-1673 FSDKEIASLIKSLGK
+1673 FKDNEIASLIKSLGK

-1694 DDGKGNSKSGKGGSN
+1694 DDGKGKGGKGDGKGG
-1709 GKSGNSKNRNKNDSK
+1709 
-1724 NGNNKSGKGGDT
+1724 GKGG
-1736 SNTGTR
+1736 
-1742 KHPRVDSN
+1742 
-1750 AASQVTNGN
+1750 NGN
-1759 TRRRSRI
+1759 HNNNSNSHNNNNHNNSHNNNSNNNGNSNSHSSGSNSRKNNVWSKLT
-1766 DANSVT
+1766 NS
-1772 QVAKKKNTGD
+1772 QAAK
-1782 DLWNKFARTK
+1782 
-1792 AGRIQAKQFS
+1792 IQAKQF
-1802 AWSKSFKN
+1802 KSWGNAIKGIKNVPKN
-1810 APKNLRN
+1810 AGKALKGVTKSVGGF
-1817 LFGKITKGAR
+1817 FGKIFKGAR
-1827 GAFETT
+1827 GKVETI
-1833 AHADTKARSARQVEK
+1833 AQADTRARNARQIEK
-1848 NLGNKKVNNKQLQNL
+1848 NLGNKKVNSRQLQNL
-1863 QKQLSRK
+1863 QKQLSRQ

-1881 RNQLTKAAQRKLDSK
+1881 RNQLTKSAQRKLDNE
-1896 GKKYKITPNT
+1896 GKKYKRTPNTT
-1906 NRQKMTTKPHLNKK
+1906 NRQKMTTKPLTASEKK
-1920 IAEREGREEAK
+1920 VAERAGKDEAK

-1948 KRNNTKAIRDAQKQG
+1948 KRANTKAVRDAQKQG

-1979 KAKSSNSTKN
+1979 KAKSSNSTKS
-1989 QSSAIKKLQ
+1989 QSSALKKLQ

-2057 ERSVKSIGKGNH
+2057 EKSVKSIGKGNH

-2088 AIKGLRGKKVKV
+2088 AIKGVKGRKVKV

-2206 PSLPVSGSPLTSA
+2206 PSLPVGNSPLTSA
-2219 SVATSDNAPTV
+2219 SVATGDNAPTV
-2230 GVDNIS
+2230 GADDIS
-2236 TMNGKSLTSYSDST
+2236 AMNGKSLTSYSDST

-2274 VGKLENAVTTAD
+2274 VNKLENAVTTAD

-2331 GFTSNGNQITNLNH
+2331 GFTNNGNQITNLNH

-2355 RVDDLLG
+2355 KVDDLLG

-2367 YQNFSEA
+2367 YQSFSEA

-2501 LKKSMRDTQISAIV
+2501 LKKSMRDTQISSIV

-2574 KIELEREL
+2574 KIELERAL
-2582 DTALDQFARKN
+2582 DAALDQFARKN

-2604 LQIEAQKYADLAEMH
+2604 LQIESQKYADLAEMH

-2627 GNGQAPKIDYST
+2627 GNGQAPKIDYNT

-2646 TVPNTSDSNL
+2646 TVPNTTNSNL
-2656 EYIKASKQY
+2656 EYIKVSKQY

-2714 DQKAIEDLKKQA
+2714 DQKAIEDLKRQA

-2732 TEQLNTING
+2732 TEQLNTINS

-2773 KQMDAYKRFSD
+2773 KRMDAYKRFSD

-2816 EYVNYLNVIG
+2816 EYVNYLNVIS

-2870 FEQSLKAI
+2870 FEQSLRAI

-3036 EAKSELEQL
+3036 EARSELEQL

-3061 STTDDILKAFNEYEA
+3061 STTDDILKAFNEYES

-3089 TIGSSAD
+3089 TISSSAN

-3125 ALKAPDGLLANTN
+3125 ALKMPNNILANN
-3138 NDSGSMVIQHLNLEL
+3138 NKGTGSMVIQHLNLEL

>member
-18 QDVGKEVQRQLD
+18 KDVGKEVQQQLD

-63 KFKDKLKEGMN
+63 KFRDKLKEGMN
-74 TDGEFE
+74 ADGEFE

-135 GKELERANKGV
+135 GKELERANKGA
-146 GNNADL
+146 GNNVDL
-152 AKSIVDS
+152 AKSIVDN

-166 AKTADI
+166 AKTADL
-172 AKEVKKAQKAQIEA
+172 AKEVKKAQRAQIEA

-212 LGELHRQFDTIT
+212 LGELHKQFDTIT

-246 YDTRDLVYDDVKNQA
+246 YDTRDLVYGDAKNQA

-377 KLREDTNGKIEQY
+377 KLREDTNGKIENY

-431 ALAHSQQEIRD
+431 ALAHSQQEIRN
-442 QLSRT
+442 QLSKT

-481 FKQESEIYARRRD
+481 FKQESEIYARRKQ
-494 AFREEESKLR
+494 AFREEEDKLR

-533 FDRLASGSRTRR
+533 FDRLASGSRTRH

-565 AGAVESLNDVD
+565 AGAIESLNDVD

-658 PLNSYRKKHLKADDI
+658 PLNSYRKQHLKADDI

-740 FSKMNAGVTRTD
+740 FSKMNAGVTKTD
-752 QNRAKFFNDLGV
+752 QSRAKFFKGLGV
-764 NLKDS
+764 DLRDS

-810 FTGMLDNWKTVKAAT
+810 FTGMLDNWKTVQAAT
-825 ADSKGQVGL
+825 ADSEGQVGL

-878 MIGAL
+878 MVSAL
-883 NGLEQVAVKVSSSQ
+883 NGLGQVAVKVSNNQ
-897 GLMSAVRWTAIGGA
+897 GLMSAARWTAIGGA

-932 RDVLNAF
+932 RDVLDAI
-939 VDPFKQF
+939 VDPFKQ
-946 YGKLRDFH
+946 YGN
-954 GKVGEFNKAVRGEKP
+954 KVGDFNNRVRGLFGIE
-969 ISNENV
+969 SEARNEG
-975 KVQRN
+975 QRIQYKSD
-980 AGEEPYINV
+980 GTPYINFDKA
-989 SREPKSGKNSDRRH
+989 PKSERESTH
-1003 TSKGRITKRAEE
+1003 SSKGRKAESE
-1015 TFNDAPYINASTNA
+1015 ARTFNDAPYVDLSTSAHEKN
-1029 RKKQTKAIEE
+1029 TKALKDGK
-1039 NEKAQKQIV
+1039 KAQDQIL
-1048 LTNKAANEIEASSAK
+1048 LTKKAANEMEAESAK
-1063 TTTKHATA
+1063 TTAKSTSGLT
-1071 FGRLKTSV
+1071 RLKTKILESAQ
-1079 VSSVEAGGKLSKVLN
+1079 AGGRLGKVFSV
-1094 IGKSALGIMG
+1094 GKSALGVMG
-1104 AGLGLFGGIF
+1104 AGLGLLGGAF
-1114 DAVTIAGVAMEAFGV
+1114 DAVTIAGVALEAFGV
-1129 HPMEML
+1129 HPMDVL
-1135 SKAIHP
+1135 NKAMHP
-1141 AATNASEFSKQM
+1141 AIANSAEFAKQM

-1175 TSAKTTKGLKSLN
+1175 TSTKTTKDIKALN
-1188 SELKEAAKNGN
+1188 KELNDAAKNGN
-1199 QLSKGDWAKFRT
+1199 QLSKGDWSKFKAD
-1211 NFNALAKE
+1211 FNATAKA
-1219 NGLSVRAHSNNIEI
+1219 NGLSVRAHSNNVEV
-1233 LQDQLKALKNGSNEV
+1233 LKDQIKALQNGSDIV
-1248 AFRQL
+1248 SLRQL
-1253 RKGLNTLTKEEKI
+1253 RSGLNTLNKEERI
-1266 GNKLDW
+1266 GSKLNWNKSLQ
-1272 GKNGSALSDKI
+1272 GKMVDSSE
-1283 LKSNTAYEK
+1283 AYQNARKKLERQQNQNSRYSFNRSYGTRK
-1292 AQKKLDKKHKEEGTY
+1292 QREQAQKDLRDRY
-1307 SVADAKRQGRED
+1307 S
-1319 RALKAKYTSH
+1319 TH
-1329 RALENSDLYQQWA
+1329 RALENTDAYQEWA

-1364 SGVFGK
+1364 AGIFGK
-1370 KDFASMSNSQLR
+1370 SDFASMSNSQLR

-1401 YKQANDVLEHNG
+1401 YKQVNDTLAHNG
-1413 KLTKTQQQALV
+1413 KLTRTQQQALI
-1424 KMNKGLEGINRD
+1424 KMNKGLEGISRD
-1436 TTKWSADQRS
+1436 TTKWSADQRA
-1446 TFNNMKDRLDKN
+1446 TFNNMKGRLDKN

-1475 SDGQINKKLK
+1475 SDSQINKKLK

-1506 LLDVDADYQSLYGK
+1506 LLGVDADYQSLYGK
-1520 HWYSNMLK
+1520 HWYSNMVK
-1528 QTKMIENSKRKDG
+1528 QTKALEKSTKKDG
-1541 SQTASAQALTM
+1541 SQTASAQALTN

-1558 TGMVQRLDDLLTQD
+1558 TGMVSRLDDLLTQD
-1572 TKTTKFSRKAGL
+1572 KKTTKFSRKAGL
-1584 VDKSGNINL
+1584 VDKNGNINL
-1593 DKFLSTMKGLKGS
+1593 GKFLTSMKGLKGS
-1606 SDPLGLLANLQDKS
+1606 NDPLGLLANLQDKA
-1620 WRNASKENASE
+1620 WRTKDKANASE

-1639 GFKASSKEMMSAA
+1639 GFKTSSKEMMSAA
-1652 KSLAHLDGSK
+1652 KSLAKLDGSK

-1673 FSDKEIASLIKSLGK
+1673 FKDKDIAALIKGLGK

-1694 DDGKGNSKSGKGGSN
+1694 DDGKGSGKGGGKGGNGNGNHNSN
-1709 GKSGNSKNRNKNDSK
+1709 SHNNNNHNNSHNN
-1724 NGNNKSGKGGDT
+1724 NGNN
-1736 SNTGTR
+1736 
-1742 KHPRVDSN
+1742 
-1750 AASQVTNGN
+1750 NGN
-1759 TRRRSRI
+1759 SNSHNNGSNSRKSNVWSKLT
-1766 DANSVT
+1766 NS
-1772 QVAKKKNTGD
+1772 QAAK
-1782 DLWNKFARTK
+1782 
-1792 AGRIQAKQFS
+1792 IQAKQFKS
-1802 AWSKSFKN
+1802 WGNAIKGIKNVPKNAGKALKGVSKSIGGF
-1810 APKNLRN
+1810 
-1817 LFGKITKGAR
+1817 FSKIFKGAR
-1827 GAFETT
+1827 GKVENT
-1833 AHADTKARSARQVEK
+1833 AYADTRARTARQVEK
-1848 NLGNKKVNNKQLQNL
+1848 NLGNKKVNSRQLQNL
-1863 QKQLSRK
+1863 QKQLNQK
-1870 QAQQLAKDLSK
+1870 QAQQLARDLNRK
-1881 RNQLTKAAQRKLDSK
+1881 KQLTRSAQRKLDNE
-1896 GKKYKITPNT
+1896 GKKYKRTPNT
-1906 NRQKMTTKPHLNKK
+1906 NNRQKMTTKPHVDKK
-1920 IAEREGREEAK
+1920 TAEREGREEAK
-1931 ARQKGRDSVNNA
+1931 ARQKGRDSINNA

-1948 KRNNTKAIRDAQKQG
+1948 KRANTKAIRDAQKQG

-1968 AKSKGATQGTS
+1968 AKSRGATQGTS

-2057 ERSVKSIGKGNH
+2057 EKSVKSIGKGNH
-2069 KVKVTATVTGKS
+2069 KVKVTATVTGKN

-2088 AIKGLRGKKVKV
+2088 ALKGLRGKKVKV

-2182 NVTKNETHT
+2182 NVNKNETHT
-2191 ITEKHVKKGKSVAIA
+2191 ITEKHVKKSKSVAIA
-2206 PSLPVSGSPLTSA
+2206 PLSLVGNSPLTSA
-2219 SVATSDNAPTV
+2219 SVAAGDNAPTV

-2236 TMNGKSLTSYSDST
+2236 AMNGKSLTSYSDST

-2274 VGKLENAVTTAD
+2274 VSKLENAVTTAD

-2331 GFTSNGNQITNLNH
+2331 GFTNNGNQITNLNH

-2355 RVDDLLG
+2355 KVDDLLG

-2367 YQNFSEA
+2367 YQSFSET

-2501 LKKSMRDTQISAIV
+2501 LKKSMRDTQISSIV

-2604 LQIEAQKYADLAEMH
+2604 LQIESQKYADLAEMH
-2619 NKYVQGFV
+2619 NRYVQGFV
-2627 GNGQAPKIDYST
+2627 GNGQAPKIDYNT

-2646 TVPNTSDSNL
+2646 PVPNTSDSNL
-2656 EYIKASKQY
+2656 EYIKVSKQY

-2674 KYNEEMAKAKT
+2674 KYNDEMAKAKT

-2707 YKSMIDA
+2707 YKSMIDT
-2714 DQKAIEDLKKQA
+2714 DKKAIEDLKKQA

-2732 TEQLNTING
+2732 TEQLNTINS

-2816 EYVNYLNVIG
+2816 EYVNYLNVIA

-2977 NGKFQWVYTAN
+2977 NGKFQWVYAAN

-3061 STTDDILKAFNEYEA
+3061 STTDDILKVFNEYEA

-3125 ALKAPDGLLANTN
+3125 ALKTPNGLLANTN
-3138 NDSGSMVIQHLNLEL
+3138 NGSGSMVIQHLNLEL
-3153 PNVSNAQDFAEALK
+3153 PNVSNAQDFADALK

>member
-1 MAEKTLD
+1 MAASKTLD

-18 QDVGKEVQRQLD
+18 QDVGKEVQQQLD

-135 GKELERANKGV
+135 GKEMERASKGV
-146 GNNADL
+146 GNNVDL
-152 AKSIVDS
+152 AKSIVDN
-159 ARLEQVR
+159 ARLEQV
-166 AKTADI
+166 KKNTADL
-172 AKEVKKAQKAQIEA
+172 AKEVKRAQKAQIEA

-212 LGELHRQFDTIT
+212 LGELHRQFDAIT

-246 YDTRDLVYDDVKNQA
+246 YDTRDLVYGDAQTQA

-291 NRKRKQD
+291 SRKRKQD

-310 EEERKQAQR
+310 EAERKQAER

-337 AQKDAYKADLT
+337 AQNDAYKADLT

-367 EDDETKQHYA
+367 EDDETRQHYA
-377 KLREDTNGKIEQY
+377 KIREDINGKIEGY

-431 ALAHSQQEIRD
+431 ALAHSQQQIRD

-481 FKQESEIYARRRD
+481 FKQESEIYAKRKE
-494 AFREEESKLR
+494 ALQEEQSKLR
-504 ALSRKTYDEDYVP
+504 ALSRKAYDEDYAP
-517 TRNRAHEKVQL
+517 ARNRAYEKVQL
-528 EEARH
+528 EEAKH

-586 PDGKQ
+586 PDSQK
-591 AVNRWKRNLFKSAS
+591 AVNRWKRNLFKNAS
-605 AVGKSAPEYASAV
+605 SVGKSAPEYASAV

-678 QVSNKHAIEMDDL
+678 QVSNNHAIEMDDL

-698 AAVLSSNGTSFHQLT
+698 AAVLASNGTSFHQLT

-719 QEATRAGGEVIGR
+719 QEATRAGGEVVGR

-740 FSKMNAGVTRTD
+740 FSKMNAGVTKTD
-752 QNRAKFFNDLGV
+752 QSRAKFFKGLDVDLR
-764 NLKDS
+764 DS
-769 NGKMKSTYQIMSQLA
+769 NGKMKSTYQIMNQLA

-810 FTGMLDNWKTVKAAT
+810 FTGMMDNWKTVQAAT
-825 ADSKGQVGL
+825 ADSEGQVGL

-883 NGLEQVAVKVSSSQ
+883 NGLGQVAVKVSSNQ
-897 GLMSAVRWTAIGGA
+897 GLMNVARWSAIGGA

-925 VMGLRSG
+925 VMGLRTG
-932 RDVLNAF
+932 RDVLDSF
-939 VDPFKQF
+939 VQPVKQYF
-946 YGKLRDFH
+946 
-954 GKVGEFNKAVRGEKP
+954 GKVGDFNNRVRGLFGIE
-969 ISNENV
+969 SEARNEG
-975 KVQRN
+975 QRIQYKTD
-980 AGEEPYINV
+980 GTPYINFDKA
-989 SREPKSGKNSDRRH
+989 PKSERESDSERS
-1003 TSKGRITKRAEE
+1003 SKSRKAESKAK
-1015 TFNDAPYINASTNA
+1015 TFNDAPYVDLSTSA
-1029 RKKQTKAIEE
+1029 HKKNTEALKEG
-1039 NEKAQKQIV
+1039 EKAQDKIL
-1048 LTNKAANEIEASSAK
+1048 LTKKAANEMETESAK
-1063 TTTKHATA
+1063 ATEKSTSGLGRFKTKMVE
-1071 FGRLKTSV
+1071 SI
-1079 VSSVEAGGKLSKVLN
+1079 EAGGKLGKVFSV
-1094 IGKSALGIMG
+1094 GKSALGVMG
-1104 AGLGLFGGIF
+1104 AGLGLLGGAF
-1114 DAVTIAGVAMEAFGV
+1114 DAVTIASVAMEAFGV
-1129 HPMEML
+1129 HPMEAL
-1135 SKAIHP
+1135 NKAMHP
-1141 AATNASEFSKQM
+1141 AIANSAEFSKQM

-1175 TSAKTTKGLKSLN
+1175 TSAKTTKDIKSLN
-1188 SELKEAAKNGN
+1188 KELNEAAKNGN
-1199 QLSKGDWAKFRT
+1199 QLSKGDWKKFKAD
-1211 NFNALAKE
+1211 FNATAKA
-1219 NGLSVRAHSNNIEI
+1219 NGLAVRAHSNNVEV
-1233 LQDQLKALKNGSNEV
+1233 LKDQLNAMRNGSDITSL
-1248 AFRQL
+1248 RQL
-1253 RKGLNTLTKEEKI
+1253 RSGLNTLGKEERI
-1266 GNKLDW
+1266 GSKLNW
-1272 GKNGSALSDKI
+1272 SKSLQGKLVDSSE
-1283 LKSNTAYEK
+1283 AYQN
-1292 AQKKLDKKHKEEGTY
+1292 ARKKLVHQQDQRYSFNRSYGAKEQREQARKDLRDRY
-1307 SVADAKRQGRED
+1307 S
-1319 RALKAKYTSH
+1319 TH
-1329 RALENSDLYQQWA
+1329 RALENTDAYQEWA

-1364 SGVFGK
+1364 AGIFGK
-1370 KDFASMSNSQLR
+1370 SDFASMSNSQLR

-1401 YKQANDVLEHNG
+1401 YKQANDTLSHNG
-1413 KLTKTQQQALV
+1413 KLTRTQQQALI
-1424 KMNKGLEGINRD
+1424 KMNKGLEGISRD
-1436 TTKWSADQRS
+1436 TSKWSADQRA
-1446 TFNNMKDRLDKN
+1446 TFNNMKGKLDKN

-1475 SDGQINKKLK
+1475 SDSQINKKLK

-1506 LLDVDADYQSLYGK
+1506 LLGVDADYQSLYGK
-1520 HWYSNMLK
+1520 HWYSKMVK
-1528 QTKMIENSKRKDG
+1528 QTKALEHSTKKDG
-1541 SQTASAQALTM
+1541 SQTASAQALTN

-1558 TGMVQRLDDLLTQD
+1558 TGMVSRLDDLLTQD
-1572 TKTTKFSRKAGL
+1572 KKTTKFSRKAGL
-1584 VDKSGNINL
+1584 VDKNGNINL
-1593 DKFLSTMKGLKGS
+1593 GKFLTSMRGLNGS
-1606 SDPLGLLANLQDKS
+1606 NDPLGLLANLQDKS
-1620 WRNASKENASE
+1620 WRTKNKDNASE

-1639 GFKASSKEMMSAA
+1639 GFKTSSKEMMSAA
-1652 KSLAHLDGSK
+1652 KSLAKLDGSK

-1673 FSDKEIASLIKSLGK
+1673 FKDKDIAALIKGLGK

-1694 DDGKGNSKSGKGGSN
+1694 DDGKGKGGNGNSNNNHNGNRGGNHNNNSNSNNNSHSNNKHNSGKN
-1709 GKSGNSKNRNKNDSK
+1709 NVWSKL
-1724 NGNNKSGKGGDT
+1724 
-1736 SNTGTR
+1736 
-1742 KHPRVDSN
+1742 
-1750 AASQVTNGN
+1750 
-1759 TRRRSRI
+1759 
-1766 DANSVT
+1766 ANSQAT
-1772 QVAKKKNTGD
+1772 Q
-1782 DLWNKFARTK
+1782 
-1792 AGRIQAKQFS
+1792 IQAKQMKNYGK
-1802 AWSKSFKN
+1802 AWGDAVKN
-1810 APKNLRN
+1810 LKKAPKNIGNTLKSAGKGIGN
-1817 LFGKITKGAR
+1817 FFGEIFKGAR
-1827 GAFETT
+1827 GKVETT
-1833 AHADTKARSARQVEK
+1833 AHADTRARTARQVEK
-1848 NLGNKKVNNKQLQNL
+1848 NLGNKKVNSKQLQNL

-1870 QAQQLAKDLSK
+1870 QARQLAMDLNRK
-1881 RNQLTKAAQRKLDSK
+1881 NQLTRSAQNKLNKSQPNLGHKKLTASQRKE
-1896 GKKYKITPNT
+1896 
-1906 NRQKMTTKPHLNKK
+1906 
-1920 IAEREGREEAK
+1920 AEQQGRDEAK
-1931 ARQKGRDSVNNA
+1931 ARQKGRDSVNNT

-1948 KRNNTKAIRDAQKQG
+1948 KRANTKAVRDAQKQG

-1979 KAKSSNSTKN
+1979 KAKSSNSTKS

-2044 ANVSG
+2044 ANVDG

-2069 KVKVTATVTGKS
+2069 KVKVTATVTGKE

-2088 AIKGLRGKKVKV
+2088 AIKGVKGRKVKV

-2120 RGKHVPVKANV
+2120 RGKRVPVKANV
-2131 SGTGQVKA
+2131 SGTGQVRA
-2139 LRSAINS
+2139 LTHAINA

-2206 PSLPVSGSPLTSA
+2206 PSLPVGGSPLTSA
-2219 SVATSDNAPTV
+2219 SVATGDNAPTV
-2230 GVDNIS
+2230 GADDIS
-2236 TMNGKSLTSYSDST
+2236 AMNGKSLTSYSDST

-2274 VGKLENAVTTAD
+2274 VNKLENAVTTAD

-2331 GFTSNGNQITNLNH
+2331 GFTNNGNQITNLNH

-2355 RVDDLLG
+2355 KVDDLLG

-2367 YQNFSEA
+2367 YQSFSEA

-2501 LKKSMRDTQISAIV
+2501 LKKSMRDTQISSIV

-2574 KIELEREL
+2574 KIELERAL
-2582 DTALDQFARKN
+2582 DAALDQFARKN

-2604 LQIEAQKYADLAEMH
+2604 LQIESQKYADLAEMH

-2627 GNGQAPKIDYST
+2627 GNGQAPKIDYNT

-2646 TVPNTSDSNL
+2646 TVPNTTNSNL
-2656 EYIKASKQY
+2656 EYIKVSKQY

-2726 SNPEMT
+2726 ANPEMT
-2732 TEQLNTING
+2732 TEQLNTINS

-2773 KQMDAYKRFSD
+2773 KRMDAYKRFSD

-2816 EYVNYLNVIG
+2816 EYVNYLNVIA

-2831 MTKYDQGSYEYN
+2831 MSKYDPGSYEYN

-2870 FEQSLKAI
+2870 FEQSLRAI
-2878 QKEFEKTVNDGM
+2878 QKEFEKTVNNGM

-3089 TIGSSAD
+3089 TIGSSAN

-3125 ALKAPDGLLANTN
+3125 ALKAPNGLLANTN
-3138 NDSGSMVIQHLNLEL
+3138 NGSGSMVIQHLNLEL

>member
-1 MAEKTLD
+1 MAESKTLD

-18 QDVGKEVQRQLD
+18 QDVSKEVQKQLD

-49 KLSGTEK
+49 KLSGAEK
-56 GLDEVKN
+56 GLDEVKD

-90 NRFNAIMT
+90 NRFNSIMT

-110 MEKPLKINFAG
+110 MEKPLQINFAG

-135 GKELERANKGV
+135 GKEMERASKGV
-146 GNNADL
+146 GNNVDL
-152 AKSIVDS
+152 AKSVVDN
-159 ARLEQVR
+159 ARLEQVKAR
-166 AKTADI
+166 TADL

-212 LGELHRQFDTIT
+212 LGELHRQLDAIS
-224 KDSGVAKQKI
+224 KDGGLAKQQI
-234 DELWASYRNAGG
+234 DELWNSYRNAGG
-246 YDTRDLVYDDVKNQA
+246 YDTRDLVYGDARNQA
-261 LEAQN
+261 LEAQH
-266 RKEQREQAQ
+266 RKEEREQAQ

-284 EQQDDLE
+284 EQQEDLE

-298 ELAENRAIHQQE
+298 ELAENRASHQQE

-319 EKNKA
+319 EKNKE
-324 QREADQAERKHRE
+324 QREAEQAERKHRE

-356 ELQNLVAQNKA
+356 ELQNLVSQNKA
-367 EDDETKQHYA
+367 EDEETQQHYA
-377 KLREDTNGKIEQY
+377 KIREATNGKIEQY

-404 DDDIN
+404 DDDID

-421 PLRDEINRST
+421 PLRDEINRSS
-431 ALAHSQQEIRD
+431 ALAHSQQQIRD

-455 QARISMVKYENEH
+455 QARISMVKYENER
-468 GEFVNKDNSLANQ
+468 GEFVNKDNSLARQ
-481 FKQESEIYARRRD
+481 FQQESEIYNKRINAL
-494 AFREEESKLR
+494 AQEEQKLR
-504 ALSRKTYDEDYVP
+504 ALSSKAFNNEYKPAHD
-517 TRNRAHEKVQL
+517 RAEEKVRL
-528 EEARH
+528 EEAKH
-533 FDRLASGSRTRR
+533 FDKLASGSRTRR

-591 AVNRWKRNLFKSAS
+591 AVNRWKKNLFKSAS

-644 GEVPVNDMVKYMAV
+644 GDVPVNDMVKYMAV

-698 AAVLSSNGTSFHQLT
+698 AAVLASNGTSFHQLT

-740 FSKMNAGVTRTD
+740 FSKMNAGVTKTD
-752 QNRAKFFNDLGV
+752 QSRAKFFKGLGV
-764 NLKDS
+764 DLRDS
-769 NGKMKSTYQIMSQLA
+769 NGKMKSTYQIMNQLA

-810 FTGMLDNWKTVKAAT
+810 FTGMMDNWKTVQAAT
-825 ADSKGQVGL
+825 ADSEGQVGL

-878 MIGAL
+878 MISAL
-883 NGLEQVAVKVSSSQ
+883 NGLGQVAVKVSDNQ
-897 GLMSAVRWTAIGGA
+897 GLMNVARWTAIGGA

-932 RDVLNAF
+932 RDVLDSF
-939 VDPFKQF
+939 VQPVKQYF
-946 YGKLRDFH
+946 
-954 GKVGEFNKAVRGEKP
+954 GKVGDFNNRVRGLFGIESEARNEGQRIKYKADGTPYINFNKA
-969 ISNENV
+969 
-975 KVQRN
+975 
-980 AGEEPYINV
+980 
-989 SREPKSGKNSDRRH
+989 PKSERESDSERS
-1003 TSKGRITKRAEE
+1003 SKSRKAESKAK
-1015 TFNDAPYINASTNA
+1015 TFNDAPYVDLSTTA
-1029 RKKQTKAIEE
+1029 HKKNTEALKEG
-1039 NEKAQKQIV
+1039 EKAQDKIL
-1048 LTNKAANEIEASSAK
+1048 LTKKAANEMETESAK
-1063 TTTKHATA
+1063 ATEKSTSGLGRFKTKMVE
-1071 FGRLKTSV
+1071 SI
-1079 VSSVEAGGKLSKVLN
+1079 EAGGKLGKVFSV
-1094 IGKSALGIMG
+1094 GKSALGVMG
-1104 AGLGLFGGIF
+1104 AGLGLLGGAF
-1114 DAVTIAGVAMEAFGV
+1114 DAVTIASVAMEAFGV
-1129 HPMEML
+1129 HPMEAL
-1135 SKAIHP
+1135 NKALHP
-1141 AATNASEFSKQM
+1141 AIANSAEFSKQM

-1167 QDNVVFNG
+1167 QGNVVFNG
-1175 TSAKTTKGLKSLN
+1175 TSAKTTKDIKALN
-1188 SELKEAAKNGN
+1188 KELNEAAKNGN
-1199 QLSKGDWAKFRT
+1199 QLSKGDWKKFKAD
-1211 NFNALAKE
+1211 FNATAKA
-1219 NGLSVRAHSNNIEI
+1219 NGLAVRAHSNNVEV
-1233 LQDQLKALKNGSNEV
+1233 LKDQLNAMRNGSDITSL
-1248 AFRQL
+1248 RQL
-1253 RKGLNTLTKEEKI
+1253 RSGLNTLGKEERI
-1266 GNKLDW
+1266 GSKLNW
-1272 GKNGSALSDKI
+1272 SKSLQGKLVDSSE
-1283 LKSNTAYEK
+1283 AYQK
-1292 AQKKLDKKHKEEGTY
+1292 ARKKLVQRQDQGYSFNRSYGSKKQREQARKDLRDRY
-1307 SVADAKRQGRED
+1307 S
-1319 RALKAKYTSH
+1319 TH
-1329 RALENSDLYQQWA
+1329 RALENTDAYQEWA
-1342 ANYDDYSSKVR
+1342 ANYDDYSAKVR
-1353 GQYGKLEGALK
+1353 GQYGKLRGALK
-1364 SGVFGK
+1364 AGVFGK
-1370 KDFASMSNSQLR
+1370 SDFATMSNSQLR
-1382 KVQQAQTVNA
+1382 KVEQAQTVNA

-1401 YKQANDVLEHNG
+1401 YKQANDVLAHNG
-1413 KLTKTQQQALV
+1413 KLTRTQQQALM
-1424 KMNKGLEGINRD
+1424 KMNKGLEGIDRD
-1436 TTKWSADQRS
+1436 TTKWRGDQRE
-1446 TFNNMKDRLDKN
+1446 TFAKMQGRLDKN
-1458 LSKQT
+1458 LSKQQ

-1475 SDGQINKKLK
+1475 SDSQINKKLK
-1485 QLDGTGSGYLQ
+1485 QLDGTGSGYLEA
-1496 VMGSRGASAQ
+1496 MGSRGASAQ
-1506 LLDVDADYQSLYGK
+1506 LLGVGSDYRSIYK
-1520 HWYSNMLK
+1520 NHWYSNMLK
-1528 QTKMIENSKRKDG
+1528 QTKALERSTKKDG
-1541 SQTASAQALTM
+1541 SQTAAAQALTM

-1558 TGMVQRLDDLLTQD
+1558 TDMVSHLDDLLTQD
-1572 TKTTKFSRKAGL
+1572 GKTKKFSRKAGL
-1584 VDKSGNINL
+1584 VDKNGHINMG
-1593 DKFLSTMKGLKGS
+1593 KFLTSMRGLNGS
-1606 SDPLGLLANLQDKS
+1606 NDPLGLLANLQDKS
-1620 WRNASKENASE
+1620 WRTKNKDNASE

-1639 GFKASSKEMMSAA
+1639 GFKTSSKEMMSAA
-1652 KSLAHLDGSK
+1652 KSLAKLDGSK

-1673 FSDKEIASLIKSLGK
+1673 FKDKDIATLIKGLGK

-1694 DDGKGNSKSGKGGSN
+1694 DDGKGKGGKGSGKGGSKGGN
-1709 GKSGNSKNRNKNDSK
+1709 GNSNNNH
-1724 NGNNKSGKGGDT
+1724 NGNRGGNHNNNSNSNNNSHSNNKHNSGKNNVW
-1736 SNTGTR
+1736 S
-1742 KHPRVDSN
+1742 KL
-1750 AASQVTNGN
+1750 
-1759 TRRRSRI
+1759 
-1766 DANSVT
+1766 ANSQAT
-1772 QVAKKKNTGD
+1772 Q
-1782 DLWNKFARTK
+1782 
-1792 AGRIQAKQFS
+1792 IQAKQMKNYGK
-1802 AWSKSFKN
+1802 AWGDAVKN
-1810 APKNLRN
+1810 LKKAPKNIGNTLKSAGKGIGN
-1817 LFGKITKGAR
+1817 FFGKIFKGAR
-1827 GAFETT
+1827 GKVETT
-1833 AHADTKARSARQVEK
+1833 AHADTRARTARQVEK
-1848 NLGNKKVNNKQLQNL
+1848 NLGNKKVNSKQLQNL

-1870 QAQQLAKDLSK
+1870 QARQLAMDLNRK
-1881 RNQLTKAAQRKLDSK
+1881 NQLTRSAQNKLNKSQPNLGHKKLTASQRKE
-1896 GKKYKITPNT
+1896 
-1906 NRQKMTTKPHLNKK
+1906 
-1920 IAEREGREEAK
+1920 AEQQGRDEAK
-1931 ARQKGRDSVNNA
+1931 ARQKGRDSVNNT

-1948 KRNNTKAIRDAQKQG
+1948 KRANTKAVRDAQKQG

-1968 AKSKGATQGTS
+1968 AKSKGTTQGTS
-1979 KAKSSNSTKN
+1979 KAKSSNSTKS
-1989 QSSAIKKLQ
+1989 QSSALKKLQ

-2057 ERSVKSIGKGNH
+2057 EKSVKSIGKGNR

-2088 AIKGLRGKKVKV
+2088 AIKGVKGRKVKV

-2206 PSLPVSGSPLTSA
+2206 PSLPVGNSPLTSA
-2219 SVATSDNAPTV
+2219 SVATGDNAPTV
-2230 GVDNIS
+2230 GADDIS
-2236 TMNGKSLTSYSDST
+2236 AMNGKSLTSYSDST

-2274 VGKLENAVTTAD
+2274 VNKLENAVTTAD

-2331 GFTSNGNQITNLNH
+2331 GFTNNGNQITNLNH

-2355 RVDDLLG
+2355 KVDDLLG

-2367 YQNFSEA
+2367 YQSFSEA

-2501 LKKSMRDTQISAIV
+2501 LKKSMRDTQISSIV

-2574 KIELEREL
+2574 KIELERAL
-2582 DTALDQFARKN
+2582 DAALDQFARKN

-2604 LQIEAQKYADLAEMH
+2604 LQIESQKYADLAEMH

-2627 GNGQAPKIDYST
+2627 GNGQAPKIDYNT

-2646 TVPNTSDSNL
+2646 TVPNTTNSNL
-2656 EYIKASKQY
+2656 EYIKVSKQY

-2714 DQKAIEDLKKQA
+2714 DQKAIEDLKRQA

-2732 TEQLNTING
+2732 TEQLNTINS

-2773 KQMDAYKRFSD
+2773 KRMDAYKRFSD

-2816 EYVNYLNVIG
+2816 EYVNYLNVIS

-2870 FEQSLKAI
+2870 FEQSLRAI

-3036 EAKSELEQL
+3036 EARSELEQL

-3061 STTDDILKAFNEYEA
+3061 STTDDILKAFNEYES

-3089 TIGSSAD
+3089 TISSSAN

-3125 ALKAPDGLLANTN
+3125 ALKMPNNILANN
-3138 NDSGSMVIQHLNLEL
+3138 NNGAGSMVIQHLNLEL

>member
-1 MAEKTLD
+1 MAAASNTLD

-18 QDVGKEVQRQLD
+18 QDVGKEVQQQLD

-74 TDGEFE
+74 TGGEFE

-104 TKLRSL
+104 NKLRSL

-121 MGNGLGNESLEKIL
+121 TGNGLGNEALEKIL
-135 GKELERANKGV
+135 GKELERANKGAS
-146 GNNADL
+146 NNADL
-152 AKSIVDS
+152 AKSIVDT
-159 ARLEQVR
+159 ARLDQVK
-166 AKTADI
+166 ANTANI

-192 SDDPEVVENAIQQ
+192 SDDPEVVEKAIQQ

-234 DELWASYRNAGG
+234 DELWDSYRNAGG
-246 YDTRDLVYDDVKNQA
+246 YDTRDLVYGDAQTQA

-291 NRKRKQD
+291 SRKRKQD

-310 EEERKQAQR
+310 EAERKQAER

-337 AQKDAYKADLT
+337 AQNDAYKADLT

-367 EDDETKQHYA
+367 EDDETRQHYA
-377 KLREDTNGKIEQY
+377 KIREDINGKIEGY

-431 ALAHSQQEIRD
+431 ALAHSQQQIRD

-481 FKQESEIYARRRD
+481 FKQESEIYAKRKQALD
-494 AFREEESKLR
+494 EEESKLR
-504 ALSRKTYDEDYVP
+504 ALSRKTFDEDYRP
-517 TRNRAHEKVQL
+517 TQNRAKEKVQL
-528 EEARH
+528 EEAKH
-533 FDRLASGSRTRR
+533 FDRLASGSKTRR

-586 PDGKQ
+586 PDSQK
-591 AVNRWKRNLFKSAS
+591 AVNRWKKNIFKNAS
-605 AVGKSAPEYASAV
+605 SVGKSAPEYASAV

-698 AAVLSSNGTSFHQLT
+698 AAVLASNGTSFHQLT

-740 FSKMNAGVTRTD
+740 FSKMNAGVTKTD
-752 QNRAKFFNDLGV
+752 QSRAKFFKGLGV
-764 NLKDS
+764 DLRDS
-769 NGKMKSTYQIMSQLA
+769 NGKMKSTYQIMNQLA

-810 FTGMLDNWKTVKAAT
+810 FTGMLDNWKTVQAAT
-825 ADSKGQVGL
+825 ADSEGQVGL

-883 NGLEQVAVKVSSSQ
+883 NGLGQVAVKASNNQ
-897 GLMSAVRWTAIGGA
+897 GLMNVARWTAIGGA

-932 RDVLNAF
+932 RDVLDAF
-939 VDPFKQF
+939 VDPFKQYF
-946 YGKLRDFH
+946 
-954 GKVGEFNKAVRGEKP
+954 GKVGDFNNRARGLFGLEPKTRNEGQRIQYKADGT
-969 ISNENV
+969 
-975 KVQRN
+975 
-980 AGEEPYINV
+980 PYINFDKA
-989 SREPKSGKNSDRRH
+989 PKSEHVSDSERSNKSRKAE
-1003 TSKGRITKRAEE
+1003 SKAKA
-1015 TFNDAPYINASTNA
+1015 FNDAPYVDLSTSA
-1029 RKKQTKAIEE
+1029 HKKNTGALKEG
-1039 NEKAQKQIV
+1039 EKAQNQII
-1048 LTNKAANEIEASSAK
+1048 LTKKTANEMEAESAK
-1063 TTTKHATA
+1063 TTAKSTSGLT
-1071 FGRLKTSV
+1071 RLKTKILESAQ
-1079 VSSVEAGGKLSKVLN
+1079 AGGKLGKVFSV
-1094 IGKSALGIMG
+1094 GKSALGIMG
-1104 AGLGLFGGIF
+1104 AGLGLLGGAF
-1114 DAVTIAGVAMEAFGV
+1114 DAVTIAGVALEAFGI
-1129 HPMEML
+1129 HPMEAL
-1135 SKAIHP
+1135 NKAMHP
-1141 AATNASEFSKQM
+1141 AIANSAEFSKQM

-1175 TSAKTTKGLKSLN
+1175 TSTKTTKDIRALN
-1188 SELKEAAKNGN
+1188 KELNEAAKNGN
-1199 QLSKGDWAKFRT
+1199 QLSKGDWKKFKAD
-1211 NFNALAKE
+1211 FNATAKA
-1219 NGLSVRAHSNNIEI
+1219 NGLSVRAHSNNVEV
-1233 LQDQLKALKNGSNEV
+1233 LKDQMKALQNGSDIV
-1248 AFRQL
+1248 SLRQL
-1253 RKGLNTLTKEEKI
+1253 RSGLNTLGKEERI
-1266 GNKLDW
+1266 GSKLNWNKSLQNKLVD
-1272 GKNGSALSDKI
+1272 SSE
-1283 LKSNTAYEK
+1283 AYQNAK
-1292 AQKKLDKKHKEEGTY
+1292 KKLERQQNQNSRYSFNRSYGTRKQREQARKDLRNRY
-1307 SVADAKRQGRED
+1307 STR
-1319 RALKAKYTSH
+1319 
-1329 RALENSDLYQQWA
+1329 RALENTDAYQEWA

-1364 SGVFGK
+1364 AGIFGK
-1370 KDFASMSNSQLR
+1370 SDFASMSNSQLR

-1401 YKQANDVLEHNG
+1401 YKQANDTLSHNG
-1413 KLTKTQQQALV
+1413 KLTRTQQQALI
-1424 KMNKGLEGINRD
+1424 KMNKGLEGISRD
-1436 TTKWSADQRS
+1436 TSKWSADQRV
-1446 TFNNMKDRLDKN
+1446 TFNNMKGKLDKN

-1475 SDGQINKKLK
+1475 SDSQINKKLK

-1506 LLDVDADYQSLYGK
+1506 LLGVDADYQSLYDK
-1520 HWYSNMLK
+1520 HWYSKMVK
-1528 QTKMIENSKRKDG
+1528 QTKALERSTKKDG
-1541 SQTASAQALTM
+1541 SQTAAAQAMTM

-1558 TGMVQRLDDLLTQD
+1558 TGMVSRLDDLLTQD
-1572 TKTTKFSRKAGL
+1572 KKTTKFSRKAGL
-1584 VDKSGNINL
+1584 VDKSGKINL
-1593 DKFLSTMKGLKGS
+1593 DKFLTSMKGLNGS
-1606 SDPLGLLANLQDKS
+1606 NDPLGLLANLQDKA
-1620 WRNASKENASE
+1620 WRTKDKVNASE

-1652 KSLAHLDGSK
+1652 KSLAKLDGSK

-1673 FSDKEIASLIKSLGK
+1673 FKDKDIAALIKGLGK

-1694 DDGKGNSKSGKGGSN
+1694 DDGKGSGKGR
-1709 GKSGNSKNRNKNDSK
+1709 GKGDGKGD
-1724 NGNNKSGKGGDT
+1724 GKGG
-1736 SNTGTR
+1736 
-1742 KHPRVDSN
+1742 
-1750 AASQVTNGN
+1750 NGN
-1759 TRRRSRI
+1759 SNNNHNGNRGGNHNNNSNSNNNSHSNNKHNSGKNNVWSKL
-1766 DANSVT
+1766 ANSQAT
-1772 QVAKKKNTGD
+1772 Q
-1782 DLWNKFARTK
+1782 
-1792 AGRIQAKQFS
+1792 IQAKQMKNYGK
-1802 AWSKSFKN
+1802 AWGDAVKN
-1810 APKNLRN
+1810 LKKAPKNIGNTLKSAGKGIGN
-1817 LFGKITKGAR
+1817 FFGKIFKGAR
-1827 GAFETT
+1827 GKVETT
-1833 AHADTKARSARQVEK
+1833 AHADTRARTARQVEK
-1848 NLGNKKVNNKQLQNL
+1848 NLGNKKVNSKQLQNL

-1870 QAQQLAKDLSK
+1870 QARQLAMDLNK
-1881 RNQLTKAAQRKLDSK
+1881 KNQLTRSAQNKLNKSQPNLGHKKLTASQRKE
-1896 GKKYKITPNT
+1896 
-1906 NRQKMTTKPHLNKK
+1906 
-1920 IAEREGREEAK
+1920 AEQQGRDEAK
-1931 ARQKGRDSVNNA
+1931 ARQKGRDSVNNT

-1948 KRNNTKAIRDAQKQG
+1948 KRANTKAVRDAQKQG

-1979 KAKSSNSTKN
+1979 KAKSSNSTKS

-2044 ANVSG
+2044 ANVDG

-2069 KVKVTATVTGKS
+2069 KVKVTATVTGKE

-2088 AIKGLRGKKVKV
+2088 AMKGLRGKKVKV

-2206 PSLPVSGSPLTSA
+2206 PSLPVGGSPLTSA
-2219 SVATSDNAPTV
+2219 SVATGDNAPTV
-2230 GVDNIS
+2230 GGDDVS
-2236 TMNGKSLTSYSDST
+2236 AMNGKSLTSYSDST

-2274 VGKLENAVTTAD
+2274 VSKLENAVTTAD

-2293 NISKQRIDNDNK
+2293 NLSKQRIDNDNK

-2331 GFTSNGNQITNLNH
+2331 GFTNNGNQITNLNH

-2355 RVDDLLG
+2355 KVDDLLG

-2367 YQNFSEA
+2367 YQSFSEA

-2501 LKKSMRDTQISAIV
+2501 LKKSMRDTQISSIV

-2574 KIELEREL
+2574 KIELERAL
-2582 DTALDQFARKN
+2582 DAALDQFARKN

-2604 LQIEAQKYADLAEMH
+2604 LQIESQKYADLAEMH

-2627 GNGQAPKIDYST
+2627 GNGQIPKIDYNT

-2646 TVPNTSDSNL
+2646 TVPNTTNSNL
-2656 EYIKASKQY
+2656 EYIKVSKQY

-2714 DQKAIEDLKKQA
+2714 DKKAIEDLKKQA
-2726 SNPEMT
+2726 ANPEMT
-2732 TEQLNTING
+2732 TEQLNTINS

-2773 KQMDAYKRFSD
+2773 KRMDAYKRFSD

-2816 EYVNYLNVIG
+2816 EYVNYLNVIA

-2831 MTKYDQGSYEYN
+2831 MSKYDQGSYEYN

-2870 FEQSLKAI
+2870 FEQSLRAI
-2878 QKEFEKTVNDGM
+2878 QKEFEKTVNNGM

-3089 TIGSSAD
+3089 TIGSSAN

-3125 ALKAPDGLLANTN
+3125 ALKMPNNILANN
-3138 NDSGSMVIQHLNLEL
+3138 NNGAGSMVIQHLNLEL